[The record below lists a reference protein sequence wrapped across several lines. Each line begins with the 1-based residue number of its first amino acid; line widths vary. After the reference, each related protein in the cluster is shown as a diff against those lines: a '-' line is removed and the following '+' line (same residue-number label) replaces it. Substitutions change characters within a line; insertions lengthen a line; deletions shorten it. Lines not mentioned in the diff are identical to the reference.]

1 MTKGTKKT
9 NRRLKKT
16 VRKTLGT
23 LFLISAIVVA
33 AIPTEGLQAE
43 GDIATQAAHSHV
55 ATHTSAQYKVTIPK
69 DAAEKGKSGFLPVG
83 SNVPTMD
90 TLIPVVDSNATIYTT
105 ETNADGTSYQFAY
118 VNYKNSWCAVILGYN
133 KNTTLTDN
141 TLDIPDTVNAY
152 IQPTGNQGTVNGYV
166 AASKNG
172 QPLYYE
178 SLTEKTREVEEPVK
192 DPDTGLPKVDDQG
205 RPVMETKTVTYYDG
219 EMRPCYA
226 TDNAWKGLT
235 LDNFFQK
242 KDDGSSYTST
252 KADNDDHTGY
262 KVYSGY
268 AQTLNPDDQWIKDL
282 EVKYIGNQYLKST
295 SNGNGTYTWS
305 IAGDVTASNPSDGIF
320 AGASNIVTLNIGEK
334 LIGVG
339 NYAFYGCNGLNSIS
353 FGNGLTVFGNW
364 SFAGCGSLKEINV
377 PRDCNLAQIGDHAF
391 YSCIQLTDVN
401 IPKSVSFI
409 GDYAFAECRYL
420 YTVEMCNPEQE
431 NGASSSQLKEM
442 GWNVFEND
450 ETLYSVT
457 FPDKYSE
464 TIGISMFKGCKNLH
478 YVASRHAQFTITG
491 GENDENVYCFDC
503 FKSMLSE
510 EPVSGTF
517 YFEGLSG
524 SNLHKLCQENCFAF
538 SYINYDPSTKLY
550 EKLNKYELTVQDPDV
565 AGETGRSTY
574 VVNSSNQLI
583 NANVGTGVK
592 TLNIPDPIGPY
603 HIYNINDN
611 IFANNCNLEM
621 VSLPASVQSIGQGAF
636 RGCHNLATVIF
647 NNSSVAI
654 GTDAFKTQDV
664 SGTHTVGCSVK
675 QLSDLNDTVNSP
687 KVKLTFVGAI
697 MQDDSTTSSPYR
709 YAMSADGRYNNGSQ
723 LPTYVRYCSGWP
735 SNLVVQYNADK
746 GVSELI
752 DFPAFTELTKYATEK
767 SSYPYLT
774 DAQRSAAETALQKYN
789 DKDASLTEDQQHFID
804 SALNIEIPQGIQAL
818 KDGLFVEKEVAD
830 ASLGV
835 DKTITLYGIDNIE
848 ENDFKGTGTNAG
860 KIAEHLK
867 ELNILGGTT
876 SIAAN
881 AFKGSEDG
889 SSDCKSALQKVYISG
904 NMSSIGDY
912 AFQDCANLTDVTL
925 SGTITGLGKIPFTGC
940 EKLDHVDF
948 LGTDYF
954 SCDKSIIYGMS
965 GGAKAKI
972 VECLEGRSSKRVNA
986 SETAGVTEMAP
997 EAFKGCDS
1005 LNEIDLTESA
1015 IAVIP
1020 ESAFEDT
1027 TALNTVKLPITCEE
1041 IKDYAFKGSNI
1052 TWLEESGNRLQLIS
1066 LKAFEDAKYSTD
1078 NNTMHK
1084 AITLCGPKDSYLYKF
1099 GETYNFSVEDT
1110 PLVEYFTVTFR
1121 DWSNELNKYVD
1132 VIEAEQTVKGGEDA
1146 VPPTPA
1152 GKTGETFQ
1160 YWDPDYREISGDT
1173 QCVAIYSKDDPD
1185 ATKLTVTFQDWD
1197 GTVIKEIKVSS
1208 GGSIAD
1214 ADLPNTSN
1222 LVRDGYIFIGWD
1234 RPLTNITES
1243 FNTMAQYKALSED
1256 DIVVR
1261 YINSVTKEVFYQTTI
1276 KKGTVAPSI
1285 QTPTVSGYTFK
1296 EWLPDIATAITEN
1309 TDFYAVY
1316 EASGSNNGGT
1326 ASPGTSTSPGASTS
1340 PGGNNNNGTTAKMYT
1355 LTVKNGSGSGSYVAG
1370 SQPIIVANDPAKNQQ
1385 FSSWSIDPANT
1396 KIASKVLSAT
1406 VITMPEANVT
1416 VTANYTAKSGS
1427 GNKTNTSTGSG
1438 NSTNSNSNRRP
1449 SSTTTGTVSGGRTTV
1464 VIDKNGLSNTGVV
1477 SATVNGSSDNFV
1489 IKITESAAA
1498 SEEVVKA
1505 LMAEYGSD
1513 ISAIK
1518 YFPMDISL
1526 YDSTG
1531 NTKITDTTGLSI
1543 SITLPL
1549 PDSLITYAGNNKVAG
1564 VVNSKLDKL
1573 SPKFSTISG
1582 VSCVTFTAEHFSPY
1596 VIYVDTNNLT
1606 AGTIADS
1613 TPKTGDGI
1621 HPKWFLSM
1629 GLACISVVLFMKK
1642 DKKTLRKA
1650 RA

>member
-33 AIPTEGLQAE
+33 AIPTEGLRAE
-43 GDIATQAAHSHV
+43 EDAVAQAAHSHV
-55 ATHTSAQYKVTIPK
+55 DTHTGAEYKVSIRRN
-69 DAAEKGKSGFLPVG
+69 AAEKQSDLLAGSGI
-83 SNVPTMD
+83 PTMD
-90 TLIPVVDSNATIYTT
+90 TLIPELPADTTIYTT
-105 ETNADGTSYQFAY
+105 GTSNTDGSNYQFAY
-118 VNYKNSWCAVILGYN
+118 IQDGNDWSAIILGYN
-133 KNTTLTDN
+133 KNN
-141 TLDIPDTVNAY
+141 TLPNNALTIPNTVDAY
-152 IQPTGNQGTVNGYV
+152 IQPTGNLGSGNGYV
-166 AASKNG
+166 AANRLGK
-172 QPLYYE
+172 PLYYE
-178 SLTEKTREVEEPVK
+178 ATTTHTREVDDTSKPILDDLGQVVK
-192 DPDTGLPKVDDQG
+192 DPVTDKILYEKKT
-205 RPVMETKTVTYYDG
+205 ETYLTG
-219 EMRPCYA
+219 EMKPCYA
-226 TDNAWKGLT
+226 TDNTWKSMDPLT
-235 LDNFFQK
+235 KFFYYE
-242 KDDGSSYTST
+242 DGKTANT
-252 KADNDDHTGY
+252 VWGAINEADNQPATYENYANALDTDH
-262 KVYSGY
+262 
-268 AQTLNPDDQWIKDL
+268 QWITNGK
-282 EVKYIGNQYLKST
+282 VRYIGNQYLDST
-295 SNGNGTYTWS
+295 HNDDSNTYSWS
-305 IAGDVTASNPSDGIF
+305 IGGYITQDNASKGIF
-320 AGASNIVTLNIGEK
+320 AQAGNIGTLIIGK
-334 LIGVG
+334 DLIGIG
-339 NYAFYGCNGLNSIS
+339 NYAFYECTGLNSIS
-353 FGNGLTVFGNW
+353 FGNGIKVIGNY
-364 SFAGCGSLKEINV
+364 SFAGCGSL
-377 PRDCNLAQIGDHAF
+377 RDVAIPDLCSLGQIGDHAF
-391 YSCIQLTDVN
+391 YSCTNLTKFTLPIN
-401 IPKSVSFI
+401 VSYV
-409 GDYAFAECRYL
+409 GDYAFAECRFL
-420 YTVEMCNPEQE
+420 SDFVMCNYGDANDRSNLTE
-431 NGASSSQLKEM
+431 L
-442 GWNVFEND
+442 GWNVFENC
-450 ETLYSVT
+450 ETLSSLT
-457 FPDKYSE
+457 FPANYNEAVD
-464 TIGISMFKGCKNLH
+464 ISLVKGCKNLR
-478 YVASRHAQFTITG
+478 YITARSKKMTFTEKIN
-491 GENDENVYCFDC
+491 GEVYCFDC
-503 FKSMLSE
+503 FKEMLSGD
-510 EPVSGTF
+510 PVNGTF
-517 YFEGLSG
+517 YFEGRDDST
-524 SNLHKLCQENCFAF
+524 LHTFTRDNCFAF
-538 SYINYDPSTKLY
+538 SYIDYNSDTTQY
-550 EKLNKYELTVQDPDV
+550 EKKDKYELTVQDPKV
-565 AGETGRSTY
+565 VGEEGRSTY
-574 VVNSSNQLI
+574 VVNSNNELI
-583 NANVGTGVK
+583 SSTIGTGVEQ
-592 TLNIPDPIGPY
+592 LDIPDPIGPY
-603 HIYNINDN
+603 HIYRIGANR
-611 IFANNCNLEM
+611 FANNCNLKM
-621 VSLPASVQSIGQGAF
+621 VSLPASVVSIGDNAF
-636 RGCHNLATVIF
+636 KGCHNLATVIF

-654 GTDAFKTQDV
+654 GTDAFKTQDYTGAV
-664 SGTHTVGCSVK
+664 HRGNCPGKVEVD
-675 QLSDLNDTVNSP
+675 SDNSP
-687 KVKLTFVGAI
+687 KVKLTFVGEVSPS
-697 MQDDSTTSSPYR
+697 STPYL
-709 YAMSADGRYNNGSQ
+709 YAMSEDGRYNNGSQ
-723 LPTYVRYCSGWP
+723 LKTYVRYCSGWP
-735 SNLVVQYNADK
+735 TNLVVQYNEEK

-752 DFPAFTELTKYATEK
+752 DFPAFSQLSGYTSETN
-767 SSYPYLT
+767 YPYLT
-774 DAQRSAAETALQKYN
+774 AAQREAAKTALSKYLSG
-789 DKDASLTEDQQHFID
+789 DSRTEDQQQFID
-804 SALNIEIPQGIQAL
+804 SALNVVIPEGIQAIR
-818 KDGLFVEKEVAD
+818 DGLFVAKEDAD
-830 ASLGV
+830 VASLKE
-835 DKTITLYGIDNIE
+835 DKTVTIYGLDAIE
-848 ENDFKGTGTNAG
+848 VNDFRSADGTKA
-860 KIAEHLK
+860 AAHLK
-867 ELNILGGTT
+867 GINILGNTA

-881 AFKGSEDG
+881 AFEGCEKLET
-889 SSDCKSALQKVYISG
+889 VNITG

-912 AFQDCANLTDVTL
+912 VFKNCPALNDVTL
-925 SGTITGLGKIPFTGC
+925 SGTINSLGLIPFTGC
-940 EKLDHVDF
+940 DKLSNVSF
-948 LGTDYF
+948 LGNDYF
-954 SCDKSIIYGMS
+954 SCDNSIIYGMS
-965 GGAKAKI
+965 GGAKARI
-972 VECLEGRSSKRVNA
+972 IECLEGRTSKYVKP
-986 SETAGVTEMAP
+986 SELAGVTSIAP
-997 EAFKGCDS
+997 RAFQGCDA
-1005 LNEIDLTESA
+1005 LREIDLTESE
-1015 IAVIP
+1015 ITTVP
-1020 ESAFEDT
+1020 EYAFAGT
-1027 TALNTVKLPITCEE
+1027 TEMRTIKLPTTCTTIEN
-1041 IKDYAFKGSNI
+1041 YAFQKSGMER
-1052 TWLEESGNRLQLIS
+1052 LEASQYLNLIGQHAFDDL
-1066 LKAFEDAKYSTD
+1066 LKANPD
-1078 NNTMHK
+1078 
-1084 AITLCGPKDSYLYKF
+1084 PKDVVICSPENSYLYNYAQLKGF
-1099 GETYNFSVEDT
+1099 TVDTT
-1110 PLVEYFTVTFR
+1110 PLVEYFTVNFR
-1121 DWSNELNKYVD
+1121 DWNEELGSYALVPD
-1132 VIEAEQTVKGGEDA
+1132 AEQRVKGGEA
-1146 VPPTPA
+1146 ATPPTPA
-1152 GKTGETFQ
+1152 GKSGEVFQ
-1160 YWDPDYREISGDT
+1160 YWDPDPSEITADVT
-1173 QCVAIYSKDDPD
+1173 ITAMYSKEDPD
-1185 ATKLTVTFQDWD
+1185 ANKLTVTFQDWD
-1197 GTVIKEIKVSS
+1197 GTVIKKIKVSS

-1243 FNTMAQYKALSED
+1243 FTTMAQYKALSED

-1326 ASPGTSTSPGASTS
+1326 TSPGTSTSPGASTS

>member
-33 AIPTEGLQAE
+33 AIPTEGLRAE
-43 GDIATQAAHSHV
+43 EDAVAQAAHSHV
-55 ATHTSAQYKVTIPK
+55 DTHTGAEYKVSIRRN
-69 DAAEKGKSGFLPVG
+69 AAEKQSDLLAGSGI
-83 SNVPTMD
+83 PTMD
-90 TLIPVVDSNATIYTT
+90 TLIPELPADTTIYTT
-105 ETNADGTSYQFAY
+105 GTSNTDGSNYQFAY
-118 VNYKNSWCAVILGYN
+118 IQDGNDWSAIILGYN
-133 KNTTLTDN
+133 KNN
-141 TLDIPDTVNAY
+141 TLPNNALTIPNTVDAY
-152 IQPTGNQGTVNGYV
+152 IQPTGNLGSGNGYV
-166 AASKNG
+166 AANRLGK
-172 QPLYYE
+172 PLYYE
-178 SLTEKTREVEEPVK
+178 ATTTHTREVDDTSKPILDDLGQVVK
-192 DPDTGLPKVDDQG
+192 DPVTDKILYEKKT
-205 RPVMETKTVTYYDG
+205 ETYLTG
-219 EMRPCYA
+219 EMKPCYA
-226 TDNAWKGLT
+226 TDNTWKSMDPLT
-235 LDNFFQK
+235 KFFYYE
-242 KDDGSSYTST
+242 DGKTANT
-252 KADNDDHTGY
+252 VWGAINEADNQPATYENYANALDTDH
-262 KVYSGY
+262 
-268 AQTLNPDDQWIKDL
+268 QWITNGK
-282 EVKYIGNQYLKST
+282 VRYIGNQYLDST
-295 SNGNGTYTWS
+295 HNDDSNTYSWS
-305 IAGDVTASNPSDGIF
+305 IGGYITQDNASKGIF
-320 AGASNIVTLNIGEK
+320 AQAGNIGTLIIGK
-334 LIGVG
+334 DLIGIG
-339 NYAFYGCNGLNSIS
+339 NYAFYECTGLNSIS
-353 FGNGLTVFGNW
+353 FGNGIKVIGNY
-364 SFAGCGSLKEINV
+364 SFAGCGSL
-377 PRDCNLAQIGDHAF
+377 RDVAIPDLCSLGQIGDHAF
-391 YSCIQLTDVN
+391 YSCTNLTKFTLPIN
-401 IPKSVSFI
+401 VSYV
-409 GDYAFAECRYL
+409 GDYAFAECRFL
-420 YTVEMCNPEQE
+420 SDFVMCNYGDANDRSNLTE
-431 NGASSSQLKEM
+431 L
-442 GWNVFEND
+442 GWNVFENC
-450 ETLYSVT
+450 ETLSSLT
-457 FPDKYSE
+457 FPANYNEAVD
-464 TIGISMFKGCKNLH
+464 ISLVKGCKNLR
-478 YVASRHAQFTITG
+478 YITARSKKMTFTEKIN
-491 GENDENVYCFDC
+491 GEVYCFDC
-503 FKSMLSE
+503 FKEMLSGD
-510 EPVSGTF
+510 PVNGTF
-517 YFEGLSG
+517 YFEGRDDST
-524 SNLHKLCQENCFAF
+524 LHTFTRDNCFAF
-538 SYINYDPSTKLY
+538 SYIDYNSDTTQY
-550 EKLNKYELTVQDPDV
+550 EKKDKYELTVQDPKV
-565 AGETGRSTY
+565 VGEEGRSTY
-574 VVNSSNQLI
+574 VVNSNNELI
-583 NANVGTGVK
+583 SSTIGTGVEQ
-592 TLNIPDPIGPY
+592 LDIPDPIGPY
-603 HIYNINDN
+603 HIYRIGANR
-611 IFANNCNLEM
+611 FANNCNLKM
-621 VSLPASVQSIGQGAF
+621 VSLPASVVSIGDNAF
-636 RGCHNLATVIF
+636 KGCHNLATVIF
-647 NNSSVAI
+647 NNSSVEI
-654 GTDAFKTQDV
+654 GTDAFKTQDYTGA
-664 SGTHTVGCSVK
+664 SHRGSCKGIENE
-675 QLSDLNDTVNSP
+675 SDNSP
-687 KVKLTFVGAI
+687 SKKLTFVGEI
-697 MQDDSTTSSPYR
+697 SPSSTPYL
-709 YAMSADGRYNNGSQ
+709 YAMSEDGRYNNGSQ
-723 LPTYVRYCSGWP
+723 LKTYVRYCSGWP
-735 SNLVVQYNADK
+735 TNLVVQYNEEK

-752 DFPAFTELTKYATEK
+752 DFPAFSQLSDYTDKTD
-767 SSYPYLT
+767 YPYLT
-774 DAQRSAAETALQKYN
+774 DSQREAAKTALDKYTN
-789 DKDASLTEDQQHFID
+789 NQNLTEDQQHFID
-804 SALNIEIPQGIQAL
+804 SALNVVIPEGIQAI
-818 KDGLFVEKEVAD
+818 KDGLFVAKEDAD
-830 ASLGV
+830 AARLRE
-835 DKTITLYGIDNIE
+835 DKTVTIYGLDAIE
-848 ENDFKGTGTNAG
+848 VNDFRSADGTKA
-860 KIAEHLK
+860 AAHLK
-867 ELNILGGTT
+867 GINILGNTA

-881 AFKGSEDG
+881 AFGGCEKL
-889 SSDCKSALQKVYISG
+889 KTVNITG

-912 AFQDCANLTDVTL
+912 AFKDCPALDDVTL
-925 SGTITGLGKIPFTGC
+925 SGTINSLGLIPFTGC
-940 EKLDHVDF
+940 DKLSNVSF
-948 LGTDYF
+948 LGNDYF
-954 SCDKSIIYGMS
+954 SCDNSIIYGMS
-965 GGAKAKI
+965 GGAKARI
-972 VECLEGRSSKRVNA
+972 IECLEGRTSKYVKP
-986 SETAGVTEMAP
+986 SELAGVTSIAP
-997 EAFKGCDS
+997 RAFQRCDA
-1005 LNEIDLTESA
+1005 LREIDLTESE
-1015 IAVIP
+1015 ITTVP
-1020 ESAFEDT
+1020 EYAFADT
-1027 TALNTVKLPITCEE
+1027 TEMRTIKLPTTCTTIE
-1041 IKDYAFKGSNI
+1041 DYAFQKSGMER
-1052 TWLEESGNRLQLIS
+1052 LEASQYLNLIGQHAFDDL
-1066 LKAFEDAKYSTD
+1066 LKANPD
-1078 NNTMHK
+1078 
-1084 AITLCGPKDSYLYKF
+1084 PKNVVICCPENSYLYNYAQLKGF
-1099 GETYNFSVEDT
+1099 TVDTT
-1110 PLVEYFTVTFR
+1110 PLVEYFTVNFR
-1121 DWSNELNKYVD
+1121 DWNEKLGSYALVPD
-1132 VIEAEQTVKGGEDA
+1132 AEQRVKGGEA
-1146 VPPTPA
+1146 ATPPTPA
-1152 GKTGETFQ
+1152 GKSGEVFQ
-1160 YWDPDYREISGDT
+1160 YWDPDPSEITADVT
-1173 QCVAIYSKDDPD
+1173 ITAMYSKEDPD
-1185 ATKLTVTFQDWD
+1185 ANKLTVTFQDWD

-1243 FNTMAQYKALSED
+1243 FTTMAQYKALSED

-1276 KKGTVAPSI
+1276 KKGTVAPNI

-1316 EASGSNNGGT
+1316 EANGSNGGNNGGT
-1326 ASPGTSTSPGASTS
+1326 TTSPGASTS

>member
-43 GDIATQAAHSHV
+43 EDAVAQAAHSHV
-55 ATHTSAQYKVTIPK
+55 DTHTGAEYKVSIRRN
-69 DAAEKGKSGFLPVG
+69 AAEKQSDLLAGSGI
-83 SNVPTMD
+83 PTMD
-90 TLIPVVDSNATIYTT
+90 TLIPELPADTTIYTT
-105 ETNADGTSYQFAY
+105 GTSNTDGSNYQFAY
-118 VNYKNSWCAVILGYN
+118 IQDGNDWSAIILGYN
-133 KNTTLTDN
+133 KNN
-141 TLDIPDTVNAY
+141 TLPNNALTIPNTVDAY
-152 IQPTGNQGTVNGYV
+152 IQPTGNLGSGNGYV
-166 AASKNG
+166 AANRLGK
-172 QPLYYE
+172 PLYYE
-178 SLTEKTREVEEPVK
+178 ATTTHTREVDDTSKPILDDLGQVVK
-192 DPDTGLPKVDDQG
+192 DPVTDKILYEKKT
-205 RPVMETKTVTYYDG
+205 ETYLTG
-219 EMRPCYA
+219 EMKPCYA
-226 TDNAWKGLT
+226 TDNTWKSMDPLT
-235 LDNFFQK
+235 KFFYYE
-242 KDDGSSYTST
+242 DGKTANT
-252 KADNDDHTGY
+252 VWGAINEADNQPATYENYANALDTDH
-262 KVYSGY
+262 
-268 AQTLNPDDQWIKDL
+268 QWITNGK
-282 EVKYIGNQYLKST
+282 VRYIGNQYLDST
-295 SNGNGTYTWS
+295 HNDDSNTYSWS
-305 IAGDVTASNPSDGIF
+305 IGGYITQDNASKGIF
-320 AGASNIVTLNIGEK
+320 AQAGNIGTLIIGK
-334 LIGVG
+334 DLIGIG
-339 NYAFYGCNGLNSIS
+339 NYAFYECTGLNSIS
-353 FGNGLTVFGNW
+353 FGNGIKVIGNY
-364 SFAGCGSLKEINV
+364 SFAGCGSL
-377 PRDCNLAQIGDHAF
+377 RDVAIPDLCSLGQIGDHAF
-391 YSCIQLTDVN
+391 YSCTNLTKFTLPIN
-401 IPKSVSFI
+401 VSYV
-409 GDYAFAECRYL
+409 GDYAFAECRFL
-420 YTVEMCNPEQE
+420 SDFVMCNYGDANDRSNLTE
-431 NGASSSQLKEM
+431 L
-442 GWNVFEND
+442 GWNVFENC
-450 ETLYSVT
+450 ETLSSLT
-457 FPDKYSE
+457 FPANYNEAVD
-464 TIGISMFKGCKNLH
+464 ISLVKGCKNLR
-478 YVASRHAQFTITG
+478 YITARSKKMTFTEKIN
-491 GENDENVYCFDC
+491 GEVYCFDC
-503 FKSMLSE
+503 FKEMLSGD
-510 EPVSGTF
+510 PVNGTF
-517 YFEGLSG
+517 YFEGRDDST
-524 SNLHKLCQENCFAF
+524 LHTFTRDNCFAF
-538 SYINYDPSTKLY
+538 SYIDYNSDTTQY
-550 EKLNKYELTVQDPDV
+550 EKKDKYELTVQDPKV
-565 AGETGRSTY
+565 VGEEGRSTY
-574 VVNSSNQLI
+574 VVNSNNELI
-583 NANVGTGVK
+583 SSTIGTGVEQ
-592 TLNIPDPIGPY
+592 LDIPDPIGPY
-603 HIYNINDN
+603 HIYRIGANR
-611 IFANNCNLEM
+611 FANNCNLKM
-621 VSLPASVQSIGQGAF
+621 VSLPASVVSVGDNAF
-636 RGCHNLATVIF
+636 KGCHNLATVIF
-647 NNSSVAI
+647 NNSSVEI
-654 GTDAFKTQDV
+654 GTDAFKTQDYTGAAHRINCPGKV
-664 SGTHTVGCSVK
+664 EVD
-675 QLSDLNDTVNSP
+675 SDNSP
-687 KVKLTFVGAI
+687 KVKLTFVGEVSPS
-697 MQDDSTTSSPYR
+697 STPYL
-709 YAMSADGRYNNGSQ
+709 YAMSEDGRYNNGSQ
-723 LPTYVRYCSGWP
+723 VKTYVRYCSGWP
-735 SNLVVQYNADK
+735 TNLVVQYNEEK
-746 GVSELI
+746 GASELI
-752 DFPAFTELTKYATEK
+752 DFPAFSQLSDFTNKTD
-767 SSYPYLT
+767 YPYLT
-774 DAQRSAAETALQKYN
+774 DSQREAAKTALDKYTN
-789 DKDASLTEDQQHFID
+789 SQNLTEDQQQFID
-804 SALNIEIPQGIQAL
+804 SALNVVIPEGIQAI
-818 KDGLFVEKEVAD
+818 KDGLFVAKEEAD
-830 ASLGV
+830 AASLKE
-835 DKTITLYGIDNIE
+835 DKTVTIYGLDAIE
-848 ENDFKGTGTNAG
+848 VNDFRSADGTKA
-860 KIAEHLK
+860 AAHLK
-867 ELNILGGTT
+867 GINILGNTA

-881 AFKGSEDG
+881 AFEGCEKLET
-889 SSDCKSALQKVYISG
+889 VNITG

-912 AFQDCANLTDVTL
+912 VFKNCPALNDVTL
-925 SGTITGLGKIPFTGC
+925 SGTINSLGLIPFTGC
-940 EKLDHVDF
+940 DKLSNVSF
-948 LGTDYF
+948 LGNDYF
-954 SCDKSIIYGMS
+954 SCDNSIIYGMS
-965 GGAKAKI
+965 GGAKARI
-972 VECLEGRSSKRVNA
+972 IECLEGRTSKYVKP
-986 SETAGVTEMAP
+986 SELAGVTSIAP
-997 EAFKGCDS
+997 RAFQGCDA
-1005 LNEIDLTESA
+1005 LREIDLTESE
-1015 IAVIP
+1015 ITTVP
-1020 ESAFEDT
+1020 EYAFADT
-1027 TALNTVKLPITCEE
+1027 TEMRTIKLPTTCTTIE
-1041 IKDYAFKGSNI
+1041 DYAFQKSGMER
-1052 TWLEESGNRLQLIS
+1052 LEASQYLNLIGQHAFDEL
-1066 LKAFEDAKYSTD
+1066 LKANPD
-1078 NNTMHK
+1078 
-1084 AITLCGPKDSYLYKF
+1084 PKDVVICSPENSYLYNYAQLKGF
-1099 GETYNFSVEDT
+1099 TVDTT
-1110 PLVEYFTVTFR
+1110 PLVEYFTVNFR
-1121 DWSNELNKYVD
+1121 DWNEELGSYALVPD
-1132 VIEAEQTVKGGEDA
+1132 AEQRVKGGEA
-1146 VPPTPA
+1146 ATPPTPA
-1152 GKTGETFQ
+1152 GKSGEVFQ
-1160 YWDPDYREISGDT
+1160 YWDPDPSEITADVT
-1173 QCVAIYSKDDPD
+1173 ITAMYSKEDPD
-1185 ATKLTVTFQDWD
+1185 ANKLTVTFQDWD
-1197 GTVIKEIKVSS
+1197 GTVIKKIKVSS

-1243 FNTMAQYKALSED
+1243 FTTMAQYKALSED

>member
-1 MTKGTKKT
+1 MTKGTRKT

-33 AIPTEGLQAE
+33 AIPTEGLRAE
-43 GDIATQAAHSHV
+43 EDAVAQAAHSHV
-55 ATHTSAQYKVTIPK
+55 DTHTGEKYKVSIRRN
-69 DAAEKGKSGFLPVG
+69 AAEKQSDLLAGSGI
-83 SNVPTMD
+83 PTMD
-90 TLIPVVDSNATIYTT
+90 TLIPELPADTTIYTT
-105 ETNADGTSYQFAY
+105 GTSNTDGSNYQFAY
-118 VNYKNSWCAVILGYN
+118 IQDGNDWSAIILGYN
-133 KNTTLTDN
+133 KNN
-141 TLDIPDTVNAY
+141 TLPNNALTIPNTVDAY
-152 IQPTGNQGTVNGYV
+152 IQPTGNLGSGNGYV
-166 AASKNG
+166 AANRLGK
-172 QPLYYE
+172 PLYYE
-178 SLTEKTREVEEPVK
+178 ATTTRTREVDDTSKPILDDLGQVVK
-192 DPDTGLPKVDDQG
+192 DPVTDKILYEKKT
-205 RPVMETKTVTYYDG
+205 ETYLTG
-219 EMRPCYA
+219 EMKPCYA
-226 TDNAWKGLT
+226 TDNTWKSMDPLT
-235 LDNFFQK
+235 KFFYYE
-242 KDDGSSYTST
+242 DGKTANT
-252 KADNDDHTGY
+252 VWGAINEADNQPATYENYANALDTDH
-262 KVYSGY
+262 
-268 AQTLNPDDQWIKDL
+268 QWITNGK
-282 EVKYIGNQYLKST
+282 VRYIGNQYLDST
-295 SNGNGTYTWS
+295 HNDDSNTYSWS
-305 IAGDVTASNPSDGIF
+305 IGGYITQDNASKGIF
-320 AGASNIVTLNIGEK
+320 AQAGNIGTLIIGED
-334 LIGVG
+334 LIGIG
-339 NYAFYGCNGLNSIS
+339 NYAFYECTGLNSIS
-353 FGNGLTVFGNW
+353 FGNGIRVIGNYA
-364 SFAGCGSLKEINV
+364 FAGCGSLGDVSIPEV
-377 PRDCNLAQIGDHAF
+377 CSLGQIGDHAF
-391 YSCIQLTDVN
+391 YSCTNLTKFSLPINV
-401 IPKSVSFI
+401 KYV
-409 GDYAFAECRYL
+409 GDYAFAECKL
-420 YTVEMCNPEQE
+420 LSDFVMCNFGNE
-431 NGASSSQLKEM
+431 NDRSNLTEL
-442 GWNVFEND
+442 GWNVFENC
-450 ETLYSVT
+450 ETLSSLT
-457 FPDKYSE
+457 FPMNYDE
-464 TIGISMFKGCKNLH
+464 AVDISLVKGCKNLRNIT
-478 YVASRHAQFTITG
+478 VRSKKMTFTEQTNG
-491 GENDENVYCFDC
+491 DVYCFSC
-503 FKSMLSE
+503 FKDMLSE
-510 EPVSGTF
+510 EPVNGTF
-517 YFEGLSG
+517 YFEGRNDSA
-524 SNLHKLCQENCFAF
+524 LHTLTREKCFAF
-538 SYINYDPSTKLY
+538 SYIDYDSDASQYKKLD
-550 EKLNKYELTVQDPDV
+550 KYELTVQDPKV
-565 AGETGRSTY
+565 VGEEGRSTY
-574 VVNSSNQLI
+574 VVNSNNELI
-583 NANVGTGVK
+583 SSTIGTGVEQ
-592 TLNIPDPIGPY
+592 LDIPDPIGPY
-603 HIYNINDN
+603 HIYRIGANR
-611 IFANNCNLEM
+611 FANNCNLKM
-621 VSLPASVQSIGQGAF
+621 VSLPASVVSVGDNAF
-636 RGCHNLATVIF
+636 KGCHNLATVIF
-647 NNSSVAI
+647 NNSSVEI
-654 GTDAFKTQDV
+654 GTDAFKTQDYTGAAHRINCPGKV
-664 SGTHTVGCSVK
+664 EVD
-675 QLSDLNDTVNSP
+675 SDNSP
-687 KVKLTFVGAI
+687 KVKLTFVGEVSPS
-697 MQDDSTTSSPYR
+697 STPYL
-709 YAMSADGRYNNGSQ
+709 YAMSEDGRYNNGSQ
-723 LPTYVRYCSGWP
+723 VKTYVRYCSGWP
-735 SNLVVQYNADK
+735 TNLVVQYNEEK
-746 GVSELI
+746 GASELI
-752 DFPAFTELTKYATEK
+752 DFPAFSQLSDFTNKTD
-767 SSYPYLT
+767 YPYLT
-774 DAQRSAAETALQKYN
+774 DSQREAAKTALDKYTN
-789 DKDASLTEDQQHFID
+789 SQNLTEDQQQFID
-804 SALNIEIPQGIQAL
+804 SALNVVIPEGIQAI
-818 KDGLFVEKEVAD
+818 KDGLFVAKEEAD
-830 ASLGV
+830 AASLKE
-835 DKTITLYGIDNIE
+835 DKTVTIYGLDAIE
-848 ENDFKGTGTNAG
+848 VNDFRSADGTKA
-860 KIAEHLK
+860 AAHLK
-867 ELNILGGTT
+867 GINILGNTA

-881 AFKGSEDG
+881 AFEGCEKLET
-889 SSDCKSALQKVYISG
+889 VNITG

-912 AFQDCANLTDVTL
+912 VFKNCPALNDVTL
-925 SGTITGLGKIPFTGC
+925 SGTINSLGLIPFTGC
-940 EKLDHVDF
+940 DKLSNVSF
-948 LGTDYF
+948 LGNDYF
-954 SCDKSIIYGMS
+954 SCDNSIIYGMS
-965 GGAKAKI
+965 GGAKARI
-972 VECLEGRSSKRVNA
+972 IECLEGRTSKYVKP
-986 SETAGVTEMAP
+986 SELAGVTSIAP
-997 EAFKGCDS
+997 RAFQGCDA
-1005 LNEIDLTESA
+1005 LREIDLTESE
-1015 IAVIP
+1015 ITTVP
-1020 ESAFEDT
+1020 EYAFADT
-1027 TALNTVKLPITCEE
+1027 TEMRTIKLPTTCTTIE
-1041 IKDYAFKGSNI
+1041 DYAFQKSGMER
-1052 TWLEESGNRLQLIS
+1052 LEASQYLNLIGQHAFDEL
-1066 LKAFEDAKYSTD
+1066 LKANPD
-1078 NNTMHK
+1078 
-1084 AITLCGPKDSYLYKF
+1084 PKDVVICSPENSYLYNYAQLKGF
-1099 GETYNFSVEDT
+1099 TVDTT
-1110 PLVEYFTVTFR
+1110 PLVEYFTVNFR
-1121 DWSNELNKYVD
+1121 DWNEKLGSYALVPD
-1132 VIEAEQTVKGGEDA
+1132 AEQRVKGGEA
-1146 VPPTPA
+1146 ATPPTPA
-1152 GKTGETFQ
+1152 GKSGEVFQ
-1160 YWDPDYREISGDT
+1160 YWDPDPSEITADVT
-1173 QCVAIYSKDDPD
+1173 ITAMYSKEDPD
-1185 ATKLTVTFQDWD
+1185 ANKLTVTFQDWD
-1197 GTVIKEIKVSS
+1197 GTVIKKIKVSS

-1243 FNTMAQYKALSED
+1243 FTTMAQYKALSED

>member
-1 MTKGTKKT
+1 MTKGTRKT

-33 AIPTEGLQAE
+33 AIPTEGLRAE
-43 GDIATQAAHSHV
+43 EDAVAQAAHSHV
-55 ATHTSAQYKVTIPK
+55 DTHTGEKYKVSIRRN
-69 DAAEKGKSGFLPVG
+69 AAEKQSDLLAGSGI
-83 SNVPTMD
+83 PTMD
-90 TLIPVVDSNATIYTT
+90 TLIPELPADTTIYTT
-105 ETNADGTSYQFAY
+105 GTSNTDGSNYQFAY
-118 VNYKNSWCAVILGYN
+118 IQDGNDWSAIILGYN
-133 KNTTLTDN
+133 KNN
-141 TLDIPDTVNAY
+141 TLPNNALTIPNTVDAY
-152 IQPTGNQGTVNGYV
+152 IQPTGNLGSGNGYV
-166 AASKNG
+166 AANRLGK
-172 QPLYYE
+172 PLYYE
-178 SLTEKTREVEEPVK
+178 ATTTRTREVDDTSKPILDDLGQVVK
-192 DPDTGLPKVDDQG
+192 DPVTDKILYEKKT
-205 RPVMETKTVTYYDG
+205 ETYLTG
-219 EMRPCYA
+219 EMKPCYA
-226 TDNAWKGLT
+226 TDNTWKSMDPLT
-235 LDNFFQK
+235 KFFYYE
-242 KDDGSSYTST
+242 DGKTANT
-252 KADNDDHTGY
+252 VWGAINEADNQPATYENYANALDTDH
-262 KVYSGY
+262 
-268 AQTLNPDDQWIKDL
+268 QWITNGK
-282 EVKYIGNQYLKST
+282 VRYIGNQYLDST
-295 SNGNGTYTWS
+295 HNDDSNTYSWS
-305 IAGDVTASNPSDGIF
+305 IGGYITQDNASKGIF
-320 AGASNIVTLNIGEK
+320 AQAGNIGTLIIGED
-334 LIGVG
+334 LIGIG
-339 NYAFYGCNGLNSIS
+339 NYAFYECTGLNSIS
-353 FGNGLTVFGNW
+353 FGNGIRVIGNYA
-364 SFAGCGSLKEINV
+364 FAGCGSLGDVSIPEV
-377 PRDCNLAQIGDHAF
+377 CSLGQIGDHAF
-391 YSCIQLTDVN
+391 YSCTNLTKFSLPINV
-401 IPKSVSFI
+401 KYV
-409 GDYAFAECRYL
+409 GDYAFAECKL
-420 YTVEMCNPEQE
+420 LSDFVMCNFGNE
-431 NGASSSQLKEM
+431 NDRSNLTEL
-442 GWNVFEND
+442 GWNVFENC
-450 ETLYSVT
+450 ETLSSLT
-457 FPDKYSE
+457 FPMNYDE
-464 TIGISMFKGCKNLH
+464 AVDISLVKGCKNLRNIT
-478 YVASRHAQFTITG
+478 VRSKKMTFTEQTNG
-491 GENDENVYCFDC
+491 DVYCFSC
-503 FKSMLSE
+503 FKDMLSE
-510 EPVSGTF
+510 EPVNGTF
-517 YFEGLSG
+517 YFEGRNDSA
-524 SNLHKLCQENCFAF
+524 LHTLTREKCFAF
-538 SYINYDPSTKLY
+538 SYIDYDSDASQYKKLD
-550 EKLNKYELTVQDPDV
+550 KYELTVQDPKV
-565 AGETGRSTY
+565 VGEEGRSTY
-574 VVNSSNQLI
+574 VVNSNNELI
-583 NANVGTGVK
+583 SSTIGTGVEQ
-592 TLNIPDPIGPY
+592 LDIPDPIGPY
-603 HIYNINDN
+603 HIYRIGANR
-611 IFANNCNLEM
+611 FANNCNLKM
-621 VSLPASVQSIGQGAF
+621 VSLPASVVSVGDNAF
-636 RGCHNLATVIF
+636 KGCHNLATVIF
-647 NNSSVAI
+647 NNSSVEI
-654 GTDAFKTQDV
+654 GTDAFKTQDYTGAAHRINCPGKV
-664 SGTHTVGCSVK
+664 EVD
-675 QLSDLNDTVNSP
+675 SDNSP
-687 KVKLTFVGAI
+687 KVKLTFVGEVSPS
-697 MQDDSTTSSPYR
+697 STPYL
-709 YAMSADGRYNNGSQ
+709 YAMSEDGRYNNGSQ
-723 LPTYVRYCSGWP
+723 VKTYVRYCSGWP
-735 SNLVVQYNADK
+735 TNLVVQYNEEK
-746 GVSELI
+746 GASELI
-752 DFPAFTELTKYATEK
+752 DFPAFSQLSDFTNKTD
-767 SSYPYLT
+767 YPYLT
-774 DAQRSAAETALQKYN
+774 DSQREAAKTALDKYTN
-789 DKDASLTEDQQHFID
+789 SQNLTEDQQQFID
-804 SALNIEIPQGIQAL
+804 SALNVVIPEGIQAIR
-818 KDGLFVEKEVAD
+818 DGLFVAKEDAD
-830 ASLGV
+830 VASLKE
-835 DKTITLYGIDNIE
+835 DKTVTIYGLDAIE
-848 ENDFKGTGTNAG
+848 VNDFRSADGTKA
-860 KIAEHLK
+860 AAHLK
-867 ELNILGGTT
+867 GINILGNTA

-881 AFKGSEDG
+881 AFEGCEKLET
-889 SSDCKSALQKVYISG
+889 VNITG

-912 AFQDCANLTDVTL
+912 VFKNCPALNDVTL
-925 SGTITGLGKIPFTGC
+925 SGTINSLGLIPFTGC
-940 EKLDHVDF
+940 DKLSNVSF
-948 LGTDYF
+948 LGNDYF
-954 SCDKSIIYGMS
+954 SCDNSIIYGMS
-965 GGAKAKI
+965 GGAKARI
-972 VECLEGRSSKRVNA
+972 IECLEGRTSKYVKP
-986 SETAGVTEMAP
+986 SELAGVTSIAP
-997 EAFKGCDS
+997 RAFQGCDA
-1005 LNEIDLTESA
+1005 LREIDLTESE
-1015 IAVIP
+1015 ITTVP
-1020 ESAFEDT
+1020 EYAFADT
-1027 TALNTVKLPITCEE
+1027 TEMRTIKLPTTCTTIE
-1041 IKDYAFKGSNI
+1041 DYAFQKSGMER
-1052 TWLEESGNRLQLIS
+1052 LEASQYLNLIGQHAFDEL
-1066 LKAFEDAKYSTD
+1066 LKANPD
-1078 NNTMHK
+1078 
-1084 AITLCGPKDSYLYKF
+1084 PKDVVICSPENSYLYNYAQLKGF
-1099 GETYNFSVEDT
+1099 TVDTT
-1110 PLVEYFTVTFR
+1110 PLVEYFTVNFR
-1121 DWSNELNKYVD
+1121 DWNEKLGSYALVPD
-1132 VIEAEQTVKGGEDA
+1132 AEQRVKGGEA
-1146 VPPTPA
+1146 ATPPTPA
-1152 GKTGETFQ
+1152 GKSGEVFQ
-1160 YWDPDYREISGDT
+1160 YWDPDPSEITADVT
-1173 QCVAIYSKDDPD
+1173 ITAMYSKEDPD
-1185 ATKLTVTFQDWD
+1185 ANKLTVTFQDWD
-1197 GTVIKEIKVSS
+1197 GTVIKKIKVSS

-1243 FNTMAQYKALSED
+1243 FTTMAQYKALSED

>member
-33 AIPTEGLQAE
+33 AIPTEGLRAE
-43 GDIATQAAHSHV
+43 EDAVAQAAHSHV
-55 ATHTSAQYKVTIPK
+55 DTHTGAEYKVSIRRN
-69 DAAEKGKSGFLPVG
+69 AAEKQSDLLAGSGI
-83 SNVPTMD
+83 PTMD
-90 TLIPVVDSNATIYTT
+90 TLIPELPADTTIYTT
-105 ETNADGTSYQFAY
+105 GTSNTDGSNYQFAY
-118 VNYKNSWCAVILGYN
+118 IQDGNDWSAIILGYN
-133 KNTTLTDN
+133 KNN
-141 TLDIPDTVNAY
+141 TLPNNALTIPNTVDAY
-152 IQPTGNQGTVNGYV
+152 IQPTGNLGSGNGYV
-166 AASKNG
+166 AANRLGK
-172 QPLYYE
+172 PLYYE
-178 SLTEKTREVEEPVK
+178 ATTTHTREVDDTSKPILDDLGQVVK
-192 DPDTGLPKVDDQG
+192 DPVTDKILYEKKT
-205 RPVMETKTVTYYDG
+205 ETYLTG
-219 EMRPCYA
+219 EMKPCYA
-226 TDNAWKGLT
+226 TDNTWKSMDPLT
-235 LDNFFQK
+235 KFFYYE
-242 KDDGSSYTST
+242 DGKTANT
-252 KADNDDHTGY
+252 VWGAINEADNQPATYENYANALDTDH
-262 KVYSGY
+262 
-268 AQTLNPDDQWIKDL
+268 QWITNGK
-282 EVKYIGNQYLKST
+282 VRYIGNQYLDST
-295 SNGNGTYTWS
+295 HNDDSNTYSWS
-305 IAGDVTASNPSDGIF
+305 IGGYITQDNASKGIF
-320 AGASNIVTLNIGEK
+320 AQAGNIGTLIIGK
-334 LIGVG
+334 DLIGIG
-339 NYAFYGCNGLNSIS
+339 NYAFYECTGLNSIS
-353 FGNGLTVFGNW
+353 FGNGIKVIGNY
-364 SFAGCGSLKEINV
+364 SFAGCGSL
-377 PRDCNLAQIGDHAF
+377 RDVAIPDLCSLGQIGDHAF
-391 YSCIQLTDVN
+391 YSCTNLTKFTLPIN
-401 IPKSVSFI
+401 VSYV
-409 GDYAFAECRYL
+409 GDYAFAECRFL
-420 YTVEMCNPEQE
+420 SDFVMCNYGDANDRSNLTE
-431 NGASSSQLKEM
+431 L
-442 GWNVFEND
+442 GWNVFENC
-450 ETLYSVT
+450 ETLSSLT
-457 FPDKYSE
+457 FPANYNEAVD
-464 TIGISMFKGCKNLH
+464 ISLVKGCKNLR
-478 YVASRHAQFTITG
+478 YITARSKKMTFTEKIN
-491 GENDENVYCFDC
+491 GEVYCFDC
-503 FKSMLSE
+503 FKEMLSGD
-510 EPVSGTF
+510 PVNGTF
-517 YFEGLSG
+517 YFEGKDDST
-524 SNLHKLCQENCFAF
+524 LHTFTRDNCFAF
-538 SYINYDPSTKLY
+538 SYIDYNSDTTQY
-550 EKLNKYELTVQDPDV
+550 EKKDKYELTVQDPKV
-565 AGETGRSTY
+565 VGEEGRSTY
-574 VVNSSNQLI
+574 VVNSNNELI
-583 NANVGTGVK
+583 SSTIGTGVEQ
-592 TLNIPDPIGPY
+592 LDIPDPIGPY
-603 HIYNINDN
+603 HIYRIGANR
-611 IFANNCNLEM
+611 FANNCNLKM
-621 VSLPASVQSIGQGAF
+621 VSLPASVVSIGDNAF
-636 RGCHNLATVIF
+636 KGCHNLATVIF
-647 NNSSVAI
+647 NNSSVEI
-654 GTDAFKTQDV
+654 GTDAFKTQDYTGA
-664 SGTHTVGCSVK
+664 SHRGSCKGIENE
-675 QLSDLNDTVNSP
+675 SDNSP
-687 KVKLTFVGAI
+687 SKKLTFVGEI
-697 MQDDSTTSSPYR
+697 SPSSTPYL
-709 YAMSADGRYNNGSQ
+709 YAMSEDGRYNNGSQ
-723 LPTYVRYCSGWP
+723 LKTYVRYCSGWP
-735 SNLVVQYNADK
+735 TNLVVQYNEEK

-752 DFPAFTELTKYATEK
+752 DFPAFSQLSDYTDKTD
-767 SSYPYLT
+767 YPYLT
-774 DAQRSAAETALQKYN
+774 DSQREAAKTALDKYTN
-789 DKDASLTEDQQHFID
+789 NQNLTEDQQHFID
-804 SALNIEIPQGIQAL
+804 SALNVVIPEGIQAI
-818 KDGLFVEKEVAD
+818 KDGLFVAKEDAD
-830 ASLGV
+830 AARLRE
-835 DKTITLYGIDNIE
+835 DKTVTIYGLDAIE
-848 ENDFKGTGTNAG
+848 VNDFRSADGTKA
-860 KIAEHLK
+860 AAHLK
-867 ELNILGGTT
+867 GINILGNTA

-881 AFKGSEDG
+881 AFGGCEKL
-889 SSDCKSALQKVYISG
+889 KTVNITG

-912 AFQDCANLTDVTL
+912 AFKDCPALDDVTL
-925 SGTITGLGKIPFTGC
+925 SGTINSLGLIPFTGC
-940 EKLDHVDF
+940 DKLSNVSF
-948 LGTDYF
+948 LGNDYF
-954 SCDKSIIYGMS
+954 SCDNSIIYGMS
-965 GGAKAKI
+965 GGAKARI
-972 VECLEGRSSKRVNA
+972 IECLEGRTSKYVKP
-986 SETAGVTEMAP
+986 SELAGVTSIAP
-997 EAFKGCDS
+997 RAFQRCDA
-1005 LNEIDLTESA
+1005 LREIDLTESE
-1015 IAVIP
+1015 ITTVP
-1020 ESAFEDT
+1020 EYAFADT
-1027 TALNTVKLPITCEE
+1027 TEMRTIKLPTTCTTIE
-1041 IKDYAFKGSNI
+1041 DYAFQKSGMER
-1052 TWLEESGNRLQLIS
+1052 LEASQYLNLIGQHAFDDL
-1066 LKAFEDAKYSTD
+1066 LKANPD
-1078 NNTMHK
+1078 
-1084 AITLCGPKDSYLYKF
+1084 PKNVVICCPENSYLYNYAQLKGF
-1099 GETYNFSVEDT
+1099 TVDTT
-1110 PLVEYFTVTFR
+1110 PLVEYFTVNFR
-1121 DWSNELNKYVD
+1121 DWNEKLGSYALVPD
-1132 VIEAEQTVKGGEDA
+1132 AEQRVKGGEA
-1146 VPPTPA
+1146 ATPPTPA
-1152 GKTGETFQ
+1152 GKSGEVFQ
-1160 YWDPDYREISGDT
+1160 YWDPDPSEITADVT
-1173 QCVAIYSKDDPD
+1173 ITAMYSKEDPD
-1185 ATKLTVTFQDWD
+1185 ANKLTVTFQDWD

-1243 FNTMAQYKALSED
+1243 FTTMAQYKALSED

-1316 EASGSNNGGT
+1316 EANGSNGGNNGGT
-1326 ASPGTSTSPGASTS
+1326 TTSPGASTS

>member
-1 MTKGTKKT
+1 MTKGTRKT

-33 AIPTEGLQAE
+33 AIPTEGLRAE
-43 GDIATQAAHSHV
+43 EDAVAQAAHSHV
-55 ATHTSAQYKVTIPK
+55 DTHTGEKYKVSIRRN
-69 DAAEKGKSGFLPVG
+69 AAEKQSDLLAGSGI
-83 SNVPTMD
+83 PTMD
-90 TLIPVVDSNATIYTT
+90 TLIPELPADTTIYTT
-105 ETNADGTSYQFAY
+105 GTSNTDGSNYQFAY
-118 VNYKNSWCAVILGYN
+118 IQDGNDWSAIILGYN
-133 KNTTLTDN
+133 KNN
-141 TLDIPDTVNAY
+141 TLPNNALTIPNTVDAY
-152 IQPTGNQGTVNGYV
+152 IQPTGNLGSGNGYV
-166 AASKNG
+166 AANRLGK
-172 QPLYYE
+172 PLYYE
-178 SLTEKTREVEEPVK
+178 ATTTRTREVDDTSKPILDDLGQVVK
-192 DPDTGLPKVDDQG
+192 DPVTDKILYEKKT
-205 RPVMETKTVTYYDG
+205 ETYLTG
-219 EMRPCYA
+219 EMKPCYA
-226 TDNAWKGLT
+226 TDNTWKSMDPLT
-235 LDNFFQK
+235 KFFYYE
-242 KDDGSSYTST
+242 DGKTANT
-252 KADNDDHTGY
+252 VWGAINEADNQPATYENYANALDTDH
-262 KVYSGY
+262 
-268 AQTLNPDDQWIKDL
+268 QWITNGK
-282 EVKYIGNQYLKST
+282 VRYIGNQYLDST
-295 SNGNGTYTWS
+295 HNDDSNTYSWS
-305 IAGDVTASNPSDGIF
+305 IGGYITQDNASKGIF
-320 AGASNIVTLNIGEK
+320 AQAGNIGTLIIGED
-334 LIGVG
+334 LIGIG
-339 NYAFYGCNGLNSIS
+339 NYAFYECTGLNSIS
-353 FGNGLTVFGNW
+353 FGNGIRVIGNYA
-364 SFAGCGSLKEINV
+364 FAGCGSLGDVSIPEV
-377 PRDCNLAQIGDHAF
+377 CSLGQIGDHAF
-391 YSCIQLTDVN
+391 YSCTNLTKFSLPINV
-401 IPKSVSFI
+401 KYV
-409 GDYAFAECRYL
+409 GDYAFAECKL
-420 YTVEMCNPEQE
+420 LSDFVMCNFGNE
-431 NGASSSQLKEM
+431 NDRSNLTEL
-442 GWNVFEND
+442 GWNVFENC
-450 ETLYSVT
+450 ETLSSLT
-457 FPDKYSE
+457 FPMNYDE
-464 TIGISMFKGCKNLH
+464 AVDISLVKGCKNLRNIT
-478 YVASRHAQFTITG
+478 VRSKKMTFTEQTNG
-491 GENDENVYCFDC
+491 DVYCFSC
-503 FKSMLSE
+503 FKDMLSE
-510 EPVSGTF
+510 EPVNGTF
-517 YFEGLSG
+517 YFEGRNDSA
-524 SNLHKLCQENCFAF
+524 LHTLTREKCFAF
-538 SYINYDPSTKLY
+538 SYIDYDSDASQYKKLD
-550 EKLNKYELTVQDPDV
+550 KYELTVQDPKV
-565 AGETGRSTY
+565 VGEEGRSTY
-574 VVNSSNQLI
+574 VVNSNNELI
-583 NANVGTGVK
+583 SSTIGTGVEQ
-592 TLNIPDPIGPY
+592 LDIPDPIGPY
-603 HIYNINDN
+603 HIYRIGANR
-611 IFANNCNLEM
+611 FANNCNLKM
-621 VSLPASVQSIGQGAF
+621 VSLPASVVSVGDNAF
-636 RGCHNLATVIF
+636 KGCHNLATVIF
-647 NNSSVAI
+647 NNSSVEI
-654 GTDAFKTQDV
+654 GTDAFKTQDYTGAAHRINCPGKV
-664 SGTHTVGCSVK
+664 EVD
-675 QLSDLNDTVNSP
+675 SDNSP
-687 KVKLTFVGAI
+687 KVKLTFVGEVSPS
-697 MQDDSTTSSPYR
+697 STPYL
-709 YAMSADGRYNNGSQ
+709 YAMSEDGRYNNGSQ
-723 LPTYVRYCSGWP
+723 LKTYVRYCSGWP
-735 SNLVVQYNADK
+735 TNLVVQYNEEK

-752 DFPAFTELTKYATEK
+752 DFPAFSQLSGYTSETN
-767 SSYPYLT
+767 YPYLT
-774 DAQRSAAETALQKYN
+774 AAQREAAKTALSKYLSG
-789 DKDASLTEDQQHFID
+789 DPRTEDQQQFID
-804 SALNIEIPQGIQAL
+804 SALNVVIPEGIQAI
-818 KDGLFVEKEVAD
+818 KDGLFVAKEEAD
-830 ASLGV
+830 AASLKE
-835 DKTITLYGIDNIE
+835 DKTVTIYGLDAIE
-848 ENDFKGTGTNAG
+848 VNDFRSADGTKA
-860 KIAEHLK
+860 AAHLK
-867 ELNILGGTT
+867 GINILGNTA

-881 AFKGSEDG
+881 AFEGCEKLET
-889 SSDCKSALQKVYISG
+889 VNITG

-912 AFQDCANLTDVTL
+912 VFKNCPALNDVTL
-925 SGTITGLGKIPFTGC
+925 SGTINSLGLIPFTGC
-940 EKLDHVDF
+940 DKLSNVSF
-948 LGTDYF
+948 LGNDYF
-954 SCDKSIIYGMS
+954 SCDNSIIYGMS
-965 GGAKAKI
+965 GGAKARI
-972 VECLEGRSSKRVNA
+972 IECLEGRTSKYVKP
-986 SETAGVTEMAP
+986 SELAGVTSIAP
-997 EAFKGCDS
+997 RAFQGCDA
-1005 LNEIDLTESA
+1005 LREIDLTESE
-1015 IAVIP
+1015 ITTVP
-1020 ESAFEDT
+1020 EYAFADT
-1027 TALNTVKLPITCEE
+1027 TEMRTIKLPTTCTTIE
-1041 IKDYAFKGSNI
+1041 DYAFQKSGMER
-1052 TWLEESGNRLQLIS
+1052 LEASQYLNLIGQHAFDEL
-1066 LKAFEDAKYSTD
+1066 LKANPD
-1078 NNTMHK
+1078 
-1084 AITLCGPKDSYLYKF
+1084 PKDVVICSPENSYLYNYAQLKGF
-1099 GETYNFSVEDT
+1099 TVDTT
-1110 PLVEYFTVTFR
+1110 PLVEYFTVNFR
-1121 DWSNELNKYVD
+1121 DWNEKLGSYALVPD
-1132 VIEAEQTVKGGEDA
+1132 AEQRVKGGEA
-1146 VPPTPA
+1146 ATPPTPA
-1152 GKTGETFQ
+1152 GKSGEVFQ
-1160 YWDPDYREISGDT
+1160 YWDPDPSEITADVT
-1173 QCVAIYSKDDPD
+1173 ITAMYSKEDPD
-1185 ATKLTVTFQDWD
+1185 ANKLTVTFQDWD

-1243 FNTMAQYKALSED
+1243 FTTMAQYKALSED

>member
-1 MTKGTKKT
+1 MTKGTRKT

-43 GDIATQAAHSHV
+43 EDAVAQAAHSHV
-55 ATHTSAQYKVTIPK
+55 DTHTGAKYKVSIRRN
-69 DAAEKGKSGFLPVG
+69 AAEKQSDLLAGSGI
-83 SNVPTMD
+83 PTMD
-90 TLIPVVDSNATIYTT
+90 TLIPELPADTTIYTT
-105 ETNADGTSYQFAY
+105 GTSNTDGSNYQFAY
-118 VNYKNSWCAVILGYN
+118 IQDGNDWSAIILGYN
-133 KNTTLTDN
+133 KNN
-141 TLDIPDTVNAY
+141 TLPNNALTIPNTVDAY
-152 IQPTGNQGTVNGYV
+152 IQPTGNLGSGNGYV
-166 AASKNG
+166 AANRLGK
-172 QPLYYE
+172 PLYYE
-178 SLTEKTREVEEPVK
+178 ATTTHTREVDDTSKPILDDLGQVVK
-192 DPDTGLPKVDDQG
+192 DPVTDKILYEKKT
-205 RPVMETKTVTYYDG
+205 ETYLTG
-219 EMRPCYA
+219 EMKPCYA
-226 TDNAWKGLT
+226 TDNTWKSMDPLT
-235 LDNFFQK
+235 KFFYYE
-242 KDDGSSYTST
+242 DGKTANT
-252 KADNDDHTGY
+252 VWGAINEADNQPATYENYANALDTDH
-262 KVYSGY
+262 
-268 AQTLNPDDQWIKDL
+268 QWITNGK
-282 EVKYIGNQYLKST
+282 VRYIGNQYLDST
-295 SNGNGTYTWS
+295 HNDDSNTYSWS
-305 IAGDVTASNPSDGIF
+305 IGGYITQDNASKGIF
-320 AGASNIVTLNIGEK
+320 AQAGNIGTLIIGK
-334 LIGVG
+334 DLIGIG
-339 NYAFYGCNGLNSIS
+339 NYAFYECTGLNSIS
-353 FGNGLTVFGNW
+353 FGNGIKVIGNY
-364 SFAGCGSLKEINV
+364 SFAGCGSL
-377 PRDCNLAQIGDHAF
+377 RDVAIPDLCSLGQIGDHAF
-391 YSCIQLTDVN
+391 YSCTNLTKFTLPIN
-401 IPKSVSFI
+401 VSYV
-409 GDYAFAECRYL
+409 GDYAFAECRFL
-420 YTVEMCNPEQE
+420 SDFVMCNYGDANDRSNLTE
-431 NGASSSQLKEM
+431 L
-442 GWNVFEND
+442 GWNVFENC
-450 ETLYSVT
+450 ETLSSLT
-457 FPDKYSE
+457 FPANYNEAVD
-464 TIGISMFKGCKNLH
+464 ISLVKGCKNLR
-478 YVASRHAQFTITG
+478 YITARSKKMTFTEKIN
-491 GENDENVYCFDC
+491 GEVYCFDC
-503 FKSMLSE
+503 FKEMLSGD
-510 EPVSGTF
+510 PVNGTF
-517 YFEGLSG
+517 YFEGRDDST
-524 SNLHKLCQENCFAF
+524 LHTFTRDNCFAF
-538 SYINYDPSTKLY
+538 SYIDYNSDTTQY
-550 EKLNKYELTVQDPDV
+550 EKKDKYELTVQDPKV
-565 AGETGRSTY
+565 VGEEGRSTY
-574 VVNSSNQLI
+574 VVNSNNELI
-583 NANVGTGVK
+583 SSTIGTGVEQ
-592 TLNIPDPIGPY
+592 LDIPDPIGPY
-603 HIYNINDN
+603 HIYRIGANR
-611 IFANNCNLEM
+611 FANNCNLKM
-621 VSLPASVQSIGQGAF
+621 VSLPASVVSIGDNAF
-636 RGCHNLATVIF
+636 KGCHNLATVIF
-647 NNSSVAI
+647 NNSSVEI
-654 GTDAFKTQDV
+654 GTDAFKTQDYTGA
-664 SGTHTVGCSVK
+664 SHRGSCKGIENE
-675 QLSDLNDTVNSP
+675 SDNSP
-687 KVKLTFVGAI
+687 SKKLTFVGEI
-697 MQDDSTTSSPYR
+697 SPSSTPYL
-709 YAMSADGRYNNGSQ
+709 YAMSEDGRYNNGSQ
-723 LPTYVRYCSGWP
+723 LKTYVRYCSGWP
-735 SNLVVQYNADK
+735 TNLVVQYNEEK

-752 DFPAFTELTKYATEK
+752 DFPAFSQLSDYTDKTD
-767 SSYPYLT
+767 YPYLT
-774 DAQRSAAETALQKYN
+774 DSQREAAKTALDKYTN
-789 DKDASLTEDQQHFID
+789 NQNLTEDQQHFID
-804 SALNIEIPQGIQAL
+804 SALNVVIPEGIQAI
-818 KDGLFVEKEVAD
+818 KDGLFVAKEDAD
-830 ASLGV
+830 AARLRE
-835 DKTITLYGIDNIE
+835 DKTVTIYGLDAIE
-848 ENDFKGTGTNAG
+848 VNDFRSADGTKA
-860 KIAEHLK
+860 AAHLK
-867 ELNILGGTT
+867 GINILGNTA

-881 AFKGSEDG
+881 AFGGCEKL
-889 SSDCKSALQKVYISG
+889 KTVNITG

-912 AFQDCANLTDVTL
+912 AFKDCPALDDVTL
-925 SGTITGLGKIPFTGC
+925 SGTINSLGLIPFTGC
-940 EKLDHVDF
+940 DKLSNVSF
-948 LGTDYF
+948 LGNDYF
-954 SCDKSIIYGMS
+954 SCDNSIIYGMS
-965 GGAKAKI
+965 GGAKARI
-972 VECLEGRSSKRVNA
+972 IECLEGRTSKYVKP
-986 SETAGVTEMAP
+986 SELAGVTSIAP
-997 EAFKGCDS
+997 RAFQRCDA
-1005 LNEIDLTESA
+1005 LREIDLTESE
-1015 IAVIP
+1015 ITTVP
-1020 ESAFEDT
+1020 EYAFADT
-1027 TALNTVKLPITCEE
+1027 TEMRTIKLPTTCTTIE
-1041 IKDYAFKGSNI
+1041 DYAFQKSGMER
-1052 TWLEESGNRLQLIS
+1052 LEASQYLNLIGQHAFDDL
-1066 LKAFEDAKYSTD
+1066 LKANPD
-1078 NNTMHK
+1078 
-1084 AITLCGPKDSYLYKF
+1084 PKNVVICCPENSYLYNYAQLKGF
-1099 GETYNFSVEDT
+1099 TVDTT
-1110 PLVEYFTVTFR
+1110 PLVEYFTVNFR
-1121 DWSNELNKYVD
+1121 DWNEKLGSYALVPD
-1132 VIEAEQTVKGGEDA
+1132 AEQRVKGGEA
-1146 VPPTPA
+1146 ATPPTPA
-1152 GKTGETFQ
+1152 GKSGEVFQ
-1160 YWDPDYREISGDT
+1160 YWDPDPSEITADVT
-1173 QCVAIYSKDDPD
+1173 ITAMYSKEDPD
-1185 ATKLTVTFQDWD
+1185 ANKLTVTFQDWD

-1243 FNTMAQYKALSED
+1243 FTTMAQYKALSED

-1326 ASPGTSTSPGASTS
+1326 VSPGTSTSPGASTS

-1489 IKITESAAA
+1489 IKITESAVA

>member
-33 AIPTEGLQAE
+33 AIPTEGLRAE
-43 GDIATQAAHSHV
+43 EDAVAQAAHSHV
-55 ATHTSAQYKVTIPK
+55 DTHTGAEYKVSIRRN
-69 DAAEKGKSGFLPVG
+69 AAEKQSDLLAGSGI
-83 SNVPTMD
+83 PTMD
-90 TLIPVVDSNATIYTT
+90 TLIPELPADTTIYTT
-105 ETNADGTSYQFAY
+105 GTSNTDGSNYQFAY
-118 VNYKNSWCAVILGYN
+118 IQDGNDWSAIILGYN
-133 KNTTLTDN
+133 KNN
-141 TLDIPDTVNAY
+141 TLPNNALTIPNTVDAY
-152 IQPTGNQGTVNGYV
+152 IQPTGNLGSGNGYV
-166 AASKNG
+166 AANRLGK
-172 QPLYYE
+172 PLYYE
-178 SLTEKTREVEEPVK
+178 ATTTHTREVDDTSKPILDDLGQVVK
-192 DPDTGLPKVDDQG
+192 DSVTDKILYEKKT
-205 RPVMETKTVTYYDG
+205 ETYLTG
-219 EMRPCYA
+219 EMKPCYA
-226 TDNAWKGLT
+226 TDNTWKSMDPLT
-235 LDNFFQK
+235 KFFYYE
-242 KDDGSSYTST
+242 DGKTANT
-252 KADNDDHTGY
+252 VWGAINEADNQPATYENYANALDTDH
-262 KVYSGY
+262 
-268 AQTLNPDDQWIKDL
+268 QWITNGK
-282 EVKYIGNQYLKST
+282 VRYIGNQYLDST
-295 SNGNGTYTWS
+295 HNDDSNTYSWS
-305 IAGDVTASNPSDGIF
+305 IGGYITQDNASKGIF
-320 AGASNIVTLNIGEK
+320 AQAGNIGTLIIGK
-334 LIGVG
+334 DLIGIG
-339 NYAFYGCNGLNSIS
+339 NYAFYECTGLNSIS
-353 FGNGLTVFGNW
+353 FGNGIKVIGNY
-364 SFAGCGSLKEINV
+364 SFAGCGSL
-377 PRDCNLAQIGDHAF
+377 RDVAIPDLCSLGQIGDHAF
-391 YSCIQLTDVN
+391 YSCTNLTKFTLPIN
-401 IPKSVSFI
+401 VSYV
-409 GDYAFAECRYL
+409 GDYAFAECRFL
-420 YTVEMCNPEQE
+420 SDFVMCNYGDANDRSNLTE
-431 NGASSSQLKEM
+431 L
-442 GWNVFEND
+442 GWNVFENC
-450 ETLYSVT
+450 ETLSSLT
-457 FPDKYSE
+457 FPANYNEAVD
-464 TIGISMFKGCKNLH
+464 ISLVKGCKNLR
-478 YVASRHAQFTITG
+478 YITARSKKMTFTEKIN
-491 GENDENVYCFDC
+491 GEVYCFDC
-503 FKSMLSE
+503 FKEMLSGD
-510 EPVSGTF
+510 PVNGTF
-517 YFEGLSG
+517 YFEGRDDST
-524 SNLHKLCQENCFAF
+524 LHTFTRDNCFAF
-538 SYINYDPSTKLY
+538 SYIDYNSDTTQY
-550 EKLNKYELTVQDPDV
+550 EKKDKYELTVQDPKV
-565 AGETGRSTY
+565 VGEEGRSTY
-574 VVNSSNQLI
+574 VVNSNNELI
-583 NANVGTGVK
+583 SSTIGTGVEQ
-592 TLNIPDPIGPY
+592 LDIPDPIGPY
-603 HIYNINDN
+603 HIYRIGANR
-611 IFANNCNLEM
+611 FANNCNLKM
-621 VSLPASVQSIGQGAF
+621 VSLPASVVSIGDNAF
-636 RGCHNLATVIF
+636 KGCHNLATVIF
-647 NNSSVAI
+647 NNSSVEI
-654 GTDAFKTQDV
+654 GTDAFKTQDYTGA
-664 SGTHTVGCSVK
+664 SHRGSCKGIENE
-675 QLSDLNDTVNSP
+675 SDNSP
-687 KVKLTFVGAI
+687 SKKLTFVGEI
-697 MQDDSTTSSPYR
+697 SPSSTPYL
-709 YAMSADGRYNNGSQ
+709 YAMSEDGRYNNGSQ
-723 LPTYVRYCSGWP
+723 LKTYVRYCSGWP
-735 SNLVVQYNADK
+735 TNLVVQYNEEK

-752 DFPAFTELTKYATEK
+752 DFPAFSQLSDYTDKTD
-767 SSYPYLT
+767 YPYLT
-774 DAQRSAAETALQKYN
+774 DSQREAAKTALDKYTN
-789 DKDASLTEDQQHFID
+789 NQNLTEDQQHFID
-804 SALNIEIPQGIQAL
+804 SALNVVIPEGIQAIR
-818 KDGLFVEKEVAD
+818 DGLFVAKEDAD
-830 ASLGV
+830 VASLKE
-835 DKTITLYGIDNIE
+835 DKTVTIYGLDAIE
-848 ENDFKGTGTNAG
+848 VNDFRSADGTKA
-860 KIAEHLK
+860 AAHLK
-867 ELNILGGTT
+867 GINILGNTA

-881 AFKGSEDG
+881 AFEGCEKLET
-889 SSDCKSALQKVYISG
+889 VNITG

-912 AFQDCANLTDVTL
+912 VFKNCPALNDVTL
-925 SGTITGLGKIPFTGC
+925 SGTINSLGLIPFTGC
-940 EKLDHVDF
+940 DKLSNVSF
-948 LGTDYF
+948 LGNDYF
-954 SCDKSIIYGMS
+954 SCDNSIIYGMS
-965 GGAKAKI
+965 GGAKARI
-972 VECLEGRSSKRVNA
+972 IECLEGRTSKYVKP
-986 SETAGVTEMAP
+986 SELAGVTSIAP
-997 EAFKGCDS
+997 RAFQGCDA
-1005 LNEIDLTESA
+1005 LREIDLTESE
-1015 IAVIP
+1015 ITTVP
-1020 ESAFEDT
+1020 EYAFADT
-1027 TALNTVKLPITCEE
+1027 TEMRTIKLPTTCTTIE
-1041 IKDYAFKGSNI
+1041 DYAFQKSGMER
-1052 TWLEESGNRLQLIS
+1052 LEASQYLNLIGQHAFDEL
-1066 LKAFEDAKYSTD
+1066 LKANPD
-1078 NNTMHK
+1078 
-1084 AITLCGPKDSYLYKF
+1084 PKDVVICSPENSYLYNYAQLKGF
-1099 GETYNFSVEDT
+1099 TVDTT
-1110 PLVEYFTVTFR
+1110 PLVEYFTVNFR
-1121 DWSNELNKYVD
+1121 DWNEKLGSYALVPD
-1132 VIEAEQTVKGGEDA
+1132 AEQRVKGGEA
-1146 VPPTPA
+1146 ATPPTPA
-1152 GKTGETFQ
+1152 GKSGEVFQ
-1160 YWDPDYREISGDT
+1160 YWDPDPSEITADVT
-1173 QCVAIYSKDDPD
+1173 ITAMYSKEDPD
-1185 ATKLTVTFQDWD
+1185 ANKLTVTFQDWD
-1197 GTVIKEIKVSS
+1197 GTVIKKIKVSS

-1243 FNTMAQYKALSED
+1243 FTTMAQYKALSED

>member
-1 MTKGTKKT
+1 MTKGTRKT

-33 AIPTEGLQAE
+33 AIPTEGLRAE
-43 GDIATQAAHSHV
+43 EDAVAQAAHSHV
-55 ATHTSAQYKVTIPK
+55 DTHTGAEYKVSIRRN
-69 DAAEKGKSGFLPVG
+69 AAEKQSDLLAGSGI
-83 SNVPTMD
+83 PTMD
-90 TLIPVVDSNATIYTT
+90 TLIPELPADTTIYTT
-105 ETNADGTSYQFAY
+105 GTSNTDGSNYQFAY
-118 VNYKNSWCAVILGYN
+118 IQDGNDWSAIILGYN
-133 KNTTLTDN
+133 KNN
-141 TLDIPDTVNAY
+141 TLPNNALTIPNTVDAY
-152 IQPTGNQGTVNGYV
+152 IQPTGNLGSGNGYV
-166 AASKNG
+166 AANRLGK
-172 QPLYYE
+172 PLYYE
-178 SLTEKTREVEEPVK
+178 ATTTHTREVDDTSKPILDDLGQVVK
-192 DPDTGLPKVDDQG
+192 DPVTDKILYEKKT
-205 RPVMETKTVTYYDG
+205 ETYLTG
-219 EMRPCYA
+219 EMKPCYA
-226 TDNAWKGLT
+226 TDNTWKSMDPLT
-235 LDNFFQK
+235 KFFYYE
-242 KDDGSSYTST
+242 DGKTANT
-252 KADNDDHTGY
+252 VWGAINEADNQPATYENYANALDTDH
-262 KVYSGY
+262 
-268 AQTLNPDDQWIKDL
+268 QWITNGK
-282 EVKYIGNQYLKST
+282 VRYIGNQYLDST
-295 SNGNGTYTWS
+295 HNDDSNTYSWS
-305 IAGDVTASNPSDGIF
+305 IGGYITQDNASKGIF
-320 AGASNIVTLNIGEK
+320 AQAGNIGTLIIGK
-334 LIGVG
+334 DLIGIG
-339 NYAFYGCNGLNSIS
+339 NYAFYECTGLNSIS
-353 FGNGLTVFGNW
+353 FGNGIKVIGNY
-364 SFAGCGSLKEINV
+364 SFAGCGSL
-377 PRDCNLAQIGDHAF
+377 RDVAIPDLCSLGQIGDHAF
-391 YSCIQLTDVN
+391 YSCTNLTKFTLPIN
-401 IPKSVSFI
+401 VSYV
-409 GDYAFAECRYL
+409 GDYAFAECRFL
-420 YTVEMCNPEQE
+420 SDFVMCNYGDANDRSNLTE
-431 NGASSSQLKEM
+431 L
-442 GWNVFEND
+442 GWNVFENC
-450 ETLYSVT
+450 ETLSSLT
-457 FPDKYSE
+457 FPANYNEAVD
-464 TIGISMFKGCKNLH
+464 ISLVKGCKNLR
-478 YVASRHAQFTITG
+478 YITARSKKMTFTEKIN
-491 GENDENVYCFDC
+491 GEVYCFDC
-503 FKSMLSE
+503 FKEMLSGD
-510 EPVSGTF
+510 PVNGTF
-517 YFEGLSG
+517 YFEGRDDST
-524 SNLHKLCQENCFAF
+524 LHTFTRDNCFAF
-538 SYINYDPSTKLY
+538 SYIDYNSDTTQY
-550 EKLNKYELTVQDPDV
+550 EKKDKYELTVQDPKV
-565 AGETGRSTY
+565 VGEEGRSTY
-574 VVNSSNQLI
+574 VVNSNNELI
-583 NANVGTGVK
+583 SSTIGTGVEQ
-592 TLNIPDPIGPY
+592 LDIPDPIGPY
-603 HIYNINDN
+603 HIYRIGANR
-611 IFANNCNLEM
+611 FANNCNLKM
-621 VSLPASVQSIGQGAF
+621 VSLPASVVSIGDNAF
-636 RGCHNLATVIF
+636 KGCHNLATVIF
-647 NNSSVAI
+647 NNSSVEI
-654 GTDAFKTQDV
+654 GTDAFKTQDYTGA
-664 SGTHTVGCSVK
+664 SHRGSCKGIENE
-675 QLSDLNDTVNSP
+675 SDNSP
-687 KVKLTFVGAI
+687 SKKLTFVGEI
-697 MQDDSTTSSPYR
+697 SPSSTPYL
-709 YAMSADGRYNNGSQ
+709 YAMSEDGRYNNGSQ
-723 LPTYVRYCSGWP
+723 LKTYVRYCSGWP
-735 SNLVVQYNADK
+735 TNLVVQYNEEK

-752 DFPAFTELTKYATEK
+752 DFPAFSQLSDYTDKTD
-767 SSYPYLT
+767 YPYLT
-774 DAQRSAAETALQKYN
+774 DSQREAAKTALDKYTN
-789 DKDASLTEDQQHFID
+789 NQNLTEDQQHFID
-804 SALNIEIPQGIQAL
+804 SALNVVIPEGIQAI
-818 KDGLFVEKEVAD
+818 KDGLFVAKEDAD
-830 ASLGV
+830 AARLRE
-835 DKTITLYGIDNIE
+835 DKTVTIYGLDAIE
-848 ENDFKGTGTNAG
+848 VNDFRSADGTKA
-860 KIAEHLK
+860 AAHLK
-867 ELNILGGTT
+867 GINILGNTA

-881 AFKGSEDG
+881 AFGGCEKL
-889 SSDCKSALQKVYISG
+889 KTVNITG

-912 AFQDCANLTDVTL
+912 AFKDCPALDDVTL
-925 SGTITGLGKIPFTGC
+925 SGTINSLGLIPFTGC
-940 EKLDHVDF
+940 DKLSNVSF
-948 LGTDYF
+948 LGNDYF
-954 SCDKSIIYGMS
+954 SCDNSIIYGMS
-965 GGAKAKI
+965 GGAKARI
-972 VECLEGRSSKRVNA
+972 IECLEGRTSKYVKP
-986 SETAGVTEMAP
+986 SELAGVTSIAP
-997 EAFKGCDS
+997 RAFQRCDA
-1005 LNEIDLTESA
+1005 LREIDLTESE
-1015 IAVIP
+1015 ITTVP
-1020 ESAFEDT
+1020 EYAFADT
-1027 TALNTVKLPITCEE
+1027 TEMRTIKLPTTCTTIE
-1041 IKDYAFKGSNI
+1041 DYAFQKSGMER
-1052 TWLEESGNRLQLIS
+1052 LEASQYLNLIGQHAFDDL
-1066 LKAFEDAKYSTD
+1066 LKANPD
-1078 NNTMHK
+1078 
-1084 AITLCGPKDSYLYKF
+1084 PKNVVICCPENSYLYNYAQLKGF
-1099 GETYNFSVEDT
+1099 TVDTT
-1110 PLVEYFTVTFR
+1110 PLVEYFTVNFR
-1121 DWSNELNKYVD
+1121 DWNEKLGSYAPVPD
-1132 VIEAEQTVKGGEDA
+1132 AEQRVKGGEA
-1146 VPPTPA
+1146 ATPPTPA
-1152 GKTGETFQ
+1152 GKSGEVFQ
-1160 YWDPDYREISGDT
+1160 YWDPDPSEITADVT
-1173 QCVAIYSKDDPD
+1173 ITAMYSKEDPD
-1185 ATKLTVTFQDWD
+1185 ANKLTVTFQDWD

-1243 FNTMAQYKALSED
+1243 FTTMAQYKALSED

-1316 EASGSNNGGT
+1316 EANGSNGGNNGGT
-1326 ASPGTSTSPGASTS
+1326 TTSPGASTS

>member
-1 MTKGTKKT
+1 MTKGTRKT

-33 AIPTEGLQAE
+33 AIPTEGLRAE
-43 GDIATQAAHSHV
+43 EDAVAQAAHSHV
-55 ATHTSAQYKVTIPK
+55 DTHTGAKYKVSIRRN
-69 DAAEKGKSGFLPVG
+69 AAEKQSYLLAGSGI
-83 SNVPTMD
+83 PTMD
-90 TLIPVVDSNATIYTT
+90 TLIPELPADTTIYTT
-105 ETNADGTSYQFAY
+105 GTSNTDGSNYQFAY
-118 VNYKNSWCAVILGYN
+118 IQDGNDWSAIILGYN
-133 KNTTLTDN
+133 KNN
-141 TLDIPDTVNAY
+141 TLPNNALTIPNTVDAY
-152 IQPTGNQGTVNGYV
+152 IQPTGNLGSGNGYV
-166 AASKNG
+166 AANRLGK
-172 QPLYYE
+172 PLYYE
-178 SLTEKTREVEEPVK
+178 ATTTRTREVDDTSKPILDDLGQVVK
-192 DPDTGLPKVDDQG
+192 DPVTDKILYEKKT
-205 RPVMETKTVTYYDG
+205 ETYLTG
-219 EMRPCYA
+219 EMKPCYA
-226 TDNAWKGLT
+226 TDNTWKSMDPLT
-235 LDNFFQK
+235 KFFYYE
-242 KDDGSSYTST
+242 DGKTANT
-252 KADNDDHTGY
+252 VWEAINEADNQPATYENYANALDTDH
-262 KVYSGY
+262 
-268 AQTLNPDDQWIKDL
+268 QWITNGK
-282 EVKYIGNQYLKST
+282 VRYIGNQYLDST
-295 SNGNGTYTWS
+295 HNDDSNTYSWS
-305 IAGDVTASNPSDGIF
+305 IGGYITQDNASKGIF
-320 AGASNIVTLNIGEK
+320 AQAGNIGPLIIGED
-334 LIGVG
+334 LIGIG
-339 NYAFYGCNGLNSIS
+339 NYAFYECTGLNSIS
-353 FGNGLTVFGNW
+353 FGNGIRVIGNYA
-364 SFAGCGSLKEINV
+364 FAGCGSLGDVSIPEV
-377 PRDCNLAQIGDHAF
+377 CSLGQIGDHAF
-391 YSCIQLTDVN
+391 YSCTNLTKFSLPINV
-401 IPKSVSFI
+401 KYV
-409 GDYAFAECRYL
+409 GDYAFAECKL
-420 YTVEMCNPEQE
+420 LSDFVMCNFGNE
-431 NGASSSQLKEM
+431 NDRSNLTEL
-442 GWNVFEND
+442 GWNVFENC
-450 ETLYSVT
+450 ETLSSLT
-457 FPDKYSE
+457 FPMNYDE
-464 TIGISMFKGCKNLH
+464 AVDISLVKGCKNLRNIT
-478 YVASRHAQFTITG
+478 VRSKKMTFTEQTNG
-491 GENDENVYCFDC
+491 DVYCFSC
-503 FKSMLSE
+503 FKDMLSE
-510 EPVSGTF
+510 EPVNGTF
-517 YFEGLSG
+517 YFEGRNDSA
-524 SNLHKLCQENCFAF
+524 LHTLTREKCFAF
-538 SYINYDPSTKLY
+538 SYIDYDSDASQYKKLD
-550 EKLNKYELTVQDPDV
+550 KYELTVQDPKV
-565 AGETGRSTY
+565 VGEEGRSTY
-574 VVNSSNQLI
+574 VVNSNNELI
-583 NANVGTGVK
+583 SSTIGTGVEQ
-592 TLNIPDPIGPY
+592 LDIPDPIGPY
-603 HIYNINDN
+603 HIYRIGANR
-611 IFANNCNLEM
+611 FANNCNLKM
-621 VSLPASVQSIGQGAF
+621 VSLPASVVSVGDNAF
-636 RGCHNLATVIF
+636 KGCHNLATVIF
-647 NNSSVAI
+647 NNSSVEI
-654 GTDAFKTQDV
+654 GTDAFKTQDYTGAAHRINCPGKV
-664 SGTHTVGCSVK
+664 EVD
-675 QLSDLNDTVNSP
+675 SDNSP
-687 KVKLTFVGAI
+687 KVKLTFVGEVSPS
-697 MQDDSTTSSPYR
+697 STPYL
-709 YAMSADGRYNNGSQ
+709 YAMSEDGRYNNGSQ
-723 LPTYVRYCSGWP
+723 VKTYVRYCSGWP
-735 SNLVVQYNADK
+735 TNLVVQYNEEK
-746 GVSELI
+746 GASELI
-752 DFPAFTELTKYATEK
+752 DFPAFSQLSDFTNKTD
-767 SSYPYLT
+767 YPYLT
-774 DAQRSAAETALQKYN
+774 DSQREAAKTALDKYTN
-789 DKDASLTEDQQHFID
+789 SQNLTEDQQQFID
-804 SALNIEIPQGIQAL
+804 SALNVVIPEGIQAI
-818 KDGLFVEKEVAD
+818 KDGLFVAKEEAD
-830 ASLGV
+830 AASLKE
-835 DKTITLYGIDNIE
+835 DKTVTIYGLDAIE
-848 ENDFKGTGTNAG
+848 VNDFRSADGTKA
-860 KIAEHLK
+860 AAHLK
-867 ELNILGGTT
+867 GINILGNTA

-881 AFKGSEDG
+881 AFEGCEKLET
-889 SSDCKSALQKVYISG
+889 VNITG

-912 AFQDCANLTDVTL
+912 VFKNCPALNDVTL
-925 SGTITGLGKIPFTGC
+925 SGTINSLGLIPFTGC
-940 EKLDHVDF
+940 DKLSNVSF
-948 LGTDYF
+948 LGNDYF
-954 SCDKSIIYGMS
+954 SCDNSIIYGMS
-965 GGAKAKI
+965 GGAKARI
-972 VECLEGRSSKRVNA
+972 IECLEGRTSKYVKP
-986 SETAGVTEMAP
+986 SELAGVTSIAP
-997 EAFKGCDS
+997 RAFQGCDA
-1005 LNEIDLTESA
+1005 LREIDLTESE
-1015 IAVIP
+1015 ITTVP
-1020 ESAFEDT
+1020 EYAFADT
-1027 TALNTVKLPITCEE
+1027 TEMRTIKLPTTCTTIE
-1041 IKDYAFKGSNI
+1041 DYAFQKSGMER
-1052 TWLEESGNRLQLIS
+1052 LEASQYLNLIGQHAFDEL
-1066 LKAFEDAKYSTD
+1066 LKANPD
-1078 NNTMHK
+1078 
-1084 AITLCGPKDSYLYKF
+1084 PKDVVICSPENSYLYNYAQLKGF
-1099 GETYNFSVEDT
+1099 TVDTT
-1110 PLVEYFTVTFR
+1110 PLVEYFTVNFR
-1121 DWSNELNKYVD
+1121 DWNEKLGSYALVPD
-1132 VIEAEQTVKGGEDA
+1132 AEQRVKGGEA
-1146 VPPTPA
+1146 ATPPTPA
-1152 GKTGETFQ
+1152 GKSGEVFQ
-1160 YWDPDYREISGDT
+1160 YWDPDPSEITADVT
-1173 QCVAIYSKDDPD
+1173 ITAMYSKEDPD
-1185 ATKLTVTFQDWD
+1185 ANKLTVTFQDWD

-1243 FNTMAQYKALSED
+1243 FTTMAQYKALSED

-1326 ASPGTSTSPGASTS
+1326 ASPGTSTNPGASTS

>member
-33 AIPTEGLQAE
+33 AIPTEGLRAE
-43 GDIATQAAHSHV
+43 EDAVAQAAHSHV
-55 ATHTSAQYKVTIPK
+55 DTHTGAEYKVSIRRN
-69 DAAEKGKSGFLPVG
+69 AAEKQSDLLAGSGI
-83 SNVPTMD
+83 PTMD
-90 TLIPVVDSNATIYTT
+90 TLIPELPADTTIYTT
-105 ETNADGTSYQFAY
+105 GTSNTDGSNYQFAY
-118 VNYKNSWCAVILGYN
+118 IQDGNDWSAIILGYN
-133 KNTTLTDN
+133 KNN
-141 TLDIPDTVNAY
+141 TLPNNALTIPNTVDAY
-152 IQPTGNQGTVNGYV
+152 IQPTGNLGSGNGYV
-166 AASKNG
+166 AANRLGK
-172 QPLYYE
+172 PLYYE
-178 SLTEKTREVEEPVK
+178 ATTTHTREVDDTSKPILDDLGQVVK
-192 DPDTGLPKVDDQG
+192 DPVTDKILYEKKT
-205 RPVMETKTVTYYDG
+205 ETYLTG
-219 EMRPCYA
+219 EMKPCYA
-226 TDNAWKGLT
+226 TDNTWKSMDPLT
-235 LDNFFQK
+235 KFFYYE
-242 KDDGSSYTST
+242 DGKTANT
-252 KADNDDHTGY
+252 VWGAINEADNQPATYENYANALDTDH
-262 KVYSGY
+262 
-268 AQTLNPDDQWIKDL
+268 QWITNGK
-282 EVKYIGNQYLKST
+282 VRYIGNQYLDST
-295 SNGNGTYTWS
+295 HNDDSNTYSWS
-305 IAGDVTASNPSDGIF
+305 IGGYITQDNASKGIF
-320 AGASNIVTLNIGEK
+320 AQAGNIGTLIIGK
-334 LIGVG
+334 DLIGIG
-339 NYAFYGCNGLNSIS
+339 NYAFYECTGLNSIS
-353 FGNGLTVFGNW
+353 FGNGIKVIGNY
-364 SFAGCGSLKEINV
+364 SFAGCGSL
-377 PRDCNLAQIGDHAF
+377 RDVAIPDLCSLGQIGDHAF
-391 YSCIQLTDVN
+391 YSCTNLTKFTLPIN
-401 IPKSVSFI
+401 VSYV
-409 GDYAFAECRYL
+409 GDYAFAECRFL
-420 YTVEMCNPEQE
+420 SDFVMCNYGDANDRSNLTE
-431 NGASSSQLKEM
+431 L
-442 GWNVFEND
+442 GWNVFENC
-450 ETLYSVT
+450 ETLSSLT
-457 FPDKYSE
+457 FPANYNEAVD
-464 TIGISMFKGCKNLH
+464 ISLVKGCKNLR
-478 YVASRHAQFTITG
+478 YITARSKKMTFTEKIN
-491 GENDENVYCFDC
+491 GEVYCFDC
-503 FKSMLSE
+503 FKEMLSGD
-510 EPVSGTF
+510 PVNGTF
-517 YFEGLSG
+517 YFEGRDDST
-524 SNLHKLCQENCFAF
+524 LHTFTRDNCFAF
-538 SYINYDPSTKLY
+538 SYIDYNSDTTQY
-550 EKLNKYELTVQDPDV
+550 EKKDKYELTVQDPKV
-565 AGETGRSTY
+565 VGEEGRSTY
-574 VVNSSNQLI
+574 VVNSNNELI
-583 NANVGTGVK
+583 SSTIGTGVEQ
-592 TLNIPDPIGPY
+592 LDIPDPIGPY
-603 HIYNINDN
+603 HIYRIGANR
-611 IFANNCNLEM
+611 FANNCNLKM
-621 VSLPASVQSIGQGAF
+621 VSLPASVVSIGDNAF
-636 RGCHNLATVIF
+636 KGCHNLATVIF
-647 NNSSVAI
+647 NNSSVEI
-654 GTDAFKTQDV
+654 GTDAFKTQDYTGA
-664 SGTHTVGCSVK
+664 SHRGSCKGIENE
-675 QLSDLNDTVNSP
+675 SDNSP
-687 KVKLTFVGAI
+687 SKKLTFVGEI
-697 MQDDSTTSSPYR
+697 SPSSTPYL
-709 YAMSADGRYNNGSQ
+709 YAMSEDGRYNNGSQ
-723 LPTYVRYCSGWP
+723 LKTYVRYCSGWP
-735 SNLVVQYNADK
+735 TNLVVQYNEEK

-752 DFPAFTELTKYATEK
+752 DFPAFSQLSDYTDKTD
-767 SSYPYLT
+767 YPYLT
-774 DAQRSAAETALQKYN
+774 DSQREAAKTALDKYTN
-789 DKDASLTEDQQHFID
+789 NQNLTEDQQHFID
-804 SALNIEIPQGIQAL
+804 SALNVVIPEGIQAIR
-818 KDGLFVEKEVAD
+818 DGLFVAKEDAD
-830 ASLGV
+830 VASLKE
-835 DKTITLYGIDNIE
+835 DKTVTIYGLDAIE
-848 ENDFKGTGTNAG
+848 VNDFRSADGTKA
-860 KIAEHLK
+860 AAHLK
-867 ELNILGGTT
+867 GINILGNTA

-881 AFKGSEDG
+881 AFEGCEKLET
-889 SSDCKSALQKVYISG
+889 VNITG

-912 AFQDCANLTDVTL
+912 VFKNCPALNDVTL
-925 SGTITGLGKIPFTGC
+925 SGTINSLGLIPFTGC
-940 EKLDHVDF
+940 DKLSNVSF
-948 LGTDYF
+948 LGNDYF
-954 SCDKSIIYGMS
+954 SCDNSIIYGMS
-965 GGAKAKI
+965 GGAKARI
-972 VECLEGRSSKRVNA
+972 IECLEGRTSKYVKP
-986 SETAGVTEMAP
+986 SELAGVTSIAP
-997 EAFKGCDS
+997 RAFQGCDA
-1005 LNEIDLTESA
+1005 LREIDLTESE
-1015 IAVIP
+1015 ITTVP
-1020 ESAFEDT
+1020 EYAFADT
-1027 TALNTVKLPITCEE
+1027 TEMRTIKLPTTCTTIE
-1041 IKDYAFKGSNI
+1041 DYAFQKSGMER
-1052 TWLEESGNRLQLIS
+1052 LEASQYLNLIGQHAFDEL
-1066 LKAFEDAKYSTD
+1066 LKANPD
-1078 NNTMHK
+1078 
-1084 AITLCGPKDSYLYKF
+1084 PKDVVICSPENSYLYNYAQLKGF
-1099 GETYNFSVEDT
+1099 TVDTT
-1110 PLVEYFTVTFR
+1110 PLVEYFTVNFR
-1121 DWSNELNKYVD
+1121 DWNEKLGSYALVPD
-1132 VIEAEQTVKGGEDA
+1132 AEQRVKGGEA
-1146 VPPTPA
+1146 ATPPTPA
-1152 GKTGETFQ
+1152 GKSGEVFQ
-1160 YWDPDYREISGDT
+1160 YWDPDPSEITADVT
-1173 QCVAIYSKDDPD
+1173 IKAMYSKEDPD
-1185 ATKLTVTFQDWD
+1185 ANKLTVTFQDWD
-1197 GTVIKEIKVSS
+1197 GTVIKKIKVSS

-1243 FNTMAQYKALSED
+1243 FTTMAQYKALSED

>member
-33 AIPTEGLQAE
+33 AIPTEGLRAE
-43 GDIATQAAHSHV
+43 EDAVAQAAHSHV
-55 ATHTSAQYKVTIPK
+55 DTHTGAEYKVSIRRN
-69 DAAEKGKSGFLPVG
+69 AAEKQSDLLAGSGI
-83 SNVPTMD
+83 PTMD
-90 TLIPVVDSNATIYTT
+90 TLIPELPADTTIYTT
-105 ETNADGTSYQFAY
+105 GTSNTDGSNYQFAY
-118 VNYKNSWCAVILGYN
+118 IQDGNDWSAIILGYN
-133 KNTTLTDN
+133 KNN
-141 TLDIPDTVNAY
+141 TLPNNALTIPNTVDAY
-152 IQPTGNQGTVNGYV
+152 IQPTGNLGSGNGYV
-166 AASKNG
+166 AANRLGK
-172 QPLYYE
+172 PLYYE
-178 SLTEKTREVEEPVK
+178 ATTTHTREVDDTSKPILDDLGQVVK
-192 DPDTGLPKVDDQG
+192 DPVTDKILYEKKT
-205 RPVMETKTVTYYDG
+205 ETYLTG
-219 EMRPCYA
+219 EMKPCYA
-226 TDNAWKGLT
+226 TDNTWKSMDPLT
-235 LDNFFQK
+235 KFFYYE
-242 KDDGSSYTST
+242 DGKTANT
-252 KADNDDHTGY
+252 VWGAINEADNQPATYENYANALDTDH
-262 KVYSGY
+262 
-268 AQTLNPDDQWIKDL
+268 QWITNGK
-282 EVKYIGNQYLKST
+282 VRYIGNQYLDST
-295 SNGNGTYTWS
+295 HNDDSNTYSWS
-305 IAGDVTASNPSDGIF
+305 IGGYITQDNASKGIF
-320 AGASNIVTLNIGEK
+320 AQAGNIGTLIIGK
-334 LIGVG
+334 DLIGIG
-339 NYAFYGCNGLNSIS
+339 NYAFYECTGLNSIS
-353 FGNGLTVFGNW
+353 FGNGIKVIGNY
-364 SFAGCGSLKEINV
+364 SFAGCGSL
-377 PRDCNLAQIGDHAF
+377 RDVAIPDLCSLGQIGDHAF
-391 YSCIQLTDVN
+391 YSCTNLTKFTLPIN
-401 IPKSVSFI
+401 VSYV
-409 GDYAFAECRYL
+409 GDYAFAECRFL
-420 YTVEMCNPEQE
+420 SDFVMCNYGDANDRSNLTE
-431 NGASSSQLKEM
+431 L
-442 GWNVFEND
+442 GWNVFENC
-450 ETLYSVT
+450 ETLSSLT
-457 FPDKYSE
+457 FPANYNEAVD
-464 TIGISMFKGCKNLH
+464 ISLVKGCKNLR
-478 YVASRHAQFTITG
+478 YITARSKKMTFTEKIN
-491 GENDENVYCFDC
+491 GEVYCFDC
-503 FKSMLSE
+503 FKEMLSGD
-510 EPVSGTF
+510 PVNGTF
-517 YFEGLSG
+517 YFEGRDDST
-524 SNLHKLCQENCFAF
+524 LHTFTRDNCFAF
-538 SYINYDPSTKLY
+538 SYIDYNSDTTQY
-550 EKLNKYELTVQDPDV
+550 EKKDKYELTVQDPKV
-565 AGETGRSTY
+565 VGEEGRSTY
-574 VVNSSNQLI
+574 VVNSNNELI
-583 NANVGTGVK
+583 SSTIGTGVEQ
-592 TLNIPDPIGPY
+592 LDIPDPIGPY
-603 HIYNINDN
+603 HIYRIGANR
-611 IFANNCNLEM
+611 FANNCNLKM
-621 VSLPASVQSIGQGAF
+621 VSLPASVVSIGDNAF
-636 RGCHNLATVIF
+636 KGCHNLATVIF
-647 NNSSVAI
+647 NNSSVEI
-654 GTDAFKTQDV
+654 GTDAFKTQDYTGA
-664 SGTHTVGCSVK
+664 SHRGSCKGIENE
-675 QLSDLNDTVNSP
+675 SDNSP
-687 KVKLTFVGAI
+687 SKKLTFVGEI
-697 MQDDSTTSSPYR
+697 SPSSTPYL
-709 YAMSADGRYNNGSQ
+709 YAMSEDGRYNNGSQ
-723 LPTYVRYCSGWP
+723 LKTYVRYCSGWP
-735 SNLVVQYNADK
+735 TNLVVQYNEEK

-752 DFPAFTELTKYATEK
+752 DFPAFSQLSDYTDKTD
-767 SSYPYLT
+767 YPYLT
-774 DAQRSAAETALQKYN
+774 DSQREAAKTALDKYTN
-789 DKDASLTEDQQHFID
+789 NQNLTEDQQHFID
-804 SALNIEIPQGIQAL
+804 SALNVVIPEGIQAI
-818 KDGLFVEKEVAD
+818 KDGLFVAKEDAD
-830 ASLGV
+830 AARLRE
-835 DKTITLYGIDNIE
+835 DKTVTIYGLDAIE
-848 ENDFKGTGTNAG
+848 VNDFRSADGTKA
-860 KIAEHLK
+860 AAHLK
-867 ELNILGGTT
+867 GINILGNTA

-881 AFKGSEDG
+881 AFVGCEKL
-889 SSDCKSALQKVYISG
+889 KTVNITG

-912 AFQDCANLTDVTL
+912 AFKDCPALDDVTL
-925 SGTITGLGKIPFTGC
+925 SGTINSLGLIPFTGC
-940 EKLDHVDF
+940 DKLSNVSF
-948 LGTDYF
+948 LGNDYF
-954 SCDKSIIYGMS
+954 SCDNSIIYGMS
-965 GGAKAKI
+965 GGAKARI
-972 VECLEGRSSKRVNA
+972 IECLEGRTSKYVKP
-986 SETAGVTEMAP
+986 SELAGVTSIAP
-997 EAFKGCDS
+997 RAFQRCDA
-1005 LNEIDLTESA
+1005 LREIDLTESE
-1015 IAVIP
+1015 ITTVP
-1020 ESAFEDT
+1020 EYAFADT
-1027 TALNTVKLPITCEE
+1027 TEMRTIKLPTTCTTIE
-1041 IKDYAFKGSNI
+1041 DYAFQKSGMER
-1052 TWLEESGNRLQLIS
+1052 LEASQYLNLIGQHAFDDL
-1066 LKAFEDAKYSTD
+1066 LKANPD
-1078 NNTMHK
+1078 
-1084 AITLCGPKDSYLYKF
+1084 PKNVVICCPENSYLYNYAQLKGF
-1099 GETYNFSVEDT
+1099 TVDTT
-1110 PLVEYFTVTFR
+1110 PLVEYFTVNFR
-1121 DWSNELNKYVD
+1121 DWNEKLGSYALVPD
-1132 VIEAEQTVKGGEDA
+1132 AEQRVKGGEA
-1146 VPPTPA
+1146 ATPPTPA
-1152 GKTGETFQ
+1152 GKSGEVFQ
-1160 YWDPDYREISGDT
+1160 YWDPDPSEITADVT
-1173 QCVAIYSKDDPD
+1173 ITAMYSKEDPD
-1185 ATKLTVTFQDWD
+1185 ANKLTVTFQDWD

-1243 FNTMAQYKALSED
+1243 FTTMAQYKALSED

-1316 EASGSNNGGT
+1316 EANGSNGGNNGGT
-1326 ASPGTSTSPGASTS
+1326 TTSPGASTS

>member
-33 AIPTEGLQAE
+33 AIPTEGLRAE
-43 GDIATQAAHSHV
+43 EDAVAQAAHSHV
-55 ATHTSAQYKVTIPK
+55 DTHTGAEYKVSIRRN
-69 DAAEKGKSGFLPVG
+69 AAEKQSDLLAGSGI
-83 SNVPTMD
+83 PTMD
-90 TLIPVVDSNATIYTT
+90 TLIPELPADTTIYTT
-105 ETNADGTSYQFAY
+105 GTSNTDGSNYQFAY
-118 VNYKNSWCAVILGYN
+118 IQDGNDWSAIILGYN
-133 KNTTLTDN
+133 KNN
-141 TLDIPDTVNAY
+141 TLPNNALTIPNTVDAY
-152 IQPTGNQGTVNGYV
+152 IQPTGNLGSGNGYV
-166 AASKNG
+166 AANRLGK
-172 QPLYYE
+172 PLYYE
-178 SLTEKTREVEEPVK
+178 ATTTHTREVDDTSKPILDDLGQVVK
-192 DPDTGLPKVDDQG
+192 DPVTDKILYEKKT
-205 RPVMETKTVTYYDG
+205 ETYLTG
-219 EMRPCYA
+219 EMKPCYA
-226 TDNAWKGLT
+226 TDNTWKSMDPLT
-235 LDNFFQK
+235 KFFYYE
-242 KDDGSSYTST
+242 DGKTANT
-252 KADNDDHTGY
+252 VWGAINEADNQPATYENYANALDTDH
-262 KVYSGY
+262 
-268 AQTLNPDDQWIKDL
+268 QWITNGK
-282 EVKYIGNQYLKST
+282 VRYIGNQYLDST
-295 SNGNGTYTWS
+295 HNDDSNTYSWS
-305 IAGDVTASNPSDGIF
+305 IGGYITQDNASKGIF
-320 AGASNIVTLNIGEK
+320 AQAGNIGTLIIGK
-334 LIGVG
+334 DLIGIG
-339 NYAFYGCNGLNSIS
+339 NYAFYECTGLNSIS
-353 FGNGLTVFGNW
+353 FGNGIKVIGNY
-364 SFAGCGSLKEINV
+364 SFAGCGSL
-377 PRDCNLAQIGDHAF
+377 RDVAIPDLCSLGQIGDHAF
-391 YSCIQLTDVN
+391 YSCTNLTKFTLPIN
-401 IPKSVSFI
+401 VSYV
-409 GDYAFAECRYL
+409 GDYAFAECRFL
-420 YTVEMCNPEQE
+420 SDFVMCNYGDANDRSNLTE
-431 NGASSSQLKEM
+431 L
-442 GWNVFEND
+442 GWNVFENC
-450 ETLYSVT
+450 ETLSSLT
-457 FPDKYSE
+457 FPANYNEAVD
-464 TIGISMFKGCKNLH
+464 ISLVKGCKNLR
-478 YVASRHAQFTITG
+478 YITARSKKMTFTEKIN
-491 GENDENVYCFDC
+491 GEVYCFDC
-503 FKSMLSE
+503 FKEMLSGD
-510 EPVSGTF
+510 PVNGTF
-517 YFEGLSG
+517 YFEGRHDST
-524 SNLHKLCQENCFAF
+524 LHTFTRDNCFAF
-538 SYINYDPSTKLY
+538 SYIDYNFDTTQY
-550 EKLNKYELTVQDPDV
+550 EKKDKYELTVQDPKV
-565 AGETGRSTY
+565 VGEEGRSTY
-574 VVNSSNQLI
+574 VVNSNNELI
-583 NANVGTGVK
+583 SSTIGTGVEQ
-592 TLNIPDPIGPY
+592 LDIPDPIGPY
-603 HIYNINDN
+603 HIYRIGANR
-611 IFANNCNLEM
+611 FANNCNLKM
-621 VSLPASVQSIGQGAF
+621 VSLPASVVSIGDNAF
-636 RGCHNLATVIF
+636 KGCHNLATVIF
-647 NNSSVAI
+647 NNSSVEI
-654 GTDAFKTQDV
+654 GTDAFKTQDYTGA
-664 SGTHTVGCSVK
+664 SHRGSCKGIENE
-675 QLSDLNDTVNSP
+675 SDNSP
-687 KVKLTFVGAI
+687 SKKLTFVGEI
-697 MQDDSTTSSPYR
+697 SPSSTPYL
-709 YAMSADGRYNNGSQ
+709 YAMSEDGRYNNGSQ
-723 LPTYVRYCSGWP
+723 LKTYVRYCSGWP
-735 SNLVVQYNADK
+735 TNLVVQYNEEK

-752 DFPAFTELTKYATEK
+752 DFPAFSQLSDYTDKTD
-767 SSYPYLT
+767 YPYLT
-774 DAQRSAAETALQKYN
+774 DSQREAAKTALDKYTN
-789 DKDASLTEDQQHFID
+789 NQNLTEDQQHFID
-804 SALNIEIPQGIQAL
+804 SALNVVIPEGIQAIR
-818 KDGLFVEKEVAD
+818 DGLFVAKEDAD
-830 ASLGV
+830 VASLKE
-835 DKTITLYGIDNIE
+835 DKTVTIYGLDAIE
-848 ENDFKGTGTNAG
+848 VNDFRSADGTKA
-860 KIAEHLK
+860 AAHLK
-867 ELNILGGTT
+867 GINILGNTA

-881 AFKGSEDG
+881 AFEGCEKLET
-889 SSDCKSALQKVYISG
+889 VNITG

-912 AFQDCANLTDVTL
+912 VFKNCPALNDVTL
-925 SGTITGLGKIPFTGC
+925 SGTINSLGLIPFTGC
-940 EKLDHVDF
+940 DKLSNVSF
-948 LGTDYF
+948 LGNDYF
-954 SCDKSIIYGMS
+954 SCDNSIIYGMS
-965 GGAKAKI
+965 GGAKARI
-972 VECLEGRSSKRVNA
+972 IECLEGRTSKYVKP
-986 SETAGVTEMAP
+986 SELAGVTSIAP
-997 EAFKGCDS
+997 RAFQGCDA
-1005 LNEIDLTESA
+1005 LREIDLTESE
-1015 IAVIP
+1015 ITTVP
-1020 ESAFEDT
+1020 EYAFADT
-1027 TALNTVKLPITCEE
+1027 TEMRTIKLPTTCTTIE
-1041 IKDYAFKGSNI
+1041 DYAFQKSGMER
-1052 TWLEESGNRLQLIS
+1052 LEASQYLNLIGQHAFDEL
-1066 LKAFEDAKYSTD
+1066 LKANPD
-1078 NNTMHK
+1078 
-1084 AITLCGPKDSYLYKF
+1084 PKDVVICSPENSYLYNYAQLKGF
-1099 GETYNFSVEDT
+1099 TVDTT
-1110 PLVEYFTVTFR
+1110 PLVEYFTVNFR
-1121 DWSNELNKYVD
+1121 DWNEKLGSYAPVPD
-1132 VIEAEQTVKGGEDA
+1132 AEQRVKGGEA
-1146 VPPTPA
+1146 ATPPTPA
-1152 GKTGETFQ
+1152 GKSGEVFQ
-1160 YWDPDYREISGDT
+1160 YWDPDPSEITADVT
-1173 QCVAIYSKDDPD
+1173 ITAMYSKEDPD
-1185 ATKLTVTFQDWD
+1185 ANKLTVTFQDWD
-1197 GTVIKEIKVSS
+1197 GTVIKKIKVSS

-1243 FNTMAQYKALSED
+1243 FTTMAQYKALSED

>member
-33 AIPTEGLQAE
+33 AIPTEGLRAE
-43 GDIATQAAHSHV
+43 EDAVAQAAHSHV
-55 ATHTSAQYKVTIPK
+55 DTHTGAEYKVSIRRN
-69 DAAEKGKSGFLPVG
+69 AAEKKSDLLAG
-83 SNVPTMD
+83 SGIPTMD
-90 TLIPVVDSNATIYTT
+90 TLIPELPADTTIYTT
-105 ETNADGTSYQFAY
+105 GTSNTDGSNYQFAY
-118 VNYKNSWCAVILGYN
+118 IQDGNDWSAIILGYN
-133 KNTTLTDN
+133 KNN
-141 TLDIPDTVNAY
+141 TLPNNALTIPNTVDAY
-152 IQPTGNQGTVNGYV
+152 IQPTGNLGSGNGYV
-166 AASKNG
+166 AANRLGK
-172 QPLYYE
+172 PLYYE
-178 SLTEKTREVEEPVK
+178 ATTTHTREVDDTSKPILDDLGQVVK
-192 DPDTGLPKVDDQG
+192 DPVTDKILYEKKT
-205 RPVMETKTVTYYDG
+205 ETYLTG
-219 EMRPCYA
+219 EMKPCYA
-226 TDNAWKGLT
+226 TDNTWKSMDPLT
-235 LDNFFQK
+235 KFFYYE
-242 KDDGSSYTST
+242 DGKTANT
-252 KADNDDHTGY
+252 VWGAINEADNQPATYENYANALDTDH
-262 KVYSGY
+262 
-268 AQTLNPDDQWIKDL
+268 QWITNGK
-282 EVKYIGNQYLKST
+282 VRYIGNQYLDST
-295 SNGNGTYTWS
+295 HNDDSNTYSWS
-305 IAGDVTASNPSDGIF
+305 IGGYITQDNASKGIF
-320 AGASNIVTLNIGEK
+320 AQAGNIGTLIIGK
-334 LIGVG
+334 DLIGIG
-339 NYAFYGCNGLNSIS
+339 NYAFYECTGLNSIS
-353 FGNGLTVFGNW
+353 FGNGIKVIGNY
-364 SFAGCGSLKEINV
+364 SFAGCGSL
-377 PRDCNLAQIGDHAF
+377 RDVAIPDLCSLGQIGDHAF
-391 YSCIQLTDVN
+391 YSCTNLTKFTLPIN
-401 IPKSVSFI
+401 VSYV
-409 GDYAFAECRYL
+409 GDYAFAECRFL
-420 YTVEMCNPEQE
+420 RDFVMCNYGDANDRSNLTE
-431 NGASSSQLKEM
+431 L
-442 GWNVFEND
+442 GWNVFENC
-450 ETLYSVT
+450 ETLSSLT
-457 FPDKYSE
+457 FPANYNEAVD
-464 TIGISMFKGCKNLH
+464 ISLVKGCKNLR
-478 YVASRHAQFTITG
+478 YITARSKKMTFTEKIN
-491 GENDENVYCFDC
+491 GEVYCFDC
-503 FKSMLSE
+503 FKEMLSGD
-510 EPVSGTF
+510 PVNGTF
-517 YFEGLSG
+517 YFEGRDDST
-524 SNLHKLCQENCFAF
+524 LHTFTRDNCFAF
-538 SYINYDPSTKLY
+538 SYIDYNSDTTQY
-550 EKLNKYELTVQDPDV
+550 EKKDKYELTVQDPKV
-565 AGETGRSTY
+565 VGEEGRSTY
-574 VVNSSNQLI
+574 VVNSNNELI
-583 NANVGTGVK
+583 SSTIGTGVEQ
-592 TLNIPDPIGPY
+592 LDIPDPIGPY
-603 HIYNINDN
+603 HIYRIGANR
-611 IFANNCNLEM
+611 FANNCNLKM
-621 VSLPASVQSIGQGAF
+621 VSLPASVVSIGDNAF
-636 RGCHNLATVIF
+636 KGCHNLATVIF
-647 NNSSVAI
+647 NNSSVEI
-654 GTDAFKTQDV
+654 GTDAFKTQDYTGA
-664 SGTHTVGCSVK
+664 SHRGSCKGIENE
-675 QLSDLNDTVNSP
+675 SDNSP
-687 KVKLTFVGAI
+687 SKKLTFVGEI
-697 MQDDSTTSSPYR
+697 SPSSTPYL
-709 YAMSADGRYNNGSQ
+709 YAMSEDGRYNNGSQ
-723 LPTYVRYCSGWP
+723 LKTYVRYCSGWP
-735 SNLVVQYNADK
+735 TNLVVQYNEEK

-752 DFPAFTELTKYATEK
+752 DFPAFSQLSDYTDKTD
-767 SSYPYLT
+767 YPYLT
-774 DAQRSAAETALQKYN
+774 DSQREAAKTALDKYTN
-789 DKDASLTEDQQHFID
+789 NQNLTEDQQHFID
-804 SALNIEIPQGIQAL
+804 SALNVVIPEGIQAI
-818 KDGLFVEKEVAD
+818 KDGLFVAKEDAD
-830 ASLGV
+830 AARLRE
-835 DKTITLYGIDNIE
+835 DKTVTIYGLDAIE
-848 ENDFKGTGTNAG
+848 VNDFRSADGTKA
-860 KIAEHLK
+860 AAHLK
-867 ELNILGGTT
+867 GINILGNTA

-881 AFKGSEDG
+881 AFGGCEKL
-889 SSDCKSALQKVYISG
+889 KTVNITG

-912 AFQDCANLTDVTL
+912 AFKDCPALDDVTL
-925 SGTITGLGKIPFTGC
+925 SGTINSLGLIPFTGC
-940 EKLDHVDF
+940 DKLSNVSF
-948 LGTDYF
+948 LGNDYF
-954 SCDKSIIYGMS
+954 SCDNSIIYGMS
-965 GGAKAKI
+965 GGAKARI
-972 VECLEGRSSKRVNA
+972 IECLEGRTSKYVKP
-986 SETAGVTEMAP
+986 SELAGVTSIAP
-997 EAFKGCDS
+997 RAFQRCDA
-1005 LNEIDLTESA
+1005 LREIDLTESE
-1015 IAVIP
+1015 ITTVP
-1020 ESAFEDT
+1020 EYAFADT
-1027 TALNTVKLPITCEE
+1027 TEMRTIKLPTTCTTIE
-1041 IKDYAFKGSNI
+1041 DYAFQKSGMER
-1052 TWLEESGNRLQLIS
+1052 LEASQYLNLIGQHAFDDL
-1066 LKAFEDAKYSTD
+1066 LKANPD
-1078 NNTMHK
+1078 
-1084 AITLCGPKDSYLYKF
+1084 PKNVVICCPENSYLYNYAQLKGF
-1099 GETYNFSVEDT
+1099 TVDTT
-1110 PLVEYFTVTFR
+1110 PLVEYFTVNFR
-1121 DWSNELNKYVD
+1121 DWNEKLGSYAPVPD
-1132 VIEAEQTVKGGEDA
+1132 AEQRVKGGEA
-1146 VPPTPA
+1146 ATPPTPA
-1152 GKTGETFQ
+1152 GKSGEVFQ
-1160 YWDPDYREISGDT
+1160 YWDPDPSEITADVT
-1173 QCVAIYSKDDPD
+1173 ITAMYSKEDPD
-1185 ATKLTVTFQDWD
+1185 ANKLTVTFQDWD

-1243 FNTMAQYKALSED
+1243 FTTMAQYKALSED

-1316 EASGSNNGGT
+1316 EANGSNGGNNGGT
-1326 ASPGTSTSPGASTS
+1326 TTSPGASTS

>member
-1 MTKGTKKT
+1 MTKGTRKT

-43 GDIATQAAHSHV
+43 EDAVAQAAHSHV
-55 ATHTSAQYKVTIPK
+55 DTHTGAKYKVSIRRN
-69 DAAEKGKSGFLPVG
+69 AAEKKSDLLAG
-83 SNVPTMD
+83 SGIPTMD
-90 TLIPVVDSNATIYTT
+90 TLIPELPADTTIYTT
-105 ETNADGTSYQFAY
+105 GTSNTDGSNYQFAY
-118 VNYKNSWCAVILGYN
+118 IQDGNDWSAIILGYN
-133 KNTTLTDN
+133 KNN
-141 TLDIPDTVNAY
+141 TLPNNALTIPNTVDAY
-152 IQPTGNQGTVNGYV
+152 IQPTGNLGSGNGYV
-166 AASKNG
+166 AANRLGK
-172 QPLYYE
+172 PLYYE
-178 SLTEKTREVEEPVK
+178 ATTTRTREVDDTSKPILDDLGQVVK
-192 DPDTGLPKVDDQG
+192 DPVTDKILYEKKT
-205 RPVMETKTVTYYDG
+205 ETYLTG
-219 EMRPCYA
+219 EMKPCYA
-226 TDNAWKGLT
+226 TDNTWKSMDPLT
-235 LDNFFQK
+235 KFFYYE
-242 KDDGSSYTST
+242 DGKTANT
-252 KADNDDHTGY
+252 VWGAINEADNQPATYENYANALDTDH
-262 KVYSGY
+262 
-268 AQTLNPDDQWIKDL
+268 QWITNGK
-282 EVKYIGNQYLKST
+282 VRYIGNQYLDST
-295 SNGNGTYTWS
+295 HNDDSNTYSWS
-305 IAGDVTASNPSDGIF
+305 IGGYITQDNASKGIF
-320 AGASNIVTLNIGEK
+320 AQAGNIGTLIIGK
-334 LIGVG
+334 DLIGIG
-339 NYAFYGCNGLNSIS
+339 NYAFYECTGLNSIS
-353 FGNGLTVFGNW
+353 FGNGIKVIGNYA
-364 SFAGCGSLKEINV
+364 FAGCGSLGDVSIPEV
-377 PRDCNLAQIGDHAF
+377 CSLGQIGDHAF
-391 YSCIQLTDVN
+391 YSCTNLTKFSLPINV
-401 IPKSVSFI
+401 KYV
-409 GDYAFAECRYL
+409 GDYAFAECKL
-420 YTVEMCNPEQE
+420 LSDFVMCNFGNE
-431 NGASSSQLKEM
+431 NDRSNLTEL
-442 GWNVFEND
+442 GWNVFENC
-450 ETLYSVT
+450 ETLSSLT
-457 FPDKYSE
+457 FPMNYNEAVD
-464 TIGISMFKGCKNLH
+464 ISLVKGCKNLRNIT
-478 YVASRHAQFTITG
+478 VRSMKMTFTEQTNG
-491 GENDENVYCFDC
+491 DVYCFSC
-503 FKSMLSE
+503 FKDMLSE
-510 EPVSGTF
+510 EPVNGTF
-517 YFEGLSG
+517 YFEGRNDSA
-524 SNLHKLCQENCFAF
+524 LHTLTREKCFAF
-538 SYINYDPSTKLY
+538 SYIDYDSDASQYKKLD
-550 EKLNKYELTVQDPDV
+550 EYELTVQDSKVP
-565 AGETGRSTY
+565 GEAGRSTY
-574 VVNSSNQLI
+574 IVNSNNKLLTGT
-583 NANVGTGVK
+583 VGEGVT
-592 TLNIPDPIGPY
+592 TLEIPDPIGPY
-603 HIYNINDN
+603 HIYNIDAN
-611 IFANNCNLEM
+611 IFANNCNLTM
-621 VSLPASVQSIGQGAF
+621 VSLPASVVSIGDNAF
-636 RGCHNLATVIF
+636 KGCHNLATVIF
-647 NNSSVAI
+647 NNSSVEI
-654 GTDAFKTQDV
+654 GTDAFKTQDYTGA
-664 SGTHTVGCSVK
+664 SHRGSCKGIENE
-675 QLSDLNDTVNSP
+675 SDNSP
-687 KVKLTFVGAI
+687 SKKLTFVGKI
-697 MQDDSTTSSPYR
+697 SPSSTPYL
-709 YAMSADGRYNNGSQ
+709 YAMSEDGRYNNGSQ
-723 LPTYVRYCSGWP
+723 LKTYVRYCSGWP

-752 DFPAFTELTKYATEK
+752 DFPAFTELTKYATDK

-789 DKDASLTEDQQHFID
+789 DPNASLTEDQQQFIN
-804 SALNIEIPQGIQAL
+804 SALNIEIPEGIQAL
-818 KDGLFVEKEVAD
+818 KDGLFVDKEVAD
-830 ASLGV
+830 ASLNV
-835 DKTITLYGIDNIE
+835 DKTVTLYGIDVIE
-848 ENDFKGTGTNAG
+848 EKDFKGTGNNDGVSAT
-860 KIAEHLK
+860 HLK
-867 ELNILGGTT
+867 ELNVLGNTA
-876 SIAAN
+876 SIANN
-881 AFKGSEDG
+881 AFEGATG
-889 SSDCKSALQKVYISG
+889 LQKVNITGSM
-904 NMSSIGDY
+904 NSIGNY
-912 AFQDCANLTDVTL
+912 AFKDCTALTDVTL
-925 SGTITGLGKIPFTGC
+925 SGTISSIGKIPFTGC
-940 EKLDHVDF
+940 EKLDSVNF

-1132 VIEAEQTVKGGEDA
+1132 VIKAEQTVKGGEDA

-1197 GTVIKEIKVSS
+1197 GTVIKKIKVSS

-1243 FNTMAQYKALSED
+1243 FTTMAQYKALSED

-1285 QTPTVSGYTFK
+1285 QTPAVSGYTFK
-1296 EWLPDIATAITEN
+1296 EWLPDIAAAITEN

-1316 EASGSNNGGT
+1316 VANGSNGNNSGT
-1326 ASPGTSTSPGASTS
+1326 TSPGASTS
-1340 PGGNNNNGTTAKMYT
+1340 PGSNNNGTTAKMYT
-1355 LTVKNGSGSGSYVAG
+1355 LTVKNGSGSGSYIAG
-1370 SQPIIVANDPAKNQQ
+1370 SQPIIVANDPAANQQ
-1385 FSSWSIDPANT
+1385 FSSWSIDPSNT

-1427 GNKTNTSTGSG
+1427 GRKTSTSTGSG

-1449 SSTTTGTVSGGRTTV
+1449 GSTTTGTVSGGRTTV

-1629 GLACISVVLFMKK
+1629 GLACLSIVFFMKK
-1642 DKKTLRKA
+1642 DKKTLKA
-1650 RA
+1650 ARV

>member
-33 AIPTEGLQAE
+33 AIPTEGLRAE
-43 GDIATQAAHSHV
+43 EDAVAQAAHSHV
-55 ATHTSAQYKVTIPK
+55 DTHTGAEYKVSIRRN
-69 DAAEKGKSGFLPVG
+69 AAEKQSDLLAGSGI
-83 SNVPTMD
+83 PTMD
-90 TLIPVVDSNATIYTT
+90 TLIPELPADTTIYTT
-105 ETNADGTSYQFAY
+105 GTSNTDGSNYQFAY
-118 VNYKNSWCAVILGYN
+118 IQDGNDWSAIILGYN
-133 KNTTLTDN
+133 KNN
-141 TLDIPDTVNAY
+141 TLPNNALTIPNTVDAY
-152 IQPTGNQGTVNGYV
+152 IQPTGNLGSGNGYV
-166 AASKNG
+166 AANRLGK
-172 QPLYYE
+172 PLYYE
-178 SLTEKTREVEEPVK
+178 ATTTHTREVDDTSKPILDDLGQVVK
-192 DPDTGLPKVDDQG
+192 DPVTDKILYEKKT
-205 RPVMETKTVTYYDG
+205 ETYLTG
-219 EMRPCYA
+219 EMKPCYA
-226 TDNAWKGLT
+226 TDNTWKSMDPLT
-235 LDNFFQK
+235 KFFYYE
-242 KDDGSSYTST
+242 DGKTANT
-252 KADNDDHTGY
+252 VWGAINEADNQPATYENYANALDTDH
-262 KVYSGY
+262 
-268 AQTLNPDDQWIKDL
+268 QWITNGK
-282 EVKYIGNQYLKST
+282 VRYIGNQYLDST
-295 SNGNGTYTWS
+295 HNDDSNTYSWS
-305 IAGDVTASNPSDGIF
+305 IGGYITQDNASKGIF
-320 AGASNIVTLNIGEK
+320 AQAGNIGTLIIGK
-334 LIGVG
+334 DLIGIG
-339 NYAFYGCNGLNSIS
+339 NYAFYECTGLNSIS
-353 FGNGLTVFGNW
+353 FGNGIKVIGNY
-364 SFAGCGSLKEINV
+364 SFAGCGSL
-377 PRDCNLAQIGDHAF
+377 RDVAIPDLCSLGQIGDHAF
-391 YSCIQLTDVN
+391 YSCTNLTKFTLPIN
-401 IPKSVSFI
+401 VSYV
-409 GDYAFAECRYL
+409 GDYAFAECRFL
-420 YTVEMCNPEQE
+420 SDFVMCNYGDANDRSNLTE
-431 NGASSSQLKEM
+431 L
-442 GWNVFEND
+442 GWNVFENC
-450 ETLYSVT
+450 ETLSSLT
-457 FPDKYSE
+457 FPANYNEAVD
-464 TIGISMFKGCKNLH
+464 ISLVKGCKNLR
-478 YVASRHAQFTITG
+478 YITARSKKMTFTEKIN
-491 GENDENVYCFDC
+491 GEVYCFDC
-503 FKSMLSE
+503 FKEMLSGD
-510 EPVSGTF
+510 PVNGTF
-517 YFEGLSG
+517 YFEGRDDST
-524 SNLHKLCQENCFAF
+524 LHTFTRDNCFAF
-538 SYINYDPSTKLY
+538 SYIDYNSDTTQY
-550 EKLNKYELTVQDPDV
+550 EKKDKYELTVQDPKV
-565 AGETGRSTY
+565 VGEEGRSTY
-574 VVNSSNQLI
+574 VVNSNNELI
-583 NANVGTGVK
+583 SSTIGTGVEQ
-592 TLNIPDPIGPY
+592 LDIPDPIGPY
-603 HIYNINDN
+603 HIYRIGANR
-611 IFANNCNLEM
+611 FANNCNLKM
-621 VSLPASVQSIGQGAF
+621 VSLPASVVSIGDNAF
-636 RGCHNLATVIF
+636 KGCHNLATVIF
-647 NNSSVAI
+647 NNSSVEI
-654 GTDAFKTQDV
+654 GTDAFKTQDYTGA
-664 SGTHTVGCSVK
+664 SHRGSCKGIENE
-675 QLSDLNDTVNSP
+675 SDNSP
-687 KVKLTFVGAI
+687 SKKLTFVGEI
-697 MQDDSTTSSPYR
+697 SPSSTPYL
-709 YAMSADGRYNNGSQ
+709 YAMSEDGRYNNGSQ
-723 LPTYVRYCSGWP
+723 LKTYVRYCSGWP
-735 SNLVVQYNADK
+735 TNLVVQYNEEK

-752 DFPAFTELTKYATEK
+752 DFPAFSQLSDYTDKTD
-767 SSYPYLT
+767 YPYLT
-774 DAQRSAAETALQKYN
+774 DSQREAAKTALDKYTN
-789 DKDASLTEDQQHFID
+789 NQNLTEDQQHFID
-804 SALNIEIPQGIQAL
+804 SALNVVIPEGIQAI
-818 KDGLFVEKEVAD
+818 KDGLFVAKEDAD
-830 ASLGV
+830 AARLRE
-835 DKTITLYGIDNIE
+835 DKTVTIYGLDAIE
-848 ENDFKGTGTNAG
+848 VNDFRSADGTKA
-860 KIAEHLK
+860 AAHLK
-867 ELNILGGTT
+867 GINILGNTA

-881 AFKGSEDG
+881 AFGGCEKL
-889 SSDCKSALQKVYISG
+889 KTVNITG

-912 AFQDCANLTDVTL
+912 AFKDCPALDDVTL
-925 SGTITGLGKIPFTGC
+925 SGTINSLGLIPFTGC
-940 EKLDHVDF
+940 DKLSNVSF
-948 LGTDYF
+948 LGNDYV
-954 SCDKSIIYGMS
+954 SCDNSIIYGMS
-965 GGAKAKI
+965 GGAKARI
-972 VECLEGRSSKRVNA
+972 IECLEGRTSKYVKP
-986 SETAGVTEMAP
+986 SELAGVTSIAP
-997 EAFKGCDS
+997 RAFQRCDA
-1005 LNEIDLTESA
+1005 LREIDLTESE
-1015 IAVIP
+1015 ITTVP
-1020 ESAFEDT
+1020 EYAFADT
-1027 TALNTVKLPITCEE
+1027 TEMRTIKLPTTCTTIE
-1041 IKDYAFKGSNI
+1041 DYAFQKSGMER
-1052 TWLEESGNRLQLIS
+1052 LEASQYLNLIGQHAFDDL
-1066 LKAFEDAKYSTD
+1066 LKANPD
-1078 NNTMHK
+1078 
-1084 AITLCGPKDSYLYKF
+1084 PKNVVICCPENSYLYNYAQLKGF
-1099 GETYNFSVEDT
+1099 TVDTT
-1110 PLVEYFTVTFR
+1110 PLVEYFTVNFR
-1121 DWSNELNKYVD
+1121 DWNEKLGSYALVPD
-1132 VIEAEQTVKGGEDA
+1132 AEQRVKGGEA
-1146 VPPTPA
+1146 ATPPTPA
-1152 GKTGETFQ
+1152 GKSGEVFQ
-1160 YWDPDYREISGDT
+1160 YWDPDPSEITADVT
-1173 QCVAIYSKDDPD
+1173 ITAMYSKEDPD
-1185 ATKLTVTFQDWD
+1185 ANKLTVTFQDWD

-1243 FNTMAQYKALSED
+1243 FTTMAQYKALSED

-1316 EASGSNNGGT
+1316 EANGSNGGNNGGT
-1326 ASPGTSTSPGASTS
+1326 TTSPGASTS

>member
-33 AIPTEGLQAE
+33 AIPTEGLRAE
-43 GDIATQAAHSHV
+43 EDAVAQAAHSHV
-55 ATHTSAQYKVTIPK
+55 DTHTGAEYKVSIRRN
-69 DAAEKGKSGFLPVG
+69 AAEKQSDLLAGSGI
-83 SNVPTMD
+83 PTMD
-90 TLIPVVDSNATIYTT
+90 TLIPELPADTTIYTT
-105 ETNADGTSYQFAY
+105 GTSNTDGSNYQFAY
-118 VNYKNSWCAVILGYN
+118 IQDGNDWSAIILGYN
-133 KNTTLTDN
+133 KNN
-141 TLDIPDTVNAY
+141 TLPNNALTIPNTVDAY
-152 IQPTGNQGTVNGYV
+152 IQPTGNLGSGNGYV
-166 AASKNG
+166 AANRLGK
-172 QPLYYE
+172 PLYYE
-178 SLTEKTREVEEPVK
+178 ATTTHTREVDDTSKPILDDLGQVVK
-192 DPDTGLPKVDDQG
+192 DPVTDKILYEKKT
-205 RPVMETKTVTYYDG
+205 ETYLTG
-219 EMRPCYA
+219 EMKPCYA
-226 TDNAWKGLT
+226 TDNTWKSMDPLT
-235 LDNFFQK
+235 KFFYYE
-242 KDDGSSYTST
+242 DGKTANT
-252 KADNDDHTGY
+252 VWGAINEADNQPATYENYANALDTDH
-262 KVYSGY
+262 
-268 AQTLNPDDQWIKDL
+268 QWITNGK
-282 EVKYIGNQYLKST
+282 VRYIGNQYLDST
-295 SNGNGTYTWS
+295 HNDDSNTYSWS
-305 IAGDVTASNPSDGIF
+305 IGGYITQDNASKGIF
-320 AGASNIVTLNIGEK
+320 AQAGNIGTLIIGK
-334 LIGVG
+334 DLIGIG
-339 NYAFYGCNGLNSIS
+339 NYAFYECTGLNSIS
-353 FGNGLTVFGNW
+353 FGNGIKVIGNY
-364 SFAGCGSLKEINV
+364 SFAGCGSL
-377 PRDCNLAQIGDHAF
+377 RDVAIPDLCSLGQIGDHAF
-391 YSCIQLTDVN
+391 YSCTNLTKFTLPIN
-401 IPKSVSFI
+401 VSYV
-409 GDYAFAECRYL
+409 GDYAFAECRFL
-420 YTVEMCNPEQE
+420 SDFVMCNYGDANDRSNLTE
-431 NGASSSQLKEM
+431 L
-442 GWNVFEND
+442 GWNVFENC
-450 ETLYSVT
+450 ETLSSLT
-457 FPDKYSE
+457 FPANYNEAVD
-464 TIGISMFKGCKNLH
+464 ISLVKGCKNLR
-478 YVASRHAQFTITG
+478 YITARSKKMTFTEKIN
-491 GENDENVYCFDC
+491 GEVYCFDC
-503 FKSMLSE
+503 FKEMLSGD
-510 EPVSGTF
+510 PVNGTF
-517 YFEGLSG
+517 YFEGRDDST
-524 SNLHKLCQENCFAF
+524 LHTFTRDNCFAF
-538 SYINYDPSTKLY
+538 SYIDYNSDTTQY
-550 EKLNKYELTVQDPDV
+550 EKKDKYELTVQDPKV
-565 AGETGRSTY
+565 VGEEGRSTY
-574 VVNSSNQLI
+574 VVNSNNELI
-583 NANVGTGVK
+583 SSTIGTGVEQ
-592 TLNIPDPIGPY
+592 LDIPDPIGPY
-603 HIYNINDN
+603 HIYRIGANR
-611 IFANNCNLEM
+611 FANNCNLKM
-621 VSLPASVQSIGQGAF
+621 VSLPASVVSIGDNAF
-636 RGCHNLATVIF
+636 KGCHNLATVIF
-647 NNSSVAI
+647 NNSSVEI
-654 GTDAFKTQDV
+654 GTDAFKTQDYTGA
-664 SGTHTVGCSVK
+664 SHRGSCKGIENE
-675 QLSDLNDTVNSP
+675 SDNSP
-687 KVKLTFVGAI
+687 SKKLTFVGEI
-697 MQDDSTTSSPYR
+697 SPSSTPYL
-709 YAMSADGRYNNGSQ
+709 YAMSEDGRYNNGSQ
-723 LPTYVRYCSGWP
+723 LKTYVRYCSGWP
-735 SNLVVQYNADK
+735 TNLVVQYNEEK

-752 DFPAFTELTKYATEK
+752 DFPAFSQLSDYTDKTD
-767 SSYPYLT
+767 YPYLT
-774 DAQRSAAETALQKYN
+774 DSQREAAKTALDKYTN
-789 DKDASLTEDQQHFID
+789 NQNLTEDQQHFID
-804 SALNIEIPQGIQAL
+804 SALNVVIPEGIQAIR
-818 KDGLFVEKEVAD
+818 DGLFVAKEDAD
-830 ASLGV
+830 VASLKE
-835 DKTITLYGIDNIE
+835 DKTVTIYGLDAIE
-848 ENDFKGTGTNAG
+848 VNDFRSADGTKA
-860 KIAEHLK
+860 AAHLK
-867 ELNILGGTT
+867 GINILGNTA

-881 AFKGSEDG
+881 AFEGCEKLET
-889 SSDCKSALQKVYISG
+889 VNITG
-904 NMSSIGDY
+904 NMSCIGDY
-912 AFQDCANLTDVTL
+912 VFKNCPALNDVTL
-925 SGTITGLGKIPFTGC
+925 SGTINSLGLIPFTGC
-940 EKLDHVDF
+940 DKLSNVSF
-948 LGTDYF
+948 LGNDYF
-954 SCDKSIIYGMS
+954 SCDNSIIYGMS
-965 GGAKAKI
+965 GGAKARI
-972 VECLEGRSSKRVNA
+972 IECLEGRTSKYVKP
-986 SETAGVTEMAP
+986 SELAGVTSIAP
-997 EAFKGCDS
+997 RAFQGCDA
-1005 LNEIDLTESA
+1005 LREIDLTESE
-1015 IAVIP
+1015 ITTVP
-1020 ESAFEDT
+1020 EYAFADT
-1027 TALNTVKLPITCEE
+1027 TEMRTIKLPTTCTTIE
-1041 IKDYAFKGSNI
+1041 DYAFQKSGMER
-1052 TWLEESGNRLQLIS
+1052 LEASQYLNLIGQHAFDEL
-1066 LKAFEDAKYSTD
+1066 LKANPD
-1078 NNTMHK
+1078 
-1084 AITLCGPKDSYLYKF
+1084 PKDVVICSPENSYLYNYAQLKGF
-1099 GETYNFSVEDT
+1099 TVDTT
-1110 PLVEYFTVTFR
+1110 PLVEYFTVNFR
-1121 DWSNELNKYVD
+1121 DWNEKLGSYALVPD
-1132 VIEAEQTVKGGEDA
+1132 AEQRVKGGEA
-1146 VPPTPA
+1146 ATPPTPA
-1152 GKTGETFQ
+1152 GKSGEVFQ
-1160 YWDPDYREISGDT
+1160 YWDPDPSEITADVT
-1173 QCVAIYSKDDPD
+1173 ITAMYSKEDPD
-1185 ATKLTVTFQDWD
+1185 ANKLTVTFQDWD
-1197 GTVIKEIKVSS
+1197 GTVIKKIKVSS

-1243 FNTMAQYKALSED
+1243 FTTMAQYKALSED

>member
-1 MTKGTKKT
+1 MTKGTRKT

-33 AIPTEGLQAE
+33 AIPTEGLRAE
-43 GDIATQAAHSHV
+43 EDAVAQAAHSHV
-55 ATHTSAQYKVTIPK
+55 DTHTGAKYKVSIRRN
-69 DAAEKGKSGFLPVG
+69 AAEKQSYLLAGSGI
-83 SNVPTMD
+83 PTMD
-90 TLIPVVDSNATIYTT
+90 TLIPELPADTTIYTT
-105 ETNADGTSYQFAY
+105 GTSNTDGSNYQFAY
-118 VNYKNSWCAVILGYN
+118 IQDGNDWSAIILGYN
-133 KNTTLTDN
+133 KNN
-141 TLDIPDTVNAY
+141 TLPNNALTIPNTVDAY
-152 IQPTGNQGTVNGYV
+152 IQPTGNLGSGNGYV
-166 AASKNG
+166 AANRLGK
-172 QPLYYE
+172 PLYYE
-178 SLTEKTREVEEPVK
+178 ATTTRTREVDDTSKPILDDLGQVVK
-192 DPDTGLPKVDDQG
+192 DPVTDKILYEKKT
-205 RPVMETKTVTYYDG
+205 ETYLTG
-219 EMRPCYA
+219 EMKPCYA
-226 TDNAWKGLT
+226 TDNTWKSMDPLT
-235 LDNFFQK
+235 KFFYYE
-242 KDDGSSYTST
+242 DGKTANT
-252 KADNDDHTGY
+252 VWGAINEADNQPATYENYANALDTDH
-262 KVYSGY
+262 
-268 AQTLNPDDQWIKDL
+268 QWITNGK
-282 EVKYIGNQYLKST
+282 VRYIGNQYLDST
-295 SNGNGTYTWS
+295 HNDDSNTYSWS
-305 IAGDVTASNPSDGIF
+305 IGGYITQDNASKGIF
-320 AGASNIVTLNIGEK
+320 AQAGNIGTLIIGED
-334 LIGVG
+334 LIGIG
-339 NYAFYGCNGLNSIS
+339 NYAFYECTGLNSIS
-353 FGNGLTVFGNW
+353 FGNGIRVIGNYA
-364 SFAGCGSLKEINV
+364 FAGCGSLGDVSIPEV
-377 PRDCNLAQIGDHAF
+377 CSLGQIGDHAF
-391 YSCIQLTDVN
+391 YSCTNLTKFSLPINV
-401 IPKSVSFI
+401 KYV
-409 GDYAFAECRYL
+409 GDYAFAECKL
-420 YTVEMCNPEQE
+420 LSDFVMCNFGNE
-431 NGASSSQLKEM
+431 NDRSNLTEL
-442 GWNVFEND
+442 GWNVFENC
-450 ETLYSVT
+450 ETLSSLT
-457 FPDKYSE
+457 FPMNYDE
-464 TIGISMFKGCKNLH
+464 AVDISLVKGCKNLRNIT
-478 YVASRHAQFTITG
+478 VRSKKMTFTEQTNG
-491 GENDENVYCFDC
+491 DVYCFSC
-503 FKSMLSE
+503 FKDMLSE
-510 EPVSGTF
+510 EPVNGTF
-517 YFEGLSG
+517 YFEGRNDSA
-524 SNLHKLCQENCFAF
+524 LHTLTREKCFAF
-538 SYINYDPSTKLY
+538 SYIDYDSDASQYKKLD
-550 EKLNKYELTVQDPDV
+550 KYELTVQDPKV
-565 AGETGRSTY
+565 VGEEGRSTY
-574 VVNSSNQLI
+574 VVNSNNELI
-583 NANVGTGVK
+583 SSTIGTGVEQ
-592 TLNIPDPIGPY
+592 LDIPDPIGPY
-603 HIYNINDN
+603 HIYRIGANR
-611 IFANNCNLEM
+611 FANNCNLKM
-621 VSLPASVQSIGQGAF
+621 VSLPASVVSVGDNAF
-636 RGCHNLATVIF
+636 KGCHNLATVIF
-647 NNSSVAI
+647 NNSSVEI
-654 GTDAFKTQDV
+654 GTDAFKTQDYTGAAHRINCPGKV
-664 SGTHTVGCSVK
+664 EVD
-675 QLSDLNDTVNSP
+675 SDNSP
-687 KVKLTFVGAI
+687 KVKLTFVGEVSPR
-697 MQDDSTTSSPYR
+697 STPYL
-709 YAMSADGRYNNGSQ
+709 YAMSEDGRYNNGSQ
-723 LPTYVRYCSGWP
+723 VKTYVRYCSGWP
-735 SNLVVQYNADK
+735 TNLVVQYNEEK
-746 GVSELI
+746 GASELI
-752 DFPAFTELTKYATEK
+752 DFPAFSQLSDFTNKTD
-767 SSYPYLT
+767 YPYLT
-774 DAQRSAAETALQKYN
+774 DSQREAAKTALDKYTN
-789 DKDASLTEDQQHFID
+789 SQNLTEDQQQFID
-804 SALNIEIPQGIQAL
+804 SALNVVIPEGIQAI
-818 KDGLFVEKEVAD
+818 KDGLFVAKEEAD
-830 ASLGV
+830 AASLKE
-835 DKTITLYGIDNIE
+835 DKTVTIYGLDAIE
-848 ENDFKGTGTNAG
+848 VNDFRSADGTKA
-860 KIAEHLK
+860 AAHLK
-867 ELNILGGTT
+867 GINILGNTA

-881 AFKGSEDG
+881 AFEGCEKLET
-889 SSDCKSALQKVYISG
+889 VNITG

-912 AFQDCANLTDVTL
+912 VFKNCPALNDVTL
-925 SGTITGLGKIPFTGC
+925 SGTINSLGLIPFTGC
-940 EKLDHVDF
+940 DKLSNVSF
-948 LGTDYF
+948 LGNDYF
-954 SCDKSIIYGMS
+954 SCDNSIIYGMS
-965 GGAKAKI
+965 GGAKARI
-972 VECLEGRSSKRVNA
+972 IECLEGRTSKYVKP
-986 SETAGVTEMAP
+986 SELAGVTSIAP
-997 EAFKGCDS
+997 RAFQGCDA
-1005 LNEIDLTESA
+1005 LREIDLTESE
-1015 IAVIP
+1015 ITTVP
-1020 ESAFEDT
+1020 EYAFADT
-1027 TALNTVKLPITCEE
+1027 TEMRTIKLPTTCTTIE
-1041 IKDYAFKGSNI
+1041 DYAFQKSGMER
-1052 TWLEESGNRLQLIS
+1052 LEASQYLNLIGQHAFDEL
-1066 LKAFEDAKYSTD
+1066 LKANPD
-1078 NNTMHK
+1078 
-1084 AITLCGPKDSYLYKF
+1084 PKDVVICSPENSYLYNYAQLKGF
-1099 GETYNFSVEDT
+1099 TVDTT
-1110 PLVEYFTVTFR
+1110 PLVEYFTVNFR
-1121 DWSNELNKYVD
+1121 DWNEKLGSYALVPD
-1132 VIEAEQTVKGGEDA
+1132 AEQRVKGGEA
-1146 VPPTPA
+1146 ATPPTPA
-1152 GKTGETFQ
+1152 GKSGEVFQ
-1160 YWDPDYREISGDT
+1160 YWDPDPSEITADVT
-1173 QCVAIYSKDDPD
+1173 ITAMYSKEDPD
-1185 ATKLTVTFQDWD
+1185 ANKLTVTFQDWD

-1243 FNTMAQYKALSED
+1243 FTTMAQYKALSED

-1326 ASPGTSTSPGASTS
+1326 ASPGTSTNPGASTS

>member
-33 AIPTEGLQAE
+33 AIPTEGLRAE
-43 GDIATQAAHSHV
+43 EDAVAQAAHSHV
-55 ATHTSAQYKVTIPK
+55 DTHTGAEYKVSIRRN
-69 DAAEKGKSGFLPVG
+69 AAEKQSDLLAGSGI
-83 SNVPTMD
+83 PTMD
-90 TLIPVVDSNATIYTT
+90 TLIPELPADTTIYTT
-105 ETNADGTSYQFAY
+105 GTSNTDGSNYQFAY
-118 VNYKNSWCAVILGYN
+118 IQDGNDWSAIILGYN
-133 KNTTLTDN
+133 KNN
-141 TLDIPDTVNAY
+141 TLPNNALTIPNTVDAY
-152 IQPTGNQGTVNGYV
+152 IQPTGNLGSGNGYV
-166 AASKNG
+166 AANRLGK
-172 QPLYYE
+172 PLYYE
-178 SLTEKTREVEEPVK
+178 ATTTHTREVDDTSKPILDDLGQVVK
-192 DPDTGLPKVDDQG
+192 DPVTDEILYEKKT
-205 RPVMETKTVTYYDG
+205 ETYLTG
-219 EMRPCYA
+219 EMKPCYA
-226 TDNAWKGLT
+226 TDNTWKSMDPLT
-235 LDNFFQK
+235 KFFYYE
-242 KDDGSSYTST
+242 DGKTANT
-252 KADNDDHTGY
+252 VWGAINEADNQPATYENYANALDTDH
-262 KVYSGY
+262 
-268 AQTLNPDDQWIKDL
+268 QWITNGK
-282 EVKYIGNQYLKST
+282 VRYIGNQYLDST
-295 SNGNGTYTWS
+295 HNDDSNTYSWS
-305 IAGDVTASNPSDGIF
+305 IGGYITQDNASKGIF
-320 AGASNIVTLNIGEK
+320 AQAGNIGTLIIGK
-334 LIGVG
+334 DLIGIG
-339 NYAFYGCNGLNSIS
+339 NYAFYECTGLNSIS
-353 FGNGLTVFGNW
+353 FGNGIKVIGNY
-364 SFAGCGSLKEINV
+364 SFAGCGSL
-377 PRDCNLAQIGDHAF
+377 RDVAIPDLCSLGQIGDHAF
-391 YSCIQLTDVN
+391 YSCTNLTKFTLPIN
-401 IPKSVSFI
+401 VSYV
-409 GDYAFAECRYL
+409 GDYAFAECRFL
-420 YTVEMCNPEQE
+420 SDFVMCNYGDANDRSNLTE
-431 NGASSSQLKEM
+431 L
-442 GWNVFEND
+442 GWNVFENC
-450 ETLYSVT
+450 ETLSSLT
-457 FPDKYSE
+457 FPANYNEAVD
-464 TIGISMFKGCKNLH
+464 ISLVKGCKNLR
-478 YVASRHAQFTITG
+478 YITARSKKMTFTEKIN
-491 GENDENVYCFDC
+491 GEVYCFDC
-503 FKSMLSE
+503 FKEMLSGD
-510 EPVSGTF
+510 PVNGTF
-517 YFEGLSG
+517 YFEGRDDST
-524 SNLHKLCQENCFAF
+524 LHTFTRDNCFAF
-538 SYINYDPSTKLY
+538 SYIDYNSDTTQY
-550 EKLNKYELTVQDPDV
+550 EKKDKYELTVQDPKV
-565 AGETGRSTY
+565 VGEEGRSTY
-574 VVNSSNQLI
+574 VVNSNNELI
-583 NANVGTGVK
+583 SSTIGTGVEQ
-592 TLNIPDPIGPY
+592 LDIPDPIGPY
-603 HIYNINDN
+603 HIYRIGANR
-611 IFANNCNLEM
+611 FANNCNLKM
-621 VSLPASVQSIGQGAF
+621 VSLPASVVSIGDNAF
-636 RGCHNLATVIF
+636 KGCHNLATVIF
-647 NNSSVAI
+647 NNSSVEI
-654 GTDAFKTQDV
+654 GTDAFKTQDYTGA
-664 SGTHTVGCSVK
+664 SHRGSCKGIENE
-675 QLSDLNDTVNSP
+675 SDNSP
-687 KVKLTFVGAI
+687 SKKLTFVGEI
-697 MQDDSTTSSPYR
+697 SPSSTPYL
-709 YAMSADGRYNNGSQ
+709 YAMSEDGRYNNGSQ
-723 LPTYVRYCSGWP
+723 LKTYVRYCSGWP
-735 SNLVVQYNADK
+735 TNLVVQYNEEK

-752 DFPAFTELTKYATEK
+752 DFPAFSQLSDYTDKTD
-767 SSYPYLT
+767 YPYLT
-774 DAQRSAAETALQKYN
+774 DSQREAAKTALDKYTN
-789 DKDASLTEDQQHFID
+789 NQNLTEDQQHFID
-804 SALNIEIPQGIQAL
+804 SALNVVIPEGIQAIR
-818 KDGLFVEKEVAD
+818 DGLFVAKEDAD
-830 ASLGV
+830 VASLKE
-835 DKTITLYGIDNIE
+835 DKTVTIYGLDAIE
-848 ENDFKGTGTNAG
+848 VNDFRSADGTKA
-860 KIAEHLK
+860 AAHLK
-867 ELNILGGTT
+867 GINILGNTA

-881 AFKGSEDG
+881 AFEGCEKLET
-889 SSDCKSALQKVYISG
+889 VNITG

-912 AFQDCANLTDVTL
+912 VFKNCPALNDVTL
-925 SGTITGLGKIPFTGC
+925 SGTINSLGLIPFTGC
-940 EKLDHVDF
+940 DKLSNVSF
-948 LGTDYF
+948 LGNDYF
-954 SCDKSIIYGMS
+954 SCDNSIIYGMS
-965 GGAKAKI
+965 GGAKARI
-972 VECLEGRSSKRVNA
+972 IECLEGRTSKYVKP
-986 SETAGVTEMAP
+986 SELAGVTSIAP
-997 EAFKGCDS
+997 RAFQGCDA
-1005 LNEIDLTESA
+1005 LREIDLTESE
-1015 IAVIP
+1015 ITTVP
-1020 ESAFEDT
+1020 EYAFADT
-1027 TALNTVKLPITCEE
+1027 TEMRTIKLPTTCTTIE
-1041 IKDYAFKGSNI
+1041 DYAFQKSGMER
-1052 TWLEESGNRLQLIS
+1052 LEASQYLNLIGQHAFDEL
-1066 LKAFEDAKYSTD
+1066 LKANPD
-1078 NNTMHK
+1078 
-1084 AITLCGPKDSYLYKF
+1084 PKDVVICSPENSYLYNYAQLKGF
-1099 GETYNFSVEDT
+1099 TVDTT
-1110 PLVEYFTVTFR
+1110 PLVEYFTVNFR
-1121 DWSNELNKYVD
+1121 DWNEKLGSYALVPD
-1132 VIEAEQTVKGGEDA
+1132 AEQRVKGGEA
-1146 VPPTPA
+1146 ATPPTPA
-1152 GKTGETFQ
+1152 GKSGEVFQ
-1160 YWDPDYREISGDT
+1160 YWDPDPSEITADVT
-1173 QCVAIYSKDDPD
+1173 ITAMYSKEDPD
-1185 ATKLTVTFQDWD
+1185 ANKLTVTFQDWD
-1197 GTVIKEIKVSS
+1197 GTVIKKIKVSS

-1243 FNTMAQYKALSED
+1243 FTTMAQYKALSED

>member
-33 AIPTEGLQAE
+33 AIPTEGLRAE
-43 GDIATQAAHSHV
+43 EDAVAQAAHSHV
-55 ATHTSAQYKVTIPK
+55 DTHTGAEYKVSIRRN
-69 DAAEKGKSGFLPVG
+69 AAEKQSDLLAGSGI
-83 SNVPTMD
+83 PTMD
-90 TLIPVVDSNATIYTT
+90 TLIPELPADTTIYTT
-105 ETNADGTSYQFAY
+105 GTSNTDGSNYQFAY
-118 VNYKNSWCAVILGYN
+118 IQDGNDWSAIILGYN
-133 KNTTLTDN
+133 KNN
-141 TLDIPDTVNAY
+141 TLPNNALTIPNTVDAY
-152 IQPTGNQGTVNGYV
+152 IQPTGNLGSGNGYV
-166 AASKNG
+166 AANRLGK
-172 QPLYYE
+172 PLYYE
-178 SLTEKTREVEEPVK
+178 ATTTHTREVDDTSKPILDDLGQVVK
-192 DPDTGLPKVDDQG
+192 DPVTDKILYEKKT
-205 RPVMETKTVTYYDG
+205 ETYLTG
-219 EMRPCYA
+219 EMKPCYA
-226 TDNAWKGLT
+226 TDNTWKSMDPLT
-235 LDNFFQK
+235 KFFYYE
-242 KDDGSSYTST
+242 DGKTANT
-252 KADNDDHTGY
+252 VWGAINEADNQPATYENYANALDTDH
-262 KVYSGY
+262 
-268 AQTLNPDDQWIKDL
+268 QWITNGK
-282 EVKYIGNQYLKST
+282 VRYIGNQYLDST
-295 SNGNGTYTWS
+295 HNDDSNTYSWS
-305 IAGDVTASNPSDGIF
+305 IGGYITQDNASKGIF
-320 AGASNIVTLNIGEK
+320 AQAGNIGTLIIGK
-334 LIGVG
+334 DLIGIG
-339 NYAFYGCNGLNSIS
+339 NYAFYECTGLNSIS
-353 FGNGLTVFGNW
+353 FGNGIKVIGNY
-364 SFAGCGSLKEINV
+364 SFAGCGSL
-377 PRDCNLAQIGDHAF
+377 RDVAIPDLCSLGQIGDHAF
-391 YSCIQLTDVN
+391 YSCTNLTKFTLPIN
-401 IPKSVSFI
+401 VSYV
-409 GDYAFAECRYL
+409 GDYAFAECRFL
-420 YTVEMCNPEQE
+420 SDFVMCNYGDANDRSNLTE
-431 NGASSSQLKEM
+431 L
-442 GWNVFEND
+442 GWNVFENC
-450 ETLYSVT
+450 ETLSSLT
-457 FPDKYSE
+457 FPANYNEAVD
-464 TIGISMFKGCKNLH
+464 ISLVKGCKNLR
-478 YVASRHAQFTITG
+478 YITARSKKMTFTEKIN
-491 GENDENVYCFDC
+491 GEVYCFDC
-503 FKSMLSE
+503 FKEMLSGD
-510 EPVSGTF
+510 PVNGTF
-517 YFEGLSG
+517 YFEGRDDST
-524 SNLHKLCQENCFAF
+524 LHTFTRDNCFAF
-538 SYINYDPSTKLY
+538 SYIDYNSDTTQY
-550 EKLNKYELTVQDPDV
+550 EKKDKYELTVQDPKV
-565 AGETGRSTY
+565 VGEEGRSTY
-574 VVNSSNQLI
+574 VVNSNNELI
-583 NANVGTGVK
+583 SSTIGTGVEQ
-592 TLNIPDPIGPY
+592 LDIPDPIGPY
-603 HIYNINDN
+603 HIYRIGANR
-611 IFANNCNLEM
+611 FANNCNLKM
-621 VSLPASVQSIGQGAF
+621 VSLPASVVSIGDNAF
-636 RGCHNLATVIF
+636 KGCHNLATVIF
-647 NNSSVAI
+647 NNSSVEI
-654 GTDAFKTQDV
+654 GTDAFKTQDYTGA
-664 SGTHTVGCSVK
+664 SHRGSCKGIENE
-675 QLSDLNDTVNSP
+675 SDNSP
-687 KVKLTFVGAI
+687 SKKLTFVGEI
-697 MQDDSTTSSPYR
+697 SPSSTPYL
-709 YAMSADGRYNNGSQ
+709 YAMSEDGRYNNGSQ
-723 LPTYVRYCSGWP
+723 LKTYVRYCSGWP
-735 SNLVVQYNADK
+735 TNLVVQYNEEK

-752 DFPAFTELTKYATEK
+752 DFPAFSQLSDYTDKTD
-767 SSYPYLT
+767 YPYLT
-774 DAQRSAAETALQKYN
+774 DSQREAAKTALDKYTN
-789 DKDASLTEDQQHFID
+789 NQNLTEDQQHFID
-804 SALNIEIPQGIQAL
+804 SALNVVIPEGIQAI
-818 KDGLFVEKEVAD
+818 KDGLFVAKEDAD
-830 ASLGV
+830 AARLRE
-835 DKTITLYGIDNIE
+835 DKTVTIYGLDAIE
-848 ENDFKGTGTNAG
+848 VNDFRSADGTKA
-860 KIAEHLK
+860 AAHLK
-867 ELNILGGTT
+867 GINILGNTA

-881 AFKGSEDG
+881 AFGGCEKL
-889 SSDCKSALQKVYISG
+889 KTVNITG

-912 AFQDCANLTDVTL
+912 AFKDCPALDDVTL
-925 SGTITGLGKIPFTGC
+925 SGTINSLGLIPFTGC
-940 EKLDHVDF
+940 DKLSNVSF
-948 LGTDYF
+948 LGNDYF
-954 SCDKSIIYGMS
+954 SCDNSIIYGMS
-965 GGAKAKI
+965 GGAKARI
-972 VECLEGRSSKRVNA
+972 IECLEGRTSKYVKP
-986 SETAGVTEMAP
+986 SELAGVTSIAP
-997 EAFKGCDS
+997 RAFQRCDA
-1005 LNEIDLTESA
+1005 LREIDLTESE
-1015 IAVIP
+1015 ITTVP
-1020 ESAFEDT
+1020 EYAFADT
-1027 TALNTVKLPITCEE
+1027 TEMRTIKLPTTCTTIE
-1041 IKDYAFKGSNI
+1041 DYAFQKSGMER
-1052 TWLEESGNRLQLIS
+1052 LEASQYLNLIGQHAFDDL
-1066 LKAFEDAKYSTD
+1066 LKANPD
-1078 NNTMHK
+1078 
-1084 AITLCGPKDSYLYKF
+1084 PKNVVICCPENSYLYNYAQLKGF
-1099 GETYNFSVEDT
+1099 TVDTT
-1110 PLVEYFTVTFR
+1110 PLVEYFTVNFR
-1121 DWSNELNKYVD
+1121 DWNEKLGSYALVPD
-1132 VIEAEQTVKGGEDA
+1132 AEQRVKGGEA
-1146 VPPTPA
+1146 ATPPTPA
-1152 GKTGETFQ
+1152 GKSGEVFQ
-1160 YWDPDYREISGDT
+1160 YWDPDPSEITADVT
-1173 QCVAIYSKDDPD
+1173 ITAMYSKEDPD
-1185 ATKLTVTFQDWD
+1185 ANKLTVTFQDWD

-1243 FNTMAQYKALSED
+1243 FTTMAQYKALSED

-1316 EASGSNNGGT
+1316 EANGSNGGNNGGT
-1326 ASPGTSTSPGASTS
+1326 TTSPGASTS

>member
-1 MTKGTKKT
+1 MTKGTRKT

-43 GDIATQAAHSHV
+43 EDAVAQAAHSHV
-55 ATHTSAQYKVTIPK
+55 DTHTGAEYKVSIRRN
-69 DAAEKGKSGFLPVG
+69 AAEKKSDLLAG
-83 SNVPTMD
+83 SGIPTMD
-90 TLIPVVDSNATIYTT
+90 TLIPELPADTTIYTT
-105 ETNADGTSYQFAY
+105 GTSNTDGSNYQFAY
-118 VNYKNSWCAVILGYN
+118 IQDGNDWSAIILGYN
-133 KNTTLTDN
+133 KNN
-141 TLDIPDTVNAY
+141 TLPNNALTIPNTVDAY
-152 IQPTGNQGTVNGYV
+152 IQPTGNLGSGNGYV
-166 AASKNG
+166 AANRLGK
-172 QPLYYE
+172 PLYYE
-178 SLTEKTREVEEPVK
+178 ATTTHTREVDDTSKPILDDLGQVVK
-192 DPDTGLPKVDDQG
+192 DPVTDKILYEKKT
-205 RPVMETKTVTYYDG
+205 ETYLTG
-219 EMRPCYA
+219 EMKPCYA
-226 TDNAWKGLT
+226 TDNTWKSMDPLT
-235 LDNFFQK
+235 KFFYYE
-242 KDDGSSYTST
+242 DGKTANT
-252 KADNDDHTGY
+252 VWGAINEADNQPATYENYANALDTDH
-262 KVYSGY
+262 
-268 AQTLNPDDQWIKDL
+268 QWITNGK
-282 EVKYIGNQYLKST
+282 VRYIGNQYLDST
-295 SNGNGTYTWS
+295 HNDDSNTYSWS
-305 IAGDVTASNPSDGIF
+305 IGGYITQDNASKGIF
-320 AGASNIVTLNIGEK
+320 AQAGNIGTLIIGK
-334 LIGVG
+334 DLIGIG
-339 NYAFYGCNGLNSIS
+339 NYAFYECTGLNSIS
-353 FGNGLTVFGNW
+353 FGNGIKVIGNY
-364 SFAGCGSLKEINV
+364 SFAGCGSL
-377 PRDCNLAQIGDHAF
+377 RDVAIPDLCSLGQIGDHAF
-391 YSCIQLTDVN
+391 YSCTNLTKFTLPIN
-401 IPKSVSFI
+401 VSYV
-409 GDYAFAECRYL
+409 GDYAFAECRFL
-420 YTVEMCNPEQE
+420 SDFVMCNYGDANDRSNLTE
-431 NGASSSQLKEM
+431 L
-442 GWNVFEND
+442 GWNVFENC
-450 ETLYSVT
+450 ETLSSLT
-457 FPDKYSE
+457 FPANYNEAVD
-464 TIGISMFKGCKNLH
+464 ISLVKGCKNLR
-478 YVASRHAQFTITG
+478 YITARSKKMTFTEKIN
-491 GENDENVYCFDC
+491 GEVYCFDC
-503 FKSMLSE
+503 FKEMLSGD
-510 EPVSGTF
+510 PVNGTF
-517 YFEGLSG
+517 YFEGRDDST
-524 SNLHKLCQENCFAF
+524 LHTFTRDNCFAF
-538 SYINYDPSTKLY
+538 SYIDYNSDTTQY
-550 EKLNKYELTVQDPDV
+550 EKKDKYELTVQDPKV
-565 AGETGRSTY
+565 VGEEGRSTY
-574 VVNSSNQLI
+574 VVNSNNELI
-583 NANVGTGVK
+583 SSTIGTGVEQ
-592 TLNIPDPIGPY
+592 LDIPDPIGPY
-603 HIYNINDN
+603 HIYRIGANR
-611 IFANNCNLEM
+611 FANNCNLKM
-621 VSLPASVQSIGQGAF
+621 VSLPASVVSIGDNAF
-636 RGCHNLATVIF
+636 KGCHNLATVIF
-647 NNSSVAI
+647 NNSSVEI
-654 GTDAFKTQDV
+654 GTDAFKTQDYTGA
-664 SGTHTVGCSVK
+664 SHRGSCKGIENE
-675 QLSDLNDTVNSP
+675 SDNSP
-687 KVKLTFVGAI
+687 SKKLTFVGEI
-697 MQDDSTTSSPYR
+697 SPSSTPYL
-709 YAMSADGRYNNGSQ
+709 YAMSEDGRYNNGSQ
-723 LPTYVRYCSGWP
+723 LKTYVRYCSGWP
-735 SNLVVQYNADK
+735 TNLVVQYNEEK

-752 DFPAFTELTKYATEK
+752 DFPAFSQLSDYTDKTD
-767 SSYPYLT
+767 YPYLT
-774 DAQRSAAETALQKYN
+774 DSQREAAKTALDKYTN
-789 DKDASLTEDQQHFID
+789 NQNLTEDQQHFID
-804 SALNIEIPQGIQAL
+804 SALNVVIPEGIQAI
-818 KDGLFVEKEVAD
+818 KDGLFVAKEDAD
-830 ASLGV
+830 AARLRE
-835 DKTITLYGIDNIE
+835 DKTVTIYGLDAIE
-848 ENDFKGTGTNAG
+848 VNDFRSADGTKA
-860 KIAEHLK
+860 AAHLK
-867 ELNILGGTT
+867 GINILGNTA

-881 AFKGSEDG
+881 AFGGCEKL
-889 SSDCKSALQKVYISG
+889 KTVNITG

-912 AFQDCANLTDVTL
+912 AFKDCPALDDVTL
-925 SGTITGLGKIPFTGC
+925 SGTINSLGLIPFTGC
-940 EKLDHVDF
+940 DKLSNVSF
-948 LGTDYF
+948 LGNDYF
-954 SCDKSIIYGMS
+954 SCDNSIIYGMS
-965 GGAKAKI
+965 GGAKARI
-972 VECLEGRSSKRVNA
+972 IECLEGRTSKYVKP
-986 SETAGVTEMAP
+986 SELAGVTSIAP
-997 EAFKGCDS
+997 RAFQRCDA
-1005 LNEIDLTESA
+1005 LREIDLTESE
-1015 IAVIP
+1015 ITTVP
-1020 ESAFEDT
+1020 EYAFADT
-1027 TALNTVKLPITCEE
+1027 TEMRTIKLPTTCTTIE
-1041 IKDYAFKGSNI
+1041 DYAFQKSGMER
-1052 TWLEESGNRLQLIS
+1052 LEASQYLNLIGQHAFDDL
-1066 LKAFEDAKYSTD
+1066 LKANPD
-1078 NNTMHK
+1078 
-1084 AITLCGPKDSYLYKF
+1084 PKNVVICCPENSYLYNYAQLKGF
-1099 GETYNFSVEDT
+1099 TVDTT
-1110 PLVEYFTVTFR
+1110 PLVEYFTVNFR
-1121 DWSNELNKYVD
+1121 DWNEKLGSYALVPD
-1132 VIEAEQTVKGGEDA
+1132 AEQRVKGGEA
-1146 VPPTPA
+1146 ATPPTPA
-1152 GKTGETFQ
+1152 GKSGEVFQ
-1160 YWDPDYREISGDT
+1160 YWDPDPSEITADVT
-1173 QCVAIYSKDDPD
+1173 ITAMYSKEDPD
-1185 ATKLTVTFQDWD
+1185 ANKLTVTFQDWD

-1243 FNTMAQYKALSED
+1243 FTTMAQYKALSED

-1316 EASGSNNGGT
+1316 EANGSNGGNNGGT
-1326 ASPGTSTSPGASTS
+1326 TTSPGASTS

>member
-33 AIPTEGLQAE
+33 AIPTEGLRAE
-43 GDIATQAAHSHV
+43 EDAVAQAAHSHV
-55 ATHTSAQYKVTIPK
+55 DTHTGAEYKVSIRRN
-69 DAAEKGKSGFLPVG
+69 AAEKQSDLLAGSGI
-83 SNVPTMD
+83 PTMD
-90 TLIPVVDSNATIYTT
+90 TLIPELPADTTIYTT
-105 ETNADGTSYQFAY
+105 GTSNTDGSNYQFAY
-118 VNYKNSWCAVILGYN
+118 IQDGNDWSAIILGYN
-133 KNTTLTDN
+133 KNN
-141 TLDIPDTVNAY
+141 TLPNNALTIPNTVDAY
-152 IQPTGNQGTVNGYV
+152 IQPTGNLGSGNGYV
-166 AASKNG
+166 AANRLGK
-172 QPLYYE
+172 PLYYE
-178 SLTEKTREVEEPVK
+178 ATTTHTREVDDTSKPILDDLGQVVK
-192 DPDTGLPKVDDQG
+192 DPVTDKILYEKKT
-205 RPVMETKTVTYYDG
+205 ETYLTG
-219 EMRPCYA
+219 EMKPCYA
-226 TDNAWKGLT
+226 TDNTWKSMDPLT
-235 LDNFFQK
+235 KFFYYE
-242 KDDGSSYTST
+242 DGKTANT
-252 KADNDDHTGY
+252 VWGAINEADNQPATYENYANALDTDH
-262 KVYSGY
+262 
-268 AQTLNPDDQWIKDL
+268 QWITNGK
-282 EVKYIGNQYLKST
+282 VRYIGNQYLDST
-295 SNGNGTYTWS
+295 HNDDSNTYSWS
-305 IAGDVTASNPSDGIF
+305 IGGYITQDNASKGIF
-320 AGASNIVTLNIGEK
+320 AQAGNIGTLIIGK
-334 LIGVG
+334 DLIGIG
-339 NYAFYGCNGLNSIS
+339 NYAFYECTGLNSIS
-353 FGNGLTVFGNW
+353 FGNGIKVIGNY
-364 SFAGCGSLKEINV
+364 SFAGCGSL
-377 PRDCNLAQIGDHAF
+377 RDVAIPDLCSLGQIGDHAF
-391 YSCIQLTDVN
+391 YSCTNLTKFTLPIN
-401 IPKSVSFI
+401 VSYV
-409 GDYAFAECRYL
+409 GDYAFAECRFL
-420 YTVEMCNPEQE
+420 SDFVMCNYGDANDRSNLTE
-431 NGASSSQLKEM
+431 L
-442 GWNVFEND
+442 GWNVFENC
-450 ETLYSVT
+450 ETLSSLT
-457 FPDKYSE
+457 FPANYNEAVD
-464 TIGISMFKGCKNLH
+464 ISLVKGCKNLR
-478 YVASRHAQFTITG
+478 YITARSKKMTFTEKIN
-491 GENDENVYCFDC
+491 GEVYCFDC
-503 FKSMLSE
+503 FKEMLSGD
-510 EPVSGTF
+510 PVNGTF
-517 YFEGLSG
+517 YFEGRDDST
-524 SNLHKLCQENCFAF
+524 LHTFTRDNCFAF
-538 SYINYDPSTKLY
+538 SYIDYNSDTTQY
-550 EKLNKYELTVQDPDV
+550 EKKDKYELTVQDPKV
-565 AGETGRSTY
+565 VGEEGRSTY
-574 VVNSSNQLI
+574 VVNSNNELI
-583 NANVGTGVK
+583 SSTIGTGVEQ
-592 TLNIPDPIGPY
+592 LDIPDPIGPY
-603 HIYNINDN
+603 HIYRIGANR
-611 IFANNCNLEM
+611 FANNCNLKM
-621 VSLPASVQSIGQGAF
+621 VSLPASVVSIGDNAF
-636 RGCHNLATVIF
+636 KGCHNLATVIF
-647 NNSSVAI
+647 NNSSVEI
-654 GTDAFKTQDV
+654 GTDAFKTQDYTGA
-664 SGTHTVGCSVK
+664 SHRGSCKGIENE
-675 QLSDLNDTVNSP
+675 SDNSP
-687 KVKLTFVGAI
+687 SKKLTFVGEI
-697 MQDDSTTSSPYR
+697 SPSSTPYL
-709 YAMSADGRYNNGSQ
+709 YAMSEDGRYNNGSQ
-723 LPTYVRYCSGWP
+723 LKTYVRYCSGWP
-735 SNLVVQYNADK
+735 TNLVVQYNEEK

-752 DFPAFTELTKYATEK
+752 DFPAFSQLSDYTDKTD
-767 SSYPYLT
+767 YPYLT
-774 DAQRSAAETALQKYN
+774 DSQREAAKTALDKYTN
-789 DKDASLTEDQQHFID
+789 NQNLTEDQQHFID
-804 SALNIEIPQGIQAL
+804 SALNVVIPEGIQAI
-818 KDGLFVEKEVAD
+818 KDGLFVAKEDAD
-830 ASLGV
+830 AARLRE
-835 DKTITLYGIDNIE
+835 DKTVTIYGLDAIE
-848 ENDFKGTGTNAG
+848 VNDFRSADGTKA
-860 KIAEHLK
+860 AAHLK
-867 ELNILGGTT
+867 GINILGNTA

-881 AFKGSEDG
+881 AFGGCEKL
-889 SSDCKSALQKVYISG
+889 KTVNITG

-912 AFQDCANLTDVTL
+912 AFKDCPALDDVTL
-925 SGTITGLGKIPFTGC
+925 SGTINSLGLIPFTGC
-940 EKLDHVDF
+940 DKLSNVSF
-948 LGTDYF
+948 LGNDYF
-954 SCDKSIIYGMS
+954 SCDNSIIYGMS
-965 GGAKAKI
+965 GGAKARI
-972 VECLEGRSSKRVNA
+972 IECLEGRTSKYVKP
-986 SETAGVTEMAP
+986 SELAGVTSIAP
-997 EAFKGCDS
+997 RAFQRCDA
-1005 LNEIDLTESA
+1005 LREIDLTESE
-1015 IAVIP
+1015 ITTVP
-1020 ESAFEDT
+1020 EYAFADT
-1027 TALNTVKLPITCEE
+1027 TEMRTIKLPTTCTTIE
-1041 IKDYAFKGSNI
+1041 DYAFQKSGMER
-1052 TWLEESGNRLQLIS
+1052 LEASQYLNLIGQHAFDDL
-1066 LKAFEDAKYSTD
+1066 LKANPD
-1078 NNTMHK
+1078 
-1084 AITLCGPKDSYLYKF
+1084 PKNVVICCPENSYLYNYAQLKGF
-1099 GETYNFSVEDT
+1099 TVDTT
-1110 PLVEYFTVTFR
+1110 PLVEYFTVNFR
-1121 DWSNELNKYVD
+1121 DWNEKLGSYALVPD
-1132 VIEAEQTVKGGEDA
+1132 AEQRVKGGEA
-1146 VPPTPA
+1146 ATPPTPA
-1152 GKTGETFQ
+1152 GKSGEVFQ
-1160 YWDPDYREISGDT
+1160 YWDPDPSEITADVT
-1173 QCVAIYSKDDPD
+1173 ITAMYSKEDPD
-1185 ATKLTVTFQDWD
+1185 ANKLTVTFQDWD

-1243 FNTMAQYKALSED
+1243 FTTMAQYKALSED

-1316 EASGSNNGGT
+1316 EANGSNGGNNGGT
-1326 ASPGTSTSPGASTS
+1326 TTSPGASTS

-1438 NSTNSNSNRRP
+1438 NSANSNSNRRP

>member
-33 AIPTEGLQAE
+33 AIPTEGLRAE
-43 GDIATQAAHSHV
+43 EDAVAQAAHSHV
-55 ATHTSAQYKVTIPK
+55 DTHTGAEYKVSIRRN
-69 DAAEKGKSGFLPVG
+69 AAEKQSDLLAGSGI
-83 SNVPTMD
+83 PTMD
-90 TLIPVVDSNATIYTT
+90 TLIPELPADTTIYTT
-105 ETNADGTSYQFAY
+105 GTSNTDGSNYQFAY
-118 VNYKNSWCAVILGYN
+118 IQDGNDWSAIILGYN
-133 KNTTLTDN
+133 KNN
-141 TLDIPDTVNAY
+141 TLPNNALTIPNTVDAY
-152 IQPTGNQGTVNGYV
+152 IQPTGNLGSGNGYV
-166 AASKNG
+166 AANRLGK
-172 QPLYYE
+172 PLYYE
-178 SLTEKTREVEEPVK
+178 ATTTHTREVDDTSKPILDDLGQVVK
-192 DPDTGLPKVDDQG
+192 DPVTDKILYEKKT
-205 RPVMETKTVTYYDG
+205 ETYLTG
-219 EMRPCYA
+219 EMKPCYA
-226 TDNAWKGLT
+226 TDNTWKSMDPLT
-235 LDNFFQK
+235 KFFYYE
-242 KDDGSSYTST
+242 DGKTANT
-252 KADNDDHTGY
+252 VWGAINEADNQPATYENYANALDTDH
-262 KVYSGY
+262 
-268 AQTLNPDDQWIKDL
+268 QWITNGK
-282 EVKYIGNQYLKST
+282 VRYIGNQYLDST
-295 SNGNGTYTWS
+295 HNDDSNTYSWS
-305 IAGDVTASNPSDGIF
+305 IGGYITQDNASKGIF
-320 AGASNIVTLNIGEK
+320 AQAGNIGTLIIGK
-334 LIGVG
+334 DLIGIG
-339 NYAFYGCNGLNSIS
+339 NYAFYECTGLNSIS
-353 FGNGLTVFGNW
+353 FGNGIKVIGNY
-364 SFAGCGSLKEINV
+364 SFAGCGSL
-377 PRDCNLAQIGDHAF
+377 RDVAIPDLCSLGQIGDHAF
-391 YSCIQLTDVN
+391 YSCTNLTKFTLPIN
-401 IPKSVSFI
+401 VSYV
-409 GDYAFAECRYL
+409 GDYAFAECRFL
-420 YTVEMCNPEQE
+420 SDFVMCNYGDANDRSNLTE
-431 NGASSSQLKEM
+431 L
-442 GWNVFEND
+442 GWNVFENC
-450 ETLYSVT
+450 ETLSSLT
-457 FPDKYSE
+457 FPANYNEAVD
-464 TIGISMFKGCKNLH
+464 ISLVKGCKNLR
-478 YVASRHAQFTITG
+478 YITARSKKMTFTEKIN
-491 GENDENVYCFDC
+491 GEVYCFDC
-503 FKSMLSE
+503 FKEMLSGD
-510 EPVSGTF
+510 PVNGTF
-517 YFEGLSG
+517 YFEGRDDST
-524 SNLHKLCQENCFAF
+524 LHTFTRDNCFAF
-538 SYINYDPSTKLY
+538 SYIDYNSDTTQY
-550 EKLNKYELTVQDPDV
+550 EKKDKYELTVQDPKV
-565 AGETGRSTY
+565 VGEEGRSTY
-574 VVNSSNQLI
+574 VVNSNNELI
-583 NANVGTGVK
+583 SSTIGTGVEQ
-592 TLNIPDPIGPY
+592 LDIPDPIGPY
-603 HIYNINDN
+603 HIYRIGANR
-611 IFANNCNLEM
+611 FANNCNLKM
-621 VSLPASVQSIGQGAF
+621 VSLPASVVSIGDNAF
-636 RGCHNLATVIF
+636 KGCHNLATVIF

-654 GTDAFKTQDV
+654 GTDAFKTQDYTGAV
-664 SGTHTVGCSVK
+664 HRGNCHGKVEVD
-675 QLSDLNDTVNSP
+675 SDNSP
-687 KVKLTFVGAI
+687 KVKLTFVGEVSPS
-697 MQDDSTTSSPYR
+697 STPYL
-709 YAMSADGRYNNGSQ
+709 YAMSEDGRYNNGSQ
-723 LPTYVRYCSGWP
+723 LKTYVRYCSGWP
-735 SNLVVQYNADK
+735 TNLVVQYNEEK

-752 DFPAFTELTKYATEK
+752 DFPAFSQLSGYTSETN
-767 SSYPYLT
+767 YPYLT
-774 DAQRSAAETALQKYN
+774 AAQREAAKTALSKYLSG
-789 DKDASLTEDQQHFID
+789 DSRTEDQQQFID
-804 SALNIEIPQGIQAL
+804 SALNVVIPEGIQAIR
-818 KDGLFVEKEVAD
+818 DGLFVAKEDAD
-830 ASLGV
+830 VASLKE
-835 DKTITLYGIDNIE
+835 DKTVTIYGLDAIE
-848 ENDFKGTGTNAG
+848 VNDFRSADGTKA
-860 KIAEHLK
+860 AAHLK
-867 ELNILGGTT
+867 GINILGNTA

-881 AFKGSEDG
+881 AFEGCEKLET
-889 SSDCKSALQKVYISG
+889 VNITG

-912 AFQDCANLTDVTL
+912 VFKNCPALNDVTL
-925 SGTITGLGKIPFTGC
+925 SGTINSLGLIPFTGC
-940 EKLDHVDF
+940 DKLSNVSF
-948 LGTDYF
+948 LGNDYF
-954 SCDKSIIYGMS
+954 SCDNSIIYGMS
-965 GGAKAKI
+965 GGAKARI
-972 VECLEGRSSKRVNA
+972 IECLEGRTSKYVKP
-986 SETAGVTEMAP
+986 SELAGVTSIAP
-997 EAFKGCDS
+997 RAFQGCDA
-1005 LNEIDLTESA
+1005 LREIDLTESE
-1015 IAVIP
+1015 ITTVP
-1020 ESAFEDT
+1020 EYAFAGT
-1027 TALNTVKLPITCEE
+1027 TEMRTIKLPTTCTTIEN
-1041 IKDYAFKGSNI
+1041 YAFQKSGMER
-1052 TWLEESGNRLQLIS
+1052 LEASQYLNLIGQHAFDDL
-1066 LKAFEDAKYSTD
+1066 LKANPD
-1078 NNTMHK
+1078 
-1084 AITLCGPKDSYLYKF
+1084 PKDVVICSPENSYLYNYAQLKGF
-1099 GETYNFSVEDT
+1099 TVDTT
-1110 PLVEYFTVTFR
+1110 PLVEYFTVNFR
-1121 DWSNELNKYVD
+1121 DWNEELGSYALVPD
-1132 VIEAEQTVKGGEDA
+1132 AEQRVKGGEA
-1146 VPPTPA
+1146 ATPPTPA
-1152 GKTGETFQ
+1152 GKSGEVFQ
-1160 YWDPDYREISGDT
+1160 YWDPDPSEITADVT
-1173 QCVAIYSKDDPD
+1173 ITAMYSKEDPD
-1185 ATKLTVTFQDWD
+1185 ANKLTVTFQDWD
-1197 GTVIKEIKVSS
+1197 GTVIKKIKVSS

-1243 FNTMAQYKALSED
+1243 FTTMAQYKALSED

-1489 IKITESAAA
+1489 IKITESAVA

>member
-33 AIPTEGLQAE
+33 AIPTEGLRAE
-43 GDIATQAAHSHV
+43 EDAVAQAAHSHV
-55 ATHTSAQYKVTIPK
+55 DTHTGAEYKVSIRRN
-69 DAAEKGKSGFLPVG
+69 AAEKQSDLLAGSGI
-83 SNVPTMD
+83 PTMD
-90 TLIPVVDSNATIYTT
+90 TLIPELPADTTIYTT
-105 ETNADGTSYQFAY
+105 GTSNTDGSNYQFAY
-118 VNYKNSWCAVILGYN
+118 IQDGNDWSAIFLGYN
-133 KNTTLTDN
+133 KNN
-141 TLDIPDTVNAY
+141 TLPNNALTIPNTVDAY
-152 IQPTGNQGTVNGYV
+152 IQPTGNLGSGNGYV
-166 AASKNG
+166 AANRLGK
-172 QPLYYE
+172 PLYYE
-178 SLTEKTREVEEPVK
+178 ATTTHTREVDDTSKPILDDLGQVVK
-192 DPDTGLPKVDDQG
+192 DPVTDKILYEKKT
-205 RPVMETKTVTYYDG
+205 ETYLTG
-219 EMRPCYA
+219 EMKPCYA
-226 TDNAWKGLT
+226 TDNTWKSMDPLT
-235 LDNFFQK
+235 KFFYYE
-242 KDDGSSYTST
+242 DGKTANT
-252 KADNDDHTGY
+252 VWGAINEADNQPATYENYANALDTDH
-262 KVYSGY
+262 
-268 AQTLNPDDQWIKDL
+268 QWITNGK
-282 EVKYIGNQYLKST
+282 VRYIGNQYLDST
-295 SNGNGTYTWS
+295 HNDDSNTYSWS
-305 IAGDVTASNPSDGIF
+305 IGGYITQDNASKGIF
-320 AGASNIVTLNIGEK
+320 AQAGNIGTLIIGK
-334 LIGVG
+334 DLIGIG
-339 NYAFYGCNGLNSIS
+339 NYAFYECTGLNSIS
-353 FGNGLTVFGNW
+353 FGNGIKVIGNY
-364 SFAGCGSLKEINV
+364 SFAGCGSL
-377 PRDCNLAQIGDHAF
+377 RDVAIPDLCSLGQIGDHAF
-391 YSCIQLTDVN
+391 YSCTNLTKFTLPIN
-401 IPKSVSFI
+401 VSYV
-409 GDYAFAECRYL
+409 GDYAFAECRFL
-420 YTVEMCNPEQE
+420 SDFVMCNYGDANDRSNLTE
-431 NGASSSQLKEM
+431 L
-442 GWNVFEND
+442 GWNVFENC
-450 ETLYSVT
+450 ETLSSLT
-457 FPDKYSE
+457 FPANYNEAVD
-464 TIGISMFKGCKNLH
+464 ISLVKGCKNLR
-478 YVASRHAQFTITG
+478 YITARSKKMTFTEKIN
-491 GENDENVYCFDC
+491 GEVYCFDC
-503 FKSMLSE
+503 FKEMLSGD
-510 EPVSGTF
+510 PVNGTF
-517 YFEGLSG
+517 YFEGRDDST
-524 SNLHKLCQENCFAF
+524 LHTFTRDNCFAF
-538 SYINYDPSTKLY
+538 SYIDYNSDTTQY
-550 EKLNKYELTVQDPDV
+550 EKKDKYELTVQDPKV
-565 AGETGRSTY
+565 VGEEGRSTY
-574 VVNSSNQLI
+574 VVNSNNELI
-583 NANVGTGVK
+583 SSTIGTGVEQ
-592 TLNIPDPIGPY
+592 LDIPDPIGPY
-603 HIYNINDN
+603 HIYRIGANR
-611 IFANNCNLEM
+611 FANNCNLKM
-621 VSLPASVQSIGQGAF
+621 VSLPASVVSIGDNAF
-636 RGCHNLATVIF
+636 KGCHNLATVIF
-647 NNSSVAI
+647 NNSSVEI
-654 GTDAFKTQDV
+654 GTDAFKTQDYTGA
-664 SGTHTVGCSVK
+664 SHRGSCKGIENE
-675 QLSDLNDTVNSP
+675 SDNSP
-687 KVKLTFVGAI
+687 SKKLTFVGEI
-697 MQDDSTTSSPYR
+697 SPSSTPYL
-709 YAMSADGRYNNGSQ
+709 YAMSEDGRYNNGSQ
-723 LPTYVRYCSGWP
+723 LKTYVRYCSGWP
-735 SNLVVQYNADK
+735 TNLVVQYNEEK

-752 DFPAFTELTKYATEK
+752 DFPAFSQLSDYTDKTD
-767 SSYPYLT
+767 YPYLT
-774 DAQRSAAETALQKYN
+774 DSQREAAKTALDKYTN
-789 DKDASLTEDQQHFID
+789 NQNLTEDQQHFID
-804 SALNIEIPQGIQAL
+804 SALNVVIPEGIQAI
-818 KDGLFVEKEVAD
+818 KDGLFVAKEDAD
-830 ASLGV
+830 AARLREDMTV
-835 DKTITLYGIDNIE
+835 TIYGLDAIE
-848 ENDFKGTGTNAG
+848 VNDFRSADGTKA
-860 KIAEHLK
+860 AAHLK
-867 ELNILGGTT
+867 GINILGNTA

-881 AFKGSEDG
+881 AFGGCEKL
-889 SSDCKSALQKVYISG
+889 KTVNITG

-912 AFQDCANLTDVTL
+912 AFMDCPALVDVTL
-925 SGTITGLGKIPFTGC
+925 SGTINSLGLIPFTGC
-940 EKLDHVDF
+940 DKLSNVSF
-948 LGTDYF
+948 LGNDYF
-954 SCDKSIIYGMS
+954 SCDNSIIYGMS
-965 GGAKAKI
+965 GGAKARI
-972 VECLEGRSSKRVNA
+972 IECLEGRTSKYVKP
-986 SETAGVTEMAP
+986 SELAGVTSIAP
-997 EAFKGCDS
+997 RAFQRCAA
-1005 LNEIDLTESA
+1005 LREIDLTESE
-1015 IAVIP
+1015 ITTVP
-1020 ESAFEDT
+1020 EYAYADT
-1027 TALNTVKLPITCEE
+1027 TEKSTIILPTTCTTIE
-1041 IKDYAFKGSNI
+1041 DYAFQKSGMER
-1052 TWLEESGNRLQLIS
+1052 LEASQYLNLIGQHAFDDL
-1066 LKAFEDAKYSTD
+1066 LKANPD
-1078 NNTMHK
+1078 
-1084 AITLCGPKDSYLYKF
+1084 PKNVVICCPENSYLYNYAQLKGF
-1099 GETYNFSVEDT
+1099 TVDTT
-1110 PLVEYFTVTFR
+1110 PLVEYFTVNFR
-1121 DWSNELNKYVD
+1121 DWNEKLGSYALVPD
-1132 VIEAEQTVKGGEDA
+1132 AEQRVKGGEA
-1146 VPPTPA
+1146 ATPPTPA
-1152 GKTGETFQ
+1152 GKSGEVFQ
-1160 YWDPDYREISGDT
+1160 YWDPDPSEITADVT
-1173 QCVAIYSKDDPD
+1173 ITAMYSKEDPD
-1185 ATKLTVTFQDWD
+1185 ANKLTVTFQDWD

-1243 FNTMAQYKALSED
+1243 FTTMAQYKALSED

-1316 EASGSNNGGT
+1316 EANGSNGGNNGGT
-1326 ASPGTSTSPGASTS
+1326 TTSSGASTS

>member
-1 MTKGTKKT
+1 MTKGTRKT

-33 AIPTEGLQAE
+33 AIPTEGLRAE
-43 GDIATQAAHSHV
+43 GDAVTQAAEHTHN
-55 ATHTSAQYKVTIPK
+55 ATHTADSGTYTYKVTIARNAK
-69 DAAEKGKSGFLPVG
+69 EKEKILPAKSQV
-83 SNVPTMD
+83 NTMD
-90 TLIPVVDSNATIYTT
+90 ELIPEVAPNSNIYTT
-105 ETNADGTSYQFAY
+105 GTNEDGSNYQFAY
-118 VNYKNSWCAVILGYN
+118 QRVGGVWSAIILGYN
-133 KNTTLTDN
+133 KDNNLPDN
-141 TLDIPDTVNAY
+141 TLTIPNTVNAY
-152 IQPTGNQGTVNGYV
+152 IQPTGNLGTVNGYV
-166 AASKNG
+166 AASLSGEPLYYEKLTQKSRMVDDLENPLVDANG
-172 QPLYYE
+172 QPLKENGKQLYAQKKEIYY
-178 SLTEKTREVEEPVK
+178 
-192 DPDTGLPKVDDQG
+192 TGEMMPCY
-205 RPVMETKTVTYYDG
+205 VTDNDWKELNLKNFFYYDG
-219 EMRPCYA
+219 VSS
-226 TDNAWKGLT
+226 G
-235 LDNFFQK
+235 
-242 KDDGSSYTST
+242 SYTST
-252 KADNDDHTGY
+252 TAEDDIDSSLKKT
-262 KVYSGY
+262 YSGY
-268 AQTLNPDDQWIKDL
+268 HQTTEEIHQWIKNAQ
-282 EVKYIGNQYLKST
+282 VKYIGNQYLDAKYDEVSH
-295 SNGNGTYTWS
+295 TYKWS
-305 IAGDVTASNPSDGIF
+305 IPDTEARNYITSPSQGIF
-320 AGASNIVTLNIGEK
+320 AQAGNIRTLNIGEN

-339 NYAFYGCNGLNSIS
+339 NYAFYECGSLSAIS
-353 FGNGLTVFGNW
+353 FGNGLRVIGNNA
-364 SFAGCGSLKEINV
+364 FYGCGSLTDINV
-377 PRDCNLAQIGDHAF
+377 PDASNLEQIGDHAF
-391 YSCIQLTDVN
+391 YKCTNLKGIT
-401 IPKSVSFI
+401 IPISVKFI
-409 GDYAFAECRYL
+409 GDYAFAECRFL
-420 YTVEMCNPEQE
+420 SNVEMCNSGDAPS
-431 NGASSSQLKEM
+431 ASHLTEL
-442 GWNVFEND
+442 GWNVFENC
-450 ETLYSVT
+450 ETLSSLT
-457 FPDKYSE
+457 FPDNYSE
-464 TIGISMFKGCKNLH
+464 ALDISVVKGCKNLQRIT
-478 YVASRHAQFTITG
+478 ARNTSMTFTEKKDG
-491 GENDENVYCFDC
+491 DVYCFQC
-503 FKSMLSE
+503 FKDMLAG
-510 EPVSGTF
+510 EPINGTF
-517 YFEGLSG
+517 YFEGRPS
-524 SNLHKLCQENCFAF
+524 SSIHDFTQKECFAF
-538 SYINYDPSTKLY
+538 SYMEYDSKKEIY
-550 EKLNKYELTVQDPDV
+550 ESQNKYELTVMEDPKGDP
-565 AGETGRSTY
+565 ATDRCTY
-574 VVNSSNQLI
+574 VVNSSNELI
-583 NANVGTGVK
+583 STTIGTKV
-592 TLNIPDPIGPY
+592 TELNIPAQIGPY
-603 HIYNINDN
+603 HIYNIGSNT
-611 IFANNCNLEM
+611 FANNC
-621 VSLPASVQSIGQGAF
+621 SLSKVTIPVTVQKISDGAF
-636 RGCHNLATVIF
+636 KGCHNLEYVIF
-647 NNSSVAI
+647 DTDTVEI
-654 GTDAFKTQDV
+654 GPEAFKTQDFAA
-664 SGTHTVGCSVK
+664 SATHKCVEGIKKDS
-675 QLSDLNDTVNSP
+675 SDPNAP
-687 KVKLTFVGAI
+687 GVKLKFVGSI
-697 MQDDSTTSSPYR
+697 SSTSQPYQ
-709 YAMSADGRYNNGSQ
+709 YAMNANNNYNNGSQ
-723 LPTYVRYCSGWP
+723 VTSYITYCSGWP
-735 SNLVVQYNADK
+735 DNLIVQYNAEK

-752 DFPAFTELTKYATEK
+752 DFPAFSQLGDYSNKTK
-767 SSYPYLT
+767 YPYLT
-774 DAQRSAAETALQKYN
+774 DAQRTAAQ
-789 DKDASLTEDQQHFID
+789 DAVDNYRQEGKTLTQDQQDFIN
-804 SALNIEIPQGIQAL
+804 SALNLTIPEGVQAIQ
-818 KDGLFVEKEVAD
+818 DGLFAKKEALDPAMEKTV
-830 ASLGV
+830 
-835 DKTITLYGIDNIE
+835 TLYGLDNIE
-848 ENDFKGTGTNAG
+848 AADFKGVKN
-860 KIAEHLK
+860 LK
-867 ELNILGGTT
+867 ELNVLGNTA
-876 SIAAN
+876 SIEKE
-881 AFKGSEDG
+881 AFA
-889 SSDCKSALQKVYISG
+889 DCTGLGKVSITG
-904 NMSSIGDY
+904 NMDSIGDY
-912 AFQDCANLTDVTL
+912 AFSGCEKLTDVTL
-925 SGTITGLGKIPFTGC
+925 SGTISSLGRIPFTKCKDLSYVAFTGN
-940 EKLDHVDF
+940 DH
-948 LGTDYF
+948 F
-954 SCDKSIIYGMS
+954 SCDNSIIYGMN
-965 GGAKAKI
+965 GGAKASI
-972 VECLEGRSSKRVNA
+972 VECLEGRQSKYVKA
-986 SETAGVTEMAP
+986 SEVAGVTELAP
-997 EAFKGCDS
+997 EAFRNCAD
-1005 LNEIDLTESA
+1005 LREIDLTETA
-1015 IAVIP
+1015 ITKVP
-1020 ESAFEDT
+1020 EYAFADT
-1027 TALNTVKLPITCEE
+1027 AELRTVKLPTTCTTLDGYIFSGSNVDRIEASQYLNL
-1041 IKDYAFKGSNI
+1041 IDTNAFKGMLRENNKKDVVICCPETS
-1052 TWLEESGNRLQLIS
+1052 WLYDYADKNGFSRDTSPLI
-1066 LKAFEDAKYSTD
+1066 
-1078 NNTMHK
+1078 
-1084 AITLCGPKDSYLYKF
+1084 
-1099 GETYNFSVEDT
+1099 
-1110 PLVEYFTVTFR
+1110 EYFTVTFR
-1121 DWSNELNKYVD
+1121 DWSDELNRYVD
-1132 VIEAEQTVKGGEDA
+1132 VDSAEQTVRGGEDA

-1243 FNTMAQYKALSED
+1243 FTTMAQYKALSED

-1316 EASGSNNGGT
+1316 EANGSNGGNNGGT
-1326 ASPGTSTSPGASTS
+1326 TTSPGASTS

-1489 IKITESAAA
+1489 IKISESAAA

>member
-33 AIPTEGLQAE
+33 AIPTEGLRAE
-43 GDIATQAAHSHV
+43 EDAVAQAAHSHV
-55 ATHTSAQYKVTIPK
+55 DTHTGAEYKVSIRRN
-69 DAAEKGKSGFLPVG
+69 AAEKQSDLLAGSGI
-83 SNVPTMD
+83 PTMD
-90 TLIPVVDSNATIYTT
+90 TLIPELPADTTIYTT
-105 ETNADGTSYQFAY
+105 GTSNTDGSNYQFAY
-118 VNYKNSWCAVILGYN
+118 IQDGNDWSAIILGYN
-133 KNTTLTDN
+133 KNN
-141 TLDIPDTVNAY
+141 TLPNNALTIPNTVDAY
-152 IQPTGNQGTVNGYV
+152 IQPTGNLGSGNGYV
-166 AASKNG
+166 AANRLGK
-172 QPLYYE
+172 PLYYE
-178 SLTEKTREVEEPVK
+178 ATTTHTREVDDTSKPILDDLGQVVK
-192 DPDTGLPKVDDQG
+192 DPVTDKILYEKKT
-205 RPVMETKTVTYYDG
+205 ETYLTG
-219 EMRPCYA
+219 EMKPCYA
-226 TDNAWKGLT
+226 TDNTWKSMDPLT
-235 LDNFFQK
+235 KFFYYE
-242 KDDGSSYTST
+242 DGKTANT
-252 KADNDDHTGY
+252 VWGAINEADNQPATYENYANALDTDH
-262 KVYSGY
+262 
-268 AQTLNPDDQWIKDL
+268 QWITNGK
-282 EVKYIGNQYLKST
+282 VRYIGNQYLDST
-295 SNGNGTYTWS
+295 HNDDSNTYSWS
-305 IAGDVTASNPSDGIF
+305 IGGYITQDNASKGIF
-320 AGASNIVTLNIGEK
+320 AQAGNIGTLIIGK
-334 LIGVG
+334 DLIGIG
-339 NYAFYGCNGLNSIS
+339 NYAFYECTGLNSIS
-353 FGNGLTVFGNW
+353 FGNGIKVIGNY
-364 SFAGCGSLKEINV
+364 SFAGCGSL
-377 PRDCNLAQIGDHAF
+377 RDVAIPDLCSLGQIGDHAF
-391 YSCIQLTDVN
+391 YSCTNLTKFTLPIN
-401 IPKSVSFI
+401 VSYV
-409 GDYAFAECRYL
+409 GDYAFAECRFL
-420 YTVEMCNPEQE
+420 SDFVMCNYGDANDRSNLTE
-431 NGASSSQLKEM
+431 L
-442 GWNVFEND
+442 GWNVFENC
-450 ETLYSVT
+450 ETLSSLT
-457 FPDKYSE
+457 FPANYNEAVD
-464 TIGISMFKGCKNLH
+464 ISLVKGCKNLR
-478 YVASRHAQFTITG
+478 YITARSKKMTFTEKIN
-491 GENDENVYCFDC
+491 GEVYCFDC
-503 FKSMLSE
+503 FKEMLSGN
-510 EPVSGTF
+510 PVNGTF
-517 YFEGLSG
+517 YFEGRDDST
-524 SNLHKLCQENCFAF
+524 LHTFTRDNCFAF
-538 SYINYDPSTKLY
+538 SYIDYNSDTTQY
-550 EKLNKYELTVQDPDV
+550 EKKDKYELTVQDPKV
-565 AGETGRSTY
+565 VGEEGRSTY
-574 VVNSSNQLI
+574 VVNSNNELI
-583 NANVGTGVK
+583 SSTIGTGVEQ
-592 TLNIPDPIGPY
+592 LDIPDPIGPY
-603 HIYNINDN
+603 HIYRIGANR
-611 IFANNCNLEM
+611 FANNCNLKM
-621 VSLPASVQSIGQGAF
+621 VSLPASVVSIGDNAF
-636 RGCHNLATVIF
+636 KGCHNLATVIF
-647 NNSSVAI
+647 NNSSVEI
-654 GTDAFKTQDV
+654 GTDAFKTQDYTGA
-664 SGTHTVGCSVK
+664 SHRGSCKGIENE
-675 QLSDLNDTVNSP
+675 SDNSP
-687 KVKLTFVGAI
+687 SKKLTFVGEI
-697 MQDDSTTSSPYR
+697 SPSSTPYL
-709 YAMSADGRYNNGSQ
+709 YAMSEDGRYNNGSQ
-723 LPTYVRYCSGWP
+723 LKTYVRYCSGWP
-735 SNLVVQYNADK
+735 TNLVVQYNEEK

-752 DFPAFTELTKYATEK
+752 DFPAFSQLSDYTDKTD
-767 SSYPYLT
+767 YPYLT
-774 DAQRSAAETALQKYN
+774 DSQREAAKTALDKYTN
-789 DKDASLTEDQQHFID
+789 NQNLTEDQQHFID
-804 SALNIEIPQGIQAL
+804 SALNVVIPEGIQAI
-818 KDGLFVEKEVAD
+818 KDGLFVAKEDAD
-830 ASLGV
+830 AARLRE
-835 DKTITLYGIDNIE
+835 DKTVTIYGLDAIE
-848 ENDFKGTGTNAG
+848 VNDFRSADGTKA
-860 KIAEHLK
+860 AAHLK
-867 ELNILGGTT
+867 GINILGNTA

-881 AFKGSEDG
+881 AFGGCEKL
-889 SSDCKSALQKVYISG
+889 KTVNITG

-912 AFQDCANLTDVTL
+912 AFKDCPALDDVTL
-925 SGTITGLGKIPFTGC
+925 SGTINSLGLIPFTGC
-940 EKLDHVDF
+940 DKLSNVSF
-948 LGTDYF
+948 LGNDYF
-954 SCDKSIIYGMS
+954 SCDNSIIYGMS
-965 GGAKAKI
+965 GGAKARI
-972 VECLEGRSSKRVNA
+972 IECLEGRTSKYVKP
-986 SETAGVTEMAP
+986 SELAGVTSIAP
-997 EAFKGCDS
+997 RAFQRCDA
-1005 LNEIDLTESA
+1005 LREIDLTESE
-1015 IAVIP
+1015 ITTVP
-1020 ESAFEDT
+1020 EYAFADT
-1027 TALNTVKLPITCEE
+1027 TEMRTIKLPTTCTTIE
-1041 IKDYAFKGSNI
+1041 DYAFQKSGMER
-1052 TWLEESGNRLQLIS
+1052 LEASQYLNLIGQHAFDDL
-1066 LKAFEDAKYSTD
+1066 LKANPD
-1078 NNTMHK
+1078 
-1084 AITLCGPKDSYLYKF
+1084 PKNVVICCPENSYLYNYAQLKGF
-1099 GETYNFSVEDT
+1099 TVDTT
-1110 PLVEYFTVTFR
+1110 PLVEYFTVNFR
-1121 DWSNELNKYVD
+1121 DWNEKLGSYALVPD
-1132 VIEAEQTVKGGEDA
+1132 AEQRVKGGEA
-1146 VPPTPA
+1146 ATPPTPA
-1152 GKTGETFQ
+1152 GKSGEVFQ
-1160 YWDPDYREISGDT
+1160 YWDPDPSEITADVT
-1173 QCVAIYSKDDPD
+1173 ITAMYSKEDPD
-1185 ATKLTVTFQDWD
+1185 ANKLTVTFQDWD

-1243 FNTMAQYKALSED
+1243 FTTMAQYKALSED

-1316 EASGSNNGGT
+1316 EANGSNGGNNGGT
-1326 ASPGTSTSPGASTS
+1326 TTSPGASTS

-1531 NTKITDTTGLSI
+1531 NNKITDTTGLSI